1 MYKNLRAHTRYE
13 SVHAHNT
20 KPEVDIMRNG
30 NKTRQLLSLAR
41 IFVLALCFT
50 LVFAVAISVT
60 PDGYFNSAKAL
71 NPDGDTSG
79 LVRVYQKDAYLNTS
93 TLVNPDDYALS
104 AFKTDF
110 ESIMGYGKNANNS
123 KTEWSIGDVTFN
135 KYVFGMKNITYNSE
149 KGKIK
154 SQDSEEED
162 KTVGVYPLA
171 GGGAKM
177 SFYIDAGLFGADSI
191 SAVLNVVLPEYL
203 QSLISTND
211 EYSLQFDAQ
220 IDVSKGDNLVNVSAQ
235 NYQRARAKIATAPE
249 TLSAVDENHIQ
260 YTGANKAGD
269 VKDSQYGYQ
278 SNTTSNGSWSGSTLS
293 FTGIVANSANP
304 YIYFCIGIGESDGTC
319 TVSFRNLKF
328 TNVKLVREVK
338 ADSDSIERVDGA
350 APVNKAQFDNTVQDS
365 FYPYNTNAST
375 AGGWAVWHDNITS
388 QLSKKIDNVTYG
400 NGKLQSYTNSPIA
413 TIGGQNYYKTSTVTY
428 HDTYNYLPGLMGYID
443 SGDISQGFTT
453 ETLKYVCECGYVYTG
468 TSFDSLDNSYT
479 CPNCGKSKSAFT
491 KTINVP
497 SKMAQDIDI
506 NYASGIK
513 QVIVGSKYRE
523 EDADDTTGGT
533 LAAVF
538 NLYDANSYGE
548 NHGKGIYVEGQ
559 LVGWAVVTK
568 TNRAEVVVKTYM
580 YTNARV
586 ATQVMDYGFSSN
598 RWNIEYSGIDTTAPD
613 DNVNSGTNVS
623 LDKFVGAN
631 AQDLAWL
638 RQNKIVAD
646 GSININEDD
655 TAAGYSPYIWF
666 YTVNREDSLAELNNI
681 AITQFADYAAVKAAG
696 INPIALGEISSFT
709 YDFANGV
716 AKAYGGGEQ
725 GNPASITD
733 NVTGHG
739 YYRFTFYIFD
749 LAGNK
754 GGVKSF
760 YTKVDYDR
768 PEYTVDYSFDKN
780 GVQTTILASEN
791 GKWAT
796 GDVTLKFT
804 LTAGGFSGYTFRFED
819 ANGAMH
825 AIVVNGMGDYE
836 GDSYI
841 AGIANYITSA
851 SGTATTAVGN
861 DITINING
869 VDVNVAYAVEGGNG
883 TFTFTIPAPATA
895 FFEWISTF
903 SMFCGQYASINAI
916 DIDEQSVEYINND
929 WKGGIKVLI
938 DGIAPTVPLFEDEE
952 GYLSTF
958 ENYELPSSRNWFT
971 TSYNLPVML
980 AFNDAITAT
989 DYASG
994 LKIHYGIKAVK
1005 NLTELLAYRDINV
1018 ENNYKSAI
1026 DIQKEL
1032 GFDRYIMVTGDAL
1045 DGDATD
1051 FTLQLLQ
1058 NLNAGMRLVYVW
1070 AEDQAGNVSELSRY
1084 FVLVDANNYSVS
1096 ASVKS
1101 NAKLESGFANLT
1113 FTNAEGV
1120 AVTTIKRG
1128 ETLLF
1133 NVGLANSYV
1142 PFKFTQNGNV
1152 LFENYTQ
1159 NQVWS
1164 GISNENAQY
1173 ITASG
1178 YETLRVTLDDFNNLT
1193 DLEKSN
1199 RFELSAR
1206 KVVTYNYIN
1215 SSVGYTAA
1223 PTDVSSVVISGYE
1236 GAKSSFVYR
1245 FVDSDNNLLYE
1256 NNEGG
1261 TTTDPSEA
1269 KLDSD
1274 GNPVFFVPTKVGSYR
1289 VRIYIPKDDESFVTS
1304 DFETNDAG
1312 EQVFAPVRYDV
1323 IKGKAVI
1330 TVKSSTSKFGEPAS
1344 SVLGMLDFD
1353 VTGIDKAQMAS
1364 ENIVVNLVLKD
1375 VTLAS
1380 GETYR
1385 VGNYAIVNQSS
1396 DYSAATNYDVTFN
1409 SAIHTVTRRQV
1420 TIDAWSAS
1428 KAFGDSDPEFRF
1440 GVELAQFA
1448 GLYKSANEIVA
1459 DVFSAYNPV
1468 TDTTADGYA
1477 LFYAGGSI
1485 SRESAEG
1492 VGQYDFASDASL
1504 FDIDSNYSI
1513 VVQTTKYK
1521 FTIEKRIVKLDVSG
1535 QSSVFP
1541 FGTTVE
1547 SEIGKIAPAYKI
1559 AAKDMVVASQ
1569 IEALFANGAQLS
1581 LGAQIADL
1589 TDENYSAAYKYAIL
1603 LGGNLDDGNVVIEL
1617 DASGAEYIVYVT
1629 KQNAIVVKVKDGV
1642 NFEFVYGFVW
1652 SENTLVFDSEKF
1664 ELQGTPSGEYTSVKW
1679 SVDVANGTI
1688 LDAGKRV
1695 LSISGAKL
1703 YNGETALEDAVFVEP
1718 VTVTINPASIVVK
1731 PTAQNLSKVYGEED
1745 GVYGIGF
1752 DVTSVGGQ
1760 AIAKDGNYANVAY
1773 NDILAQINGVFVRAI
1788 FDKNGNRLSFA
1799 SRYDGATDASGTV
1812 YGTDGRYYGFAVGT
1826 PFSTQNS
1833 NFKVE
1838 AAVDSTQKLAIEQKS
1853 IDLST
1858 KYFVG
1863 IGKAY
1868 DGKTDVFYNGANLY
1882 DLSSYLVLA
1891 TDDVTL
1897 VANANYDSPEK
1908 GIRSIVFDA
1917 FSLSGAQALNYRI
1930 ANFVN
1935 DGNSTQVNGS
1945 AAKDTV
1951 AIDDSTFVTIIYID
1965 NIDGKGNIIISAGI
1979 IALLKS
1985 DVTISKQYDNT
1996 KDLGVSSVSFASG
2009 EGTKSLIT
2017 ADKFLITEE
2026 SDSFTGTEVNS
2037 NYVVNVALF
2046 FVIDKPEEFDIK
2058 RDGIY
2063 ENSDIVIDEN
2073 AVYNNRKG
2081 IKIVLKNMPA
2091 SIKQRVLGTS
2101 SFQTLDAVDRDYNK
2115 KTDVD
2120 MTYTFAQGALAEGD
2134 TAQTIG
2140 LKLAGKAANA
2150 NAGTHSVRVSGYS
2163 VLDKNY
2169 YVDVDALNT
2178 AYTDIGVVISKAR
2191 LVPNVKFADKTYD
2204 GTSNVVVDNVNG
2216 TFTSVQYATN
2226 LEEELKKFS
2235 YDASKVSFMLSL
2247 NGAEDENVGAN
2258 GKHNVLVSG
2267 LEVRFD
2273 GTDTDILKNYVLE
2286 GARYSKVDDKYNK
2299 INSLQV
2305 GAIDDFELID
2315 AVNMSKKQIQL
2326 IVNDFDIK
2334 DKIYDGTTS
2343 ASITIN
2349 ITDGRIVAGHS
2360 DLLEVV
2366 ASGNFARKQTGKN
2379 IAIDVSVATLQIKNS
2394 LSQEQ
2399 YDLALEAIDN
2409 YELVQYKGTITGNI
2423 KARPVLVSADLGTRE
2438 YNGDEAVVK
2447 SNISYTFKNMID
2459 ADKKFY
2465 AIQTKNG
2472 SYFIDKNVA
2481 IDKDGNVI
2489 AKDGTA
2495 YGLLLQNIKEKYD
2508 NYTLVYSNNSEIA
2521 GKKALAFVMADGTI
2535 VYEKPAEAE
2544 IAEYWYALE
2553 TTDKYIL
2560 KNDTASV
2567 EEAQNANAIVGFY
2580 KVDGVDAYLI
2590 ASDYAGETSKLVDAI
2605 NYLPAQGKITQRT
2618 ASIRA
2623 SGIER
2628 ATDTDAFEK
2637 TYDGT
2642 DIFFGQVGVDFNFS
2656 TSAVSNVIIGDDVT
2670 IANVSAKFDSAY
2682 ATAKYVVFTAS
2693 GIAGADAYNY
2703 TIAGEKTSV
2712 EVKLSGRIKARS
2724 INAYLADDEA
2734 EYGVSTGKFTGK
2746 VTYKLVGNDGVEYAL
2761 DNQFANDTAF
2771 YISMSDFL
2779 AATGLDASNATLLA
2793 GVSYDLADGKYV
2805 KAAEG
2810 AIGGY
2815 VRMGEGANDKIST
2828 LPQAYASFAATTPEA
2843 GTTSTSYV
2851 LKGGRAKNYDFKP
2864 VYTDKG
2870 SVSEANGT
2878 TSKVSVVK
2886 KNLYVLTVSNAYSA
2900 NYGDVMSADGK
2911 LLFNVGLRYLDKN
2924 GNDGIIGGQ
2933 SVNTLFAK
2941 DRTNFFPTVRLGV
2954 YNENTGVTTPA
2965 TQLAKISDKLE
2976 SYEHYVL
2983 YVVSDY
2989 DYDAVDTIVRNYNVV
3004 LAGIDTISARD
3015 NDGQIRTIFDIAG
3028 TNAKFDTAT
3037 LEIVLP
3043 KLTGVS
3049 VGSDT
3054 QNEFSY
3060 SYAIDKTGNG
3070 INRLHEVVQG
3080 ELETDEVIFVDD
3092 EGNELYPI
3100 NVGTYSGIVKVR
3112 RYINANGQFVAR
3124 KDVDAN
3130 GYYIEW
3136 NSGSVKKS
3144 IVIDKADVGLRAQ
3157 NVSEYYNGAKHEYA
3171 TAGGENRISYNNL
3184 TNGYNLVKNAD
3195 FTLTYQVLKDGKYVT
3210 ISANEVVNAGKYR
3223 VIVALTDKFLASEC
3237 GKNYNAASTV
3247 AELQVLRAI
3256 VNVTLS
3262 SDGYAMSEE
3271 MIDGST
3277 VMKLTG
3283 DFVEGKNYSVGYEV
3297 AMASASNAPA
3307 IAIDK
3312 SQTKLV
3318 GLEGIKSAGK
3328 YSFAVVLSDDTLSQ
3342 DNYVFMSS
3350 TGVLELT
3357 TKSLASSDGSS
3368 INITEGKGV
3377 VANRL
3382 EVKEIK
3388 TNNALASDMSYLKA
3402 VEQYVAAMS
3411 QKAGVK
3417 DASVAA
3423 VLRVNLYLDDQLVL
3437 LSNTSTTVTVAL
3449 PESVKNLNGIAIYY
3463 VNENG
3468 GLTKLTD
3475 YVVNDGKLTYSANYV
3490 NGIVF
3495 VDVNHQSLDAWKIY
3509 VIVAAVVIVTL
3520 IVVATVVTIV
3530 VKKSKLKKLA

>member
-1 MYKNLRAHTRYE
+1 
-13 SVHAHNT
+13 
-20 KPEVDIMRNG
+20 MRNG

-50 LVFAVAISVT
+50 LVFAVALS
-60 PDGYFNSAKAL
+60 N
-71 NPDGDTSG
+71 
-79 LVRVYQKDAYLNTS
+79 DA
-93 TLVNPDDYALS
+93 
-104 AFKTDF
+104 
-110 ESIMGYGKNANNS
+110 
-123 KTEWSIGDVTFN
+123 IG
-135 KYVFGMKNITYNSE
+135 G
-149 KGKIK
+149 
-154 SQDSEEED
+154 
-162 KTVGVYPLA
+162 
-171 GGGAKM
+171 
-177 SFYIDAGLFGADSI
+177 
-191 SAVLNVVLPEYL
+191 
-203 QSLISTND
+203 
-211 EYSLQFDAQ
+211 
-220 IDVSKGDNLVNVSAQ
+220 
-235 NYQRARAKIATAPE
+235 IATAAESEKDGDATFGAGVSILGDHGELTGVDFGYPGIGTQTTWTYTETFNTVVSSTTNIQVYKETGDTKMFIEEGASGTWQFGVSNAAKAAQCHGVINFGASKFIDQMIQNDNVVVTASITFSMGALSSNFNNKFYSAVVGPE
-249 TLSAVDENHIQ
+249 ALTAQKSYNLREKDGDSNYTYNYKNSSKEAAETFTTDAVTLSPGKNNLALATGLGWAQRWAPPYTPRRGLEIKNIQ
-260 YTGANKAGD
+260 IKYTITFNNVTDSSSLNIGD
-269 VKDSQYGYQ
+269 NAAPVASSTYGIQNSYQ
-278 SNTTSNGSWSGSTLS
+278 QGTSGS
-293 FTGIVANSANP
+293 GYAP
-304 YIYFCIGIGESDGTC
+304 YLTDAKNAPVYYDSIK
-319 TVSFRNLKF
+319 N
-328 TNVKLVREVK
+328 NVKL
-338 ADSDSIERVDGA
+338 DSI
-350 APVNKAQFDNTVQDS
+350 VN
-365 FYPYNTNAST
+365 
-375 AGGWAVWHDNITS
+375 GE
-388 QLSKKIDNVTYG
+388 
-400 NGKLQSYTNSPIA
+400 GKMQSYTNASLGQISA
-413 TIGGQNYYKTSTVTY
+413 DGANHSYYKFAQTEYVDMYNYSGESSIQSAILKYGADAAKTIGVGDRLITGISSDGTLQTS
-428 HDTYNYLPGLMGYID
+428 
-443 SGDISQGFTT
+443 
-453 ETLKYVCECGYVYTG
+453 ETN
-468 TSFDSLDNSYT
+468 NST
-479 CPNCGKSKSAFT
+479 HL
-491 KTINVP
+491 
-497 SKMAQDIDI
+497 Q
-506 NYASGIK
+506 YASGIK
-513 QVIVGSKYRE
+513 TVTVNETTFNIW
-523 EDADDTTGGT
+523 DATDRAKTKAITVENDDG
-533 LAAVF
+533 V
-538 NLYDANSYGE
+538 
-548 NHGKGIYVEGQ
+548 
-559 LVGWAVVTK
+559 AVVVGYAK
-568 TNRAEVVVKTYM
+568 VNYINRG
-580 YTNARV
+580 RV
-586 ATQVMDYGFSSN
+586 AVMIYMIANGTVQTSVGDYGGISSKS
-598 RWNIEYSGIDTTAPD
+598 RIEFSGIDTTSPD
-613 DNVNSGTNVS
+613 DSVNGGTNVS
-623 LDKFVGAN
+623 LDNYIKSSSS
-631 AQDLAWL
+631 DLAWF

-666 YTVNREDSLAELNNI
+666 YTVNRADSLAALNNI

-696 INPIALGEISSFT
+696 INPIAYGEISSFT

-836 GDSYI
+836 GDSYV
-841 AGIANYITSA
+841 AGIANYISSV
-851 SGTATTAVGN
+851 SGAATTAVSN

-869 VDVNVAYAVEGGNG
+869 VDVNVAYAVDEGGNG
-883 TFTFTIPAPATA
+883 TFTFTIPTPATA

-1032 GFDRYIMVTGDAL
+1032 GFDRYIMATGDAL

-1152 LFENYTQ
+1152 LLENYTQ
-1159 NQVWS
+1159 NQVWN

-1274 GNPVFFVPTKVGSYR
+1274 GSPVFFVPTKVGSYR

-1364 ENIVVNLVLKD
+1364 ENIFVNLVLKD

-1428 KAFGDSDPEFRF
+1428 KDFGDSDPEFRF

-1547 SEIGKIAPAYKI
+1547 SEISKIAPAYKI
-1559 AAKDMVVASQ
+1559 AATDMVVASQ
-1569 IEALFANGAQLS
+1569 IEALFANGAKLS
-1581 LGAQIADL
+1581 LGAKIAEL
-1589 TDENYSAAYKYAIL
+1589 TEEDYSAVYKYAIV
-1603 LGGNLDDGNVVIEL
+1603 LGGTLDDGNVVIEL

-1745 GVYGIGF
+1745 SVYGIGF
-1752 DVTSVGGQ
+1752 DVASVGGQ
-1760 AIAKDGNYANVAY
+1760 AIAKDGSYANVAY

-1908 GIRSIVFDA
+1908 GIRSIVFDT

-1945 AAKDTV
+1945 AANDTV

-2073 AVYNNRKG
+2073 AMYNNRKG

-2423 KARPVLVSADLGTRE
+2423 EARPVLVSADLGTRE

-2590 ASDYAGETSKLVDAI
+2590 ASDYAGDTSKLVDAI

-2828 LPQAYASFAATTPEA
+2828 LPQAYVSFAATTPEA

-3004 LAGIDTISARD
+3004 LAGIDTISTRD
-3015 NDGQIRTIFDIAG
+3015 NDGQVRTIFDIAG

-3037 LEIVLP
+3037 LDIVLP

-3112 RYINANGQFVAR
+3112 RYINANGKFVAR

-3377 VANRL
+3377 VANKL

-3437 LSNTSTTVTVAL
+3437 LSNTPTAVTVAL

>member
-1 MYKNLRAHTRYE
+1 MYKNLRAHTRYD

-50 LVFAVAISVT
+50 LVFAVALS
-60 PDGYFNSAKAL
+60 N
-71 NPDGDTSG
+71 
-79 LVRVYQKDAYLNTS
+79 DA
-93 TLVNPDDYALS
+93 
-104 AFKTDF
+104 
-110 ESIMGYGKNANNS
+110 
-123 KTEWSIGDVTFN
+123 IG
-135 KYVFGMKNITYNSE
+135 G
-149 KGKIK
+149 
-154 SQDSEEED
+154 
-162 KTVGVYPLA
+162 
-171 GGGAKM
+171 
-177 SFYIDAGLFGADSI
+177 
-191 SAVLNVVLPEYL
+191 
-203 QSLISTND
+203 
-211 EYSLQFDAQ
+211 
-220 IDVSKGDNLVNVSAQ
+220 
-235 NYQRARAKIATAPE
+235 IATAAESEKDGDATFGAGVSILGDHGELTGVDFGYPGIGTQTTWTYTETFNTVVSSTTNIQVYKETGDTKMFIEEGASGTWQFGVSNAAKAAQCHGVINFGASKFIDQMIQNDNVVVTASITFSMGALSSNFNNKFYSAVVGPE
-249 TLSAVDENHIQ
+249 ALTAQKSYNLREKDGDSNYTYNYKNSSKEAAETFTTDAVTLSPGKNNLALATGLGWAQRWAPPYTPRRGLEIKNIQ
-260 YTGANKAGD
+260 IKYTITFNNVTDSSSLNIGD
-269 VKDSQYGYQ
+269 NAAPVASSTYGIQNSYQ
-278 SNTTSNGSWSGSTLS
+278 QGTSGS
-293 FTGIVANSANP
+293 GYAP
-304 YIYFCIGIGESDGTC
+304 YLTDAKNAPVYYDSIK
-319 TVSFRNLKF
+319 N
-328 TNVKLVREVK
+328 NVKL
-338 ADSDSIERVDGA
+338 DSI
-350 APVNKAQFDNTVQDS
+350 VN
-365 FYPYNTNAST
+365 
-375 AGGWAVWHDNITS
+375 GE
-388 QLSKKIDNVTYG
+388 
-400 NGKLQSYTNSPIA
+400 GKMQSYTNASLGQISA
-413 TIGGQNYYKTSTVTY
+413 DGANHSYYKFAQTEYVDMYNYSGESSIQSAILKYGADAAKTIGVGDRLITGISSDGTLQTSET
-428 HDTYNYLPGLMGYID
+428 ND
-443 SGDISQGFTT
+443 STHLQ
-453 ETLKYVCECGYVYTG
+453 
-468 TSFDSLDNSYT
+468 
-479 CPNCGKSKSAFT
+479 
-491 KTINVP
+491 
-497 SKMAQDIDI
+497 
-506 NYASGIK
+506 YASGIK
-513 QVIVGSKYRE
+513 TVTVNETTFNIW
-523 EDADDTTGGT
+523 DATDRAKTKAITVENDDG
-533 LAAVF
+533 
-538 NLYDANSYGE
+538 
-548 NHGKGIYVEGQ
+548 
-559 LVGWAVVTK
+559 VT
-568 TNRAEVVVKTYM
+568 VVVGYAKVNYI
-580 YTNARV
+580 NRGRV
-586 ATQVMDYGFSSN
+586 AVMIYMIANGTVQTSVGDYGGISSKS
-598 RWNIEYSGIDTTAPD
+598 RIEFSGIDTTSPD
-613 DNVNSGTNVS
+613 DSVNGGTNVS
-623 LDKFVGAN
+623 LDNYIKSSSS
-631 AQDLAWL
+631 DLAWF

-646 GSININEDD
+646 GSINVNEDD

-666 YTVNREDSLAELNNI
+666 YTVNRADSLAALNNI

-696 INPIALGEISSFT
+696 INPIAYGEISSFT

-836 GDSYI
+836 GDSYV
-841 AGIANYITSA
+841 AGIANYISSV
-851 SGTATTAVGN
+851 SGTATTAVSN

-883 TFTFTIPAPATA
+883 TFTFTIPTPATA

-1032 GFDRYIMVTGDAL
+1032 GFDRYIMATGDAL

-1133 NVGLANSYV
+1133 NVGLANTYV

-1152 LFENYTQ
+1152 LLENYTQ
-1159 NQVWS
+1159 NQVWN

-1199 RFELSAR
+1199 KFELSAR

-1364 ENIVVNLVLKD
+1364 ENIFVNLVLKD

-1459 DVFSAYNPV
+1459 DVFSAYKPV

-1485 SRESAEG
+1485 TRESAEG

-1513 VVQTTKYK
+1513 IVQTTKYK

-1547 SEIGKIAPAYKI
+1547 SEISKIAPAYKI
-1559 AAKDMVVASQ
+1559 AAEDMVVASQ

-1581 LGAQIADL
+1581 LGAQIAEL

-1718 VTVTINPASIVVK
+1718 VTVTINPATIVVK

-1908 GIRSIVFDA
+1908 GIRSIVFDT

-1945 AAKDTV
+1945 AANDTV

-2073 AVYNNRKG
+2073 AMYNNRKG

-2115 KTDVD
+2115 QTDVD

-2423 KARPVLVSADLGTRE
+2423 EARPVLVSADLGTRE

-2553 TTDKYIL
+2553 TTDKYVL

-2703 TIAGEKTSV
+2703 TIAGEKASV

-2828 LPQAYASFAATTPEA
+2828 LPQAYVSFAATTPEA

-2870 SVSEANGT
+2870 SGSEANGT

-3004 LAGIDTISARD
+3004 LAGIDTISTRD
-3015 NDGQIRTIFDIAG
+3015 NDGQVRTIFDIAG

-3037 LEIVLP
+3037 LDIVLP

-3080 ELETDEVIFVDD
+3080 ELETDEVFVDD

-3437 LSNTSTTVTVAL
+3437 LSNTPTTVTVAL

-3475 YVVNDGKLTYSANYV
+3475 YVANDGKLTYSANYV

>member
-50 LVFAVAISVT
+50 LVFAVALS
-60 PDGYFNSAKAL
+60 N
-71 NPDGDTSG
+71 
-79 LVRVYQKDAYLNTS
+79 DA
-93 TLVNPDDYALS
+93 
-104 AFKTDF
+104 
-110 ESIMGYGKNANNS
+110 
-123 KTEWSIGDVTFN
+123 IG
-135 KYVFGMKNITYNSE
+135 G
-149 KGKIK
+149 
-154 SQDSEEED
+154 
-162 KTVGVYPLA
+162 
-171 GGGAKM
+171 
-177 SFYIDAGLFGADSI
+177 
-191 SAVLNVVLPEYL
+191 
-203 QSLISTND
+203 
-211 EYSLQFDAQ
+211 
-220 IDVSKGDNLVNVSAQ
+220 
-235 NYQRARAKIATAPE
+235 IATAAESEKDGDATFGAGVSILGDHGELTGVDFGYPGIGTQTTWTYTETFNTVVSSTTNIQVYKETGDTKMFIEEGASGTWQFGVSNAAKAAQCHGVINFGASKFIDQMIQNDNVVVTASITFSMGALSSNFNNKFYSAVVGPE
-249 TLSAVDENHIQ
+249 ALTAQKSYNLREKDGDSNYIYNYKNSSKEAAETFTTDAVTLSPGKNNLALATGLGWAQRWAPPYTPRRGLEIKNIQ
-260 YTGANKAGD
+260 IKYTITFNNVTDSSSLNIGD
-269 VKDSQYGYQ
+269 NAAPVASSTYGIQNSYQ
-278 SNTTSNGSWSGSTLS
+278 QGTSGS
-293 FTGIVANSANP
+293 GYAP
-304 YIYFCIGIGESDGTC
+304 YLTDAKNAPVYYDSIK
-319 TVSFRNLKF
+319 N
-328 TNVKLVREVK
+328 NVKL
-338 ADSDSIERVDGA
+338 DSI
-350 APVNKAQFDNTVQDS
+350 VN
-365 FYPYNTNAST
+365 
-375 AGGWAVWHDNITS
+375 GE
-388 QLSKKIDNVTYG
+388 
-400 NGKLQSYTNSPIA
+400 GKMQSYTNASLGQISA
-413 TIGGQNYYKTSTVTY
+413 DGANHSYYKFAQTEYVDMYNYSGESSIQSAILKYGADAAKTIGVGDRLITGISSDGTLQTS
-428 HDTYNYLPGLMGYID
+428 
-443 SGDISQGFTT
+443 
-453 ETLKYVCECGYVYTG
+453 ETN
-468 TSFDSLDNSYT
+468 NST
-479 CPNCGKSKSAFT
+479 HL
-491 KTINVP
+491 
-497 SKMAQDIDI
+497 Q
-506 NYASGIK
+506 YASGIK
-513 QVIVGSKYRE
+513 TVTVNETTFNIW
-523 EDADDTTGGT
+523 DASDRAKTKAITVENDDG
-533 LAAVF
+533 
-538 NLYDANSYGE
+538 
-548 NHGKGIYVEGQ
+548 
-559 LVGWAVVTK
+559 VT
-568 TNRAEVVVKTYM
+568 VVVGYAKVNYI
-580 YTNARV
+580 NRGRV
-586 ATQVMDYGFSSN
+586 AVMIYMIANGTVQTSVGDYGGIASKS
-598 RWNIEYSGIDTTAPD
+598 RIEFSGIDTTSPD
-613 DNVNSGTNVS
+613 DSVNGGTNVS
-623 LDKFVGAN
+623 LDNYIKSSSS
-631 AQDLAWL
+631 DLAWF

-666 YTVNREDSLAELNNI
+666 YTVNRADSLAALNNI

-696 INPIALGEISSFT
+696 INPIAYGEISSFT

-836 GDSYI
+836 GDSYV
-841 AGIANYITSA
+841 AGIANYISSV
-851 SGTATTAVGN
+851 SGAATTAVSN

-869 VDVNVAYAVEGGNG
+869 VDVNVAYAVDEGGNG
-883 TFTFTIPAPATA
+883 TFTFTIPTPATA

-1026 DIQKEL
+1026 DVQKEL

-1133 NVGLANSYV
+1133 NVGLANTYV

-1152 LFENYTQ
+1152 LLENYTQ

-1199 RFELSAR
+1199 KFELSAR

-1261 TTTDPSEA
+1261 MTTDPSEA

-1364 ENIVVNLVLKD
+1364 ENIFVNLVLKD

-1448 GLYKSANEIVA
+1448 GLFKSANEIVA
-1459 DVFSAYNPV
+1459 DVFSAYKPV

-1581 LGAQIADL
+1581 IGAQIAEL

-1752 DVTSVGGQ
+1752 DVASVGGQ
-1760 AIAKDGNYANVAY
+1760 AIAKDGSYANVAY

-1908 GIRSIVFDA
+1908 GIRSIVFDT

-2073 AVYNNRKG
+2073 AMYNNRKG

-2423 KARPVLVSADLGTRE
+2423 EARPVLVSADLGTRE

-2472 SYFIDKNVA
+2472 AYFIDKNVA

-2535 VYEKPAEAE
+2535 VYEKPASAPE

-2553 TTDKYIL
+2553 TTDKYVL

-2828 LPQAYASFAATTPEA
+2828 LPQAYVSFAATTPEA

-3004 LAGIDTISARD
+3004 LAGIDTISTRD
-3015 NDGQIRTIFDIAG
+3015 NDGQVRTIFDITG

-3037 LEIVLP
+3037 LDIVLP

-3112 RYINANGQFVAR
+3112 RYINANGKFVAR

-3437 LSNTSTTVTVAL
+3437 LSNTPTTVTVAL

-3530 VKKSKLKKLA
+3530 VKKSKLKKLV

>member
-1 MYKNLRAHTRYE
+1 
-13 SVHAHNT
+13 
-20 KPEVDIMRNG
+20 MRNG

-50 LVFAVAISVT
+50 LVFAVALS
-60 PDGYFNSAKAL
+60 N
-71 NPDGDTSG
+71 
-79 LVRVYQKDAYLNTS
+79 DA
-93 TLVNPDDYALS
+93 
-104 AFKTDF
+104 
-110 ESIMGYGKNANNS
+110 
-123 KTEWSIGDVTFN
+123 IG
-135 KYVFGMKNITYNSE
+135 G
-149 KGKIK
+149 
-154 SQDSEEED
+154 
-162 KTVGVYPLA
+162 
-171 GGGAKM
+171 
-177 SFYIDAGLFGADSI
+177 
-191 SAVLNVVLPEYL
+191 
-203 QSLISTND
+203 
-211 EYSLQFDAQ
+211 
-220 IDVSKGDNLVNVSAQ
+220 
-235 NYQRARAKIATAPE
+235 IATAAESEKNGDATFGAGVSILGDHGELTGVDFGYPGIGTQTTWTYTETFNTVVSSTTNIQVYKETGDTKMFIEEGASGTWQFGVSNAAKAAQCHGVINFGTSKFIDQMIQNDNVVVTASVTFSLGALSSNFNNKFYSAVVGPE
-249 TLSAVDENHIQ
+249 ALTAQKSYNLREKDGDSNYTYNYKNSSKEAAETFTTDAVTLSPGKNNLALATGLGWTQRWAPPYTPRRGLEIKNIQ
-260 YTGANKAGD
+260 IKYTITFNNVTDSSSLNIGD
-269 VKDSQYGYQ
+269 NAAPVASSTYGIQNSYQ
-278 SNTTSNGSWSGSTLS
+278 QGTSGS
-293 FTGIVANSANP
+293 GYAP
-304 YIYFCIGIGESDGTC
+304 YLTDAKNAPVYYDSIK
-319 TVSFRNLKF
+319 N
-328 TNVKLVREVK
+328 NVKL
-338 ADSDSIERVDGA
+338 DSI
-350 APVNKAQFDNTVQDS
+350 VN
-365 FYPYNTNAST
+365 
-375 AGGWAVWHDNITS
+375 GE
-388 QLSKKIDNVTYG
+388 
-400 NGKLQSYTNSPIA
+400 GKMQSYTNASLGQISA
-413 TIGGQNYYKTSTVTY
+413 DGANHSYYKFAQTEYVDMYNYSGESSIQSAILKYGADAAKTIGVGDRLITGISSDGTLQTS
-428 HDTYNYLPGLMGYID
+428 
-443 SGDISQGFTT
+443 
-453 ETLKYVCECGYVYTG
+453 ETN
-468 TSFDSLDNSYT
+468 NST
-479 CPNCGKSKSAFT
+479 HL
-491 KTINVP
+491 
-497 SKMAQDIDI
+497 Q
-506 NYASGIK
+506 YASGIK
-513 QVIVGSKYRE
+513 TVTVNETTFNIW
-523 EDADDTTGGT
+523 DATDRAKTKAITVENDDG
-533 LAAVF
+533 
-538 NLYDANSYGE
+538 
-548 NHGKGIYVEGQ
+548 
-559 LVGWAVVTK
+559 VT
-568 TNRAEVVVKTYM
+568 VVVGYAKVNYI
-580 YTNARV
+580 NRGRV
-586 ATQVMDYGFSSN
+586 AVMIYMIANGTVQTSVGDYGGISSKS
-598 RWNIEYSGIDTTAPD
+598 RIEFSGIDTTSPD
-613 DNVNSGTNVS
+613 DSVNSGTNVS
-623 LDKFVGAN
+623 LDNYIKSSSS
-631 AQDLAWL
+631 DLAWF

-646 GSININEDD
+646 GSINVNEDD
-655 TAAGYSPYIWF
+655 TAAGYSPYLWF
-666 YTVNREDSLAELNNI
+666 YTVNRADSLADLNGI

-696 INPIALGEISSFT
+696 INPIAYGEISSFT

-836 GDSYI
+836 GDSYV

-851 SGTATTAVGN
+851 SGTATTAVSN

-883 TFTFTIPAPATA
+883 TFTFTIPTPATA

-1152 LFENYTQ
+1152 LLENYTQ

-1274 GNPVFFVPTKVGSYR
+1274 GSPVFFVPTKVGSYR

-1304 DFETNDAG
+1304 DFETNNAG

-1364 ENIVVNLVLKD
+1364 ENIFVNLVLKD

-1440 GVELAQFA
+1440 GVELSQFA
-1448 GLYKSANEIVA
+1448 GLYKSANEIVV
-1459 DVFSAYNPV
+1459 DVFSAYKPV

-1513 VVQTTKYK
+1513 IVQTTKYK

-1547 SEIGKIAPAYKI
+1547 SEIGKIAPTYKI

-1718 VTVTINPASIVVK
+1718 VTVTINPATIVVK

-1752 DVTSVGGQ
+1752 DVASVGGQ
-1760 AIAKDGNYANVAY
+1760 AIAKDGSYANVAY

-1908 GIRSIVFDA
+1908 GIRSIVFDT

-1945 AAKDTV
+1945 AANDTV

-1996 KDLGVSSVSFASG
+1996 KDLGVSNVSFASG

-2115 KTDVD
+2115 QTDVD

-2247 NGAEDENVGAN
+2247 KGAEDENVGAN

-2423 KARPVLVSADLGTRE
+2423 EARPVLVSADLGTRE

-2828 LPQAYASFAATTPEA
+2828 LPQAYVSFAATTPEA

-3004 LAGIDTISARD
+3004 LAGIDTISTRD
-3015 NDGQIRTIFDIAG
+3015 NDGQVRTIFDIAG

-3037 LEIVLP
+3037 LDIVLP

-3195 FTLTYQVLKDGKYVT
+3195 FTLTHQVLKDGKYVT

-3437 LSNTSTTVTVAL
+3437 LSNTPTTVTVAL

-3475 YVVNDGKLTYSANYV
+3475 YVANDGKLTYSANYV

>member
-1 MYKNLRAHTRYE
+1 
-13 SVHAHNT
+13 
-20 KPEVDIMRNG
+20 MRNG

-50 LVFAVAISVT
+50 LVFAVALS
-60 PDGYFNSAKAL
+60 N
-71 NPDGDTSG
+71 
-79 LVRVYQKDAYLNTS
+79 DA
-93 TLVNPDDYALS
+93 
-104 AFKTDF
+104 
-110 ESIMGYGKNANNS
+110 
-123 KTEWSIGDVTFN
+123 IG
-135 KYVFGMKNITYNSE
+135 G
-149 KGKIK
+149 
-154 SQDSEEED
+154 
-162 KTVGVYPLA
+162 
-171 GGGAKM
+171 
-177 SFYIDAGLFGADSI
+177 
-191 SAVLNVVLPEYL
+191 
-203 QSLISTND
+203 
-211 EYSLQFDAQ
+211 
-220 IDVSKGDNLVNVSAQ
+220 
-235 NYQRARAKIATAPE
+235 IATAAESEKDGDATFGAGVSILGDHGELTGVDFGYPGIGTQTTWTYTETFNTIVSSTTNIQVYKETGDTKMFIEEGASGTWQFGVSNAAKAAQCHGVINFGASKFIDQMIQNENVVVTASITFSMGALSSNFNNKFYSAVAGPE
-249 TLSAVDENHIQ
+249 ALTAQKSYNLREKDGDSNYTYNYKNSSKEAAETFTTDAVTLSPGKNNLALATGLGWAQRWAPPYTPRRGLEIKNIQ
-260 YTGANKAGD
+260 IKYTITFNNVTDSSSLNIGD
-269 VKDSQYGYQ
+269 NAAPVASSTYGIQNSYQ
-278 SNTTSNGSWSGSTLS
+278 QGTSGS
-293 FTGIVANSANP
+293 GYAP
-304 YIYFCIGIGESDGTC
+304 YLTDAKNAPVYYDSIK
-319 TVSFRNLKF
+319 N
-328 TNVKLVREVK
+328 NVKL
-338 ADSDSIERVDGA
+338 DSIVDGA
-350 APVNKAQFDNTVQDS
+350 
-365 FYPYNTNAST
+365 
-375 AGGWAVWHDNITS
+375 
-388 QLSKKIDNVTYG
+388 
-400 NGKLQSYTNSPIA
+400 GKMQSYTNASLGQISA
-413 TIGGQNYYKTSTVTY
+413 DGANHSYYKFAQTEYVDMYNYSGESSIQSAILKYGADAAKTIGVGDRLITGISSDGTLQTS
-428 HDTYNYLPGLMGYID
+428 
-443 SGDISQGFTT
+443 
-453 ETLKYVCECGYVYTG
+453 ETN
-468 TSFDSLDNSYT
+468 NST
-479 CPNCGKSKSAFT
+479 HL
-491 KTINVP
+491 
-497 SKMAQDIDI
+497 Q
-506 NYASGIK
+506 YASGIK
-513 QVIVGSKYRE
+513 TVTVNETTFNIW
-523 EDADDTTGGT
+523 DATDRAKTKAITVENDDG
-533 LAAVF
+533 V
-538 NLYDANSYGE
+538 
-548 NHGKGIYVEGQ
+548 
-559 LVGWAVVTK
+559 AVVVGYAK
-568 TNRAEVVVKTYM
+568 VNYINRG
-580 YTNARV
+580 RV
-586 ATQVMDYGFSSN
+586 AVMIYMIANGTVQTSVGDYGGISSKS
-598 RWNIEYSGIDTTAPD
+598 RIEFSGIDTTSPD
-613 DNVNSGTNVS
+613 DSVNGGTNIS
-623 LDKFVGAN
+623 LDNYIKSSSS
-631 AQDLAWL
+631 DLAWF

-646 GSININEDD
+646 GSINVNEDD
-655 TAAGYSPYIWF
+655 TAAGYSPYLWF
-666 YTVNREDSLAELNNI
+666 YTVNRADSLADLNGI
-681 AITQFADYAAVKAAG
+681 AVTQFADYNAVKAAG

-725 GNPASITD
+725 GNPTSITD

-768 PEYTVDYSFDKN
+768 PDYTVDYSFDKN

-836 GDSYI
+836 GDSYV
-841 AGIANYITSA
+841 AGIVDYITSA
-851 SGTATTAVGN
+851 SGAATTAVSN

-952 GYLSTF
+952 DYLSTF

-1364 ENIVVNLVLKD
+1364 EKIFVNLVLKD

-1513 VVQTTKYK
+1513 IVQTTKYK

-1547 SEIGKIAPAYKI
+1547 SEISKIAPAYKI

-1569 IEALFANGAQLS
+1569 IEALFTNGAKLS
-1581 LGAQIADL
+1581 LGAKIAEL
-1589 TDENYSAAYKYAIL
+1589 TDENYSAAYKYAIV
-1603 LGGNLDDGNVVIEL
+1603 LGGTLDDGNVVIEL

-1718 VTVTINPASIVVK
+1718 VTVTINPATIVVK

-1908 GIRSIVFDA
+1908 GTRSIVFDT

-1945 AAKDTV
+1945 AANDTV
-1951 AIDDSTFVTIIYID
+1951 AIDDNTFVTIIYID

-2115 KTDVD
+2115 QTDVD

-2150 NAGTHSVRVSGYS
+2150 NAGTHTVTVSGYS

-2423 KARPVLVSADLGTRE
+2423 EARPVLVSADLGTRE

-2703 TIAGEKTSV
+2703 TIAGEKASV

-2828 LPQAYASFAATTPEA
+2828 LPQAYVSFAATTPEA

-2965 TQLAKISDKLE
+2965 TQLAKISNKLE

-3004 LAGIDTISARD
+3004 LAGIDTISTRD
-3015 NDGQIRTIFDIAG
+3015 NDGQVRTIFDIAG

-3037 LEIVLP
+3037 LDIVLP

-3112 RYINANGQFVAR
+3112 RYINANGKFVAR

-3195 FTLTYQVLKDGKYVT
+3195 FTLTHQVLKDGKYVT

-3437 LSNTSTTVTVAL
+3437 LSNTPTTVTVAL

>member
-1 MYKNLRAHTRYE
+1 
-13 SVHAHNT
+13 
-20 KPEVDIMRNG
+20 MRNG

-50 LVFAVAISVT
+50 LVFAVALS
-60 PDGYFNSAKAL
+60 N
-71 NPDGDTSG
+71 
-79 LVRVYQKDAYLNTS
+79 DAIGGIANAYE
-93 TLVNPDDYALS
+93 VKEQDKPDDATLGVAS
-104 AFKTDF
+104 AITGDHGELTGVNF
-110 ESIMGYGKNANNS
+110 GYPGTGTQTTWTF
-123 KTEWSIGDVTFN
+123 TETYDTVVPSTSNHQIYKKKGNTVMYTHIGDANHWYWGVSDGQAGAEVHGVINFDLSGFVAQMIQNDNVTVKAKVTANIGAREGGSYVNKLFYSAVAVPAGKELTGGLSYDLRNNKSESGQDKTGFIAGYQNSDKKGAQDRTSNEVTLTKETPGLGFALGCGWRQQGTSHDHHVYMSNIRVTYTITFN
-135 KYVFGMKNITYNSE
+135 GNFTDN
-149 KGKIK
+149 
-154 SQDSEEED
+154 
-162 KTVGVYPLA
+162 A
-171 GGGAKM
+171 
-177 SFYIDAGLFGADSI
+177 
-191 SAVLNVVLPEYL
+191 
-203 QSLISTND
+203 SLT
-211 EYSLQFDAQ
+211 L
-220 IDVSKGDNLVNVSAQ
+220 GDN
-235 NYQRARAKIATAPE
+235 
-249 TLSAVDENHIQ
+249 
-260 YTGANKAGD
+260 
-269 VKDSQYGYQ
+269 
-278 SNTTSNGSWSGSTLS
+278 
-293 FTGIVANSANP
+293 
-304 YIYFCIGIGESDGTC
+304 
-319 TVSFRNLKF
+319 
-328 TNVKLVREVK
+328 
-338 ADSDSIERVDGA
+338 A
-350 APVNKAQFDNTVQDS
+350 APVASSAYGIQNGYVQGTS
-365 FYPYNTNAST
+365 GSGYAPYLTDAKNASVYYDSIAKNIKLDSVT
-375 AGGWAVWHDNITS
+375 DGAG
-388 QLSKKIDNVTYG
+388 KM
-400 NGKLQSYTNSPIA
+400 QSYTNTGLGQISADGANHSYYKFAQTEYVDMYNYSGESSIQSA
-413 TIGGQNYYKTSTVTY
+413 ILKYGADAAKTIGVGDRLITGISSDGTLQTSET
-428 HDTYNYLPGLMGYID
+428 ND
-443 SGDISQGFTT
+443 STHLQ
-453 ETLKYVCECGYVYTG
+453 
-468 TSFDSLDNSYT
+468 
-479 CPNCGKSKSAFT
+479 
-491 KTINVP
+491 
-497 SKMAQDIDI
+497 
-506 NYASGIK
+506 YASGIK
-513 QVIVGSKYRE
+513 TVTVNETTFNIW
-523 EDADDTTGGT
+523 DATDRAKTKAITVENDDG
-533 LAAVF
+533 
-538 NLYDANSYGE
+538 
-548 NHGKGIYVEGQ
+548 
-559 LVGWAVVTK
+559 VT
-568 TNRAEVVVKTYM
+568 VVVGYAKVNYI
-580 YTNARV
+580 NRGRV
-586 ATQVMDYGFSSN
+586 AVMIYMIANGTVQTSVGDYGGISSKS
-598 RWNIEYSGIDTTAPD
+598 RIEFSGIDTTSPD
-613 DNVNSGTNVS
+613 DSVNGGTNVS
-623 LDKFVGAN
+623 LDNYIKSSSS
-631 AQDLAWL
+631 DLAWF

-646 GSININEDD
+646 GSINVNEDD
-655 TAAGYSPYIWF
+655 TAAGYSPYLWF
-666 YTVNREDSLAELNNI
+666 YTVNRADSLADLNNI

-696 INPIALGEISSFT
+696 INPIAYGEISSFT

-716 AKAYGGGEQ
+716 AKAYGGADQ

-851 SGTATTAVGN
+851 SGTATTAVSN

-869 VDVNVAYAVEGGNG
+869 VDVNVAYAVDEGGNG

-1152 LFENYTQ
+1152 LLENYTQ

-1164 GISNENAQY
+1164 GISNGNAQY

-1199 RFELSAR
+1199 KFELSAR

-1215 SSVGYTAA
+1215 SNVGYTAA

-1330 TVKSSTSKFGEPAS
+1330 TVKSSTSKFGEPES

-1364 ENIVVNLVLKD
+1364 ENIFVNLVLKD

-1459 DVFSAYNPV
+1459 DVFSAYKPV

-1547 SEIGKIAPAYKI
+1547 SEISKIAPAYKI

-1569 IEALFANGAQLS
+1569 IEALFANGAKLS
-1581 LGAQIADL
+1581 LGAKIAEL
-1589 TDENYSAAYKYAIL
+1589 KDENYSAAYKYAIV
-1603 LGGNLDDGNVVIEL
+1603 LGGTLDDGNVVIEL

-1760 AIAKDGNYANVAY
+1760 AIAKDGSYANVAY

-1908 GIRSIVFDA
+1908 GIRSIVFDT

-1945 AAKDTV
+1945 AANDTV

-2423 KARPVLVSADLGTRE
+2423 EARPVLVSADLGTRE

-2459 ADKKFY
+2459 ADKRFY

-2828 LPQAYASFAATTPEA
+2828 LPQAYVSFAATTPEA

-3004 LAGIDTISARD
+3004 LAGIDTISSRD

-3112 RYINANGQFVAR
+3112 RYINANGKFVAR

-3437 LSNTSTTVTVAL
+3437 LSNTPTTVTVAL

>member
-1 MYKNLRAHTRYE
+1 
-13 SVHAHNT
+13 
-20 KPEVDIMRNG
+20 MRNG
-30 NKTRQLLSLAR
+30 NQSRQLLSLAR

-50 LVFAVAISVT
+50 LVFA
-60 PDGYFNSAKAL
+60 F
-71 NPDGDTSG
+71 
-79 LVRVYQKDAYLNTS
+79 
-93 TLVNPDDYALS
+93 ALS
-104 AFKTDF
+104 ASVSQVASAYDVVEQEKDDDATLGSPSAFFGDNGELTGMHFGYPGLSANTQTWTFTETYNTVVPSTGNHQIFKLKGNTKMYTHVGDANHWLWGVSNGMAAAEVHGAMNFNLSGFVAQMIQNDNVTVKAKVTANIGAKEGNSTPLISYVNNLFYSAVAVPAGKELTGGLSYDLRNNKSESGQDKTGFIAGYQNSDKKGAQDRTSNEVTLTKETPGLGFALGCGWGQQAGSYDHHVYMSNIRVTFTITFNNVTDG
-110 ESIMGYGKNANNS
+110 SGLNIGDNAAPVASSTYGIQNSYQQGTSGSGYAPYLTDAKNAP
-123 KTEWSIGDVTFN
+123 
-135 KYVFGMKNITYNSE
+135 
-149 KGKIK
+149 
-154 SQDSEEED
+154 
-162 KTVGVYPLA
+162 VY
-171 GGGAKM
+171 
-177 SFYIDAGLFGADSI
+177 YDSI
-191 SAVLNVVLPEYL
+191 KN
-203 QSLISTND
+203 
-211 EYSLQFDAQ
+211 
-220 IDVSKGDNLVNVSAQ
+220 
-235 NYQRARAKIATAPE
+235 
-249 TLSAVDENHIQ
+249 
-260 YTGANKAGD
+260 
-269 VKDSQYGYQ
+269 
-278 SNTTSNGSWSGSTLS
+278 
-293 FTGIVANSANP
+293 
-304 YIYFCIGIGESDGTC
+304 
-319 TVSFRNLKF
+319 
-328 TNVKLVREVK
+328 NVKL
-338 ADSDSIERVDGA
+338 DSIVDGA
-350 APVNKAQFDNTVQDS
+350 
-365 FYPYNTNAST
+365 
-375 AGGWAVWHDNITS
+375 
-388 QLSKKIDNVTYG
+388 
-400 NGKLQSYTNSPIA
+400 GKMQSYTNASLGQISA
-413 TIGGQNYYKTSTVTY
+413 DGANHSYYKFAQTEYVDMYNYSGESSIQSAILKYGADAAKTIGVGDRLITGISSDGTLQTSET
-428 HDTYNYLPGLMGYID
+428 ND
-443 SGDISQGFTT
+443 STHLQ
-453 ETLKYVCECGYVYTG
+453 
-468 TSFDSLDNSYT
+468 
-479 CPNCGKSKSAFT
+479 
-491 KTINVP
+491 
-497 SKMAQDIDI
+497 
-506 NYASGIK
+506 YASGIK
-513 QVIVGSKYRE
+513 TVTVNETTFNIW
-523 EDADDTTGGT
+523 DATDRAKTKAITVENDDG
-533 LAAVF
+533 V
-538 NLYDANSYGE
+538 
-548 NHGKGIYVEGQ
+548 
-559 LVGWAVVTK
+559 AVVVGYAK
-568 TNRAEVVVKTYM
+568 VNYINRG
-580 YTNARV
+580 RV
-586 ATQVMDYGFSSN
+586 AVMIYMIANGTVQTSAEDYGGNSSKS
-598 RWNIEYSGIDTTAPD
+598 RIEFSGIDTTSPD
-613 DNVNSGTNVS
+613 DSVNGGTNVS
-623 LDKFVGAN
+623 LDNYIKSSSS
-631 AQDLAWL
+631 DLAWF

-655 TAAGYSPYIWF
+655 TAAGYSPYLWF

-696 INPIALGEISSFT
+696 INPIAYGEISSFT

-836 GDSYI
+836 GDSYV

-851 SGTATTAVGN
+851 SGAATMAVSN

-869 VDVNVAYAVEGGNG
+869 VDVNVAYAVDEGGNG
-883 TFTFTIPAPATA
+883 TFTFTIPTPATA

-958 ENYELPSSRNWFT
+958 ENYELPSLRNWFT

-1032 GFDRYIMVTGDAL
+1032 GFDRYIMATGDAL

-1152 LFENYTQ
+1152 LLENYTQ

-1199 RFELSAR
+1199 KFELSAR

-1364 ENIVVNLVLKD
+1364 EKIFVNLVLKD

-1428 KAFGDSDPEFRF
+1428 KFFGDSDPEFKF
-1440 GVELAQFA
+1440 GVALAQFA
-1448 GLYKSANEIVA
+1448 NLYKSEDQIVA
-1459 DVFSAYNPV
+1459 DIFKGYRKDDETIES
-1468 TDTTADGYA
+1468 GYA
-1477 LFYAGGSI
+1477 LYFADGRI
-1485 SRESAEG
+1485 TREPVEG
-1492 VGQYDFASDASL
+1492 VGQYDFDANAAL
-1504 FDIDSNYSI
+1504 FDVDENYSI
-1513 VVQTTKYK
+1513 LVQTAKYK
-1521 FTIEKRIVKLDVSG
+1521 FTIKKRTVKLDVSG

-1547 SEIGKIAPAYKI
+1547 SEISKIAPTYKI

-1569 IEALFANGAQLS
+1569 IEALFANGAKLS
-1581 LGAQIADL
+1581 LGAKIAEL
-1589 TDENYSAAYKYAIL
+1589 TEEDYSAVYKYAIV
-1603 LGGNLDDGNVVIEL
+1603 LGGTLDDGNVVIEL

-1652 SENTLVFDSEKF
+1652 GENTLVFDSEKF

-1688 LDAGKRV
+1688 LDAGKRI

-1718 VTVTINPASIVVK
+1718 VTVTINPATIVVK

-1745 GVYGIGF
+1745 RVYGIGF
-1752 DVTSVGGQ
+1752 DVASVGGQ
-1760 AIAKDGNYANVAY
+1760 AIAKDGSYANVAY
-1773 NDILAQINGVFVRAI
+1773 DDIHDQINGVFVRAI

-1826 PFSTQNS
+1826 PFSTKNS

-1838 AAVDSTQKLAIEQKS
+1838 AAVDSTQKLAIEQMS

-1868 DGKTDVFYNGANLY
+1868 DGKTDVFYNGTNLY

-1908 GIRSIVFDA
+1908 GIRSIVFDT

-1996 KDLGVSSVSFASG
+1996 KDLGVSSISFASG

-2017 ADKFLITEE
+2017 ADKFLIAEE

-2073 AVYNNRKG
+2073 AMYNNRKG

-2134 TAQTIG
+2134 TAQTVG

-2191 LVPNVKFADKTYD
+2191 LVPNVQFADKTYD

-2267 LEVRFD
+2267 LKVRFD

-2305 GAIDDFELID
+2305 GASDDFELIDAIDDFELID
-2315 AVNMSKKQIQL
+2315 AVNMRKKQIQL

-2423 KARPVLVSADLGTRE
+2423 EARPVLVSAKLGTRE

-2472 SYFIDKNVA
+2472 AYFIDKNVA

-2779 AATGLDASNATLLA
+2779 AATGLDASNVTLLA

-2828 LPQAYASFAATTPEA
+2828 LPQAYVSFAATTPEA

-2900 NYGDVMSADGK
+2900 NYGDVMGADGK

-3004 LAGIDTISARD
+3004 LAGIDTISSRD

-3037 LEIVLP
+3037 LDIVLP

-3357 TKSLASSDGSS
+3357 AKSLASSDGSS

-3437 LSNTSTTVTVAL
+3437 LSNTPTTVTVAL

>member
-1 MYKNLRAHTRYE
+1 
-13 SVHAHNT
+13 
-20 KPEVDIMRNG
+20 MRNG

-50 LVFAVAISVT
+50 LVFAVALS
-60 PDGYFNSAKAL
+60 N
-71 NPDGDTSG
+71 
-79 LVRVYQKDAYLNTS
+79 DA
-93 TLVNPDDYALS
+93 
-104 AFKTDF
+104 
-110 ESIMGYGKNANNS
+110 
-123 KTEWSIGDVTFN
+123 IG
-135 KYVFGMKNITYNSE
+135 G
-149 KGKIK
+149 
-154 SQDSEEED
+154 
-162 KTVGVYPLA
+162 
-171 GGGAKM
+171 
-177 SFYIDAGLFGADSI
+177 
-191 SAVLNVVLPEYL
+191 
-203 QSLISTND
+203 
-211 EYSLQFDAQ
+211 
-220 IDVSKGDNLVNVSAQ
+220 
-235 NYQRARAKIATAPE
+235 IATAAEFEKDGDATFGAGVSILGDHGELTGVDFGYPGIGTQTTWTYTETFNTVVSSTTNIQVYKETGDTKMFIEEGASGTWQFGVSNAAKAAQCHGVINFGTSKFIDQMIQNDNVVVTASVTFSLGALSSNFNNKFYSAVVGPE
-249 TLSAVDENHIQ
+249 ALTAQKSYNLREKDGDSNYTYNYKNSSKEAAETFTTDAVTLSPGKNNLALATGLGWAQRWAHPYTPRRGLEIKNIQ
-260 YTGANKAGD
+260 IKYTITFNNVTDGSGLNIGD
-269 VKDSQYGYQ
+269 NAAPVASSTYGIQNSYQ
-278 SNTTSNGSWSGSTLS
+278 QGTSGS
-293 FTGIVANSANP
+293 GYAP
-304 YIYFCIGIGESDGTC
+304 YLTDAKNAPVYYDSIK
-319 TVSFRNLKF
+319 N
-328 TNVKLVREVK
+328 NVKL
-338 ADSDSIERVDGA
+338 DSI
-350 APVNKAQFDNTVQDS
+350 VN
-365 FYPYNTNAST
+365 
-375 AGGWAVWHDNITS
+375 GE
-388 QLSKKIDNVTYG
+388 
-400 NGKLQSYTNSPIA
+400 GKMQSYTNASLGQISA
-413 TIGGQNYYKTSTVTY
+413 DGANHSYYKFAQTEYVDMYNYSGESSIQSAILKYGADAAKTIGVGDRLITGISSDGTLQTS
-428 HDTYNYLPGLMGYID
+428 
-443 SGDISQGFTT
+443 
-453 ETLKYVCECGYVYTG
+453 ETN
-468 TSFDSLDNSYT
+468 NST
-479 CPNCGKSKSAFT
+479 HL
-491 KTINVP
+491 
-497 SKMAQDIDI
+497 Q
-506 NYASGIK
+506 YASGIK
-513 QVIVGSKYRE
+513 TVTVNETTFNIW
-523 EDADDTTGGT
+523 DTTDRAKT
-533 LAAVF
+533 KAITV
-538 NLYDANSYGE
+538 E
-548 NHGKGIYVEGQ
+548 NDDGV
-559 LVGWAVVTK
+559 AVVVGYAK
-568 TNRAEVVVKTYM
+568 VNYINRG
-580 YTNARV
+580 RV
-586 ATQVMDYGFSSN
+586 AVMIYMIANGTVQTSVGDYGGISSKS
-598 RWNIEYSGIDTTAPD
+598 RIEFSGIDTTSPD
-613 DNVNSGTNVS
+613 DSVNSGTNVS
-623 LDKFVGAN
+623 LDNYIKSSSS
-631 AQDLAWL
+631 DLAWF
-638 RQNKIVAD
+638 RKNKIVAD
-646 GSININEDD
+646 GSINVNEDD

-666 YTVNREDSLAELNNI
+666 YTVNREDSLAALNNI

-696 INPIALGEISSFT
+696 INPIAYGEISSFT

-836 GDSYI
+836 GDSYV

-851 SGTATTAVGN
+851 SGAATMAVSN

-869 VDVNVAYAVEGGNG
+869 VDVNVAYAVDEGGNG
-883 TFTFTIPAPATA
+883 TFTFTIPTPATA

-1032 GFDRYIMVTGDAL
+1032 GFDRYIMATGDAL
-1045 DGDATD
+1045 YGDATD

-1152 LFENYTQ
+1152 LLENYTQ

-1178 YETLRVTLDDFNNLT
+1178 YETLQVTLDDFNNLT

-1274 GNPVFFVPTKVGSYR
+1274 GSPVFFVPTKVGSYR

-1364 ENIVVNLVLKD
+1364 ENIFVNLVLKD

-1459 DVFSAYNPV
+1459 DVFSAYKPV

-1547 SEIGKIAPAYKI
+1547 SEISKIAPAYKI

-1569 IEALFANGAQLS
+1569 IEALFANGAKLS
-1581 LGAQIADL
+1581 LGAKIAEL
-1589 TDENYSAAYKYAIL
+1589 TEEDYSAVYKYAIV
-1603 LGGNLDDGNVVIEL
+1603 LGGTLDDGNVVIEL

-1652 SENTLVFDSEKF
+1652 GENTLVFDSEKF

-1688 LDAGKRV
+1688 LDAGKRI

-1718 VTVTINPASIVVK
+1718 VTVTINPATIVVK

-1752 DVTSVGGQ
+1752 DVASVGGQ
-1760 AIAKDGNYANVAY
+1760 AIAKDGSYANVAY

-2046 FVIDKPEEFDIK
+2046 FVIDKPEEFGIK

-2073 AVYNNRKG
+2073 AMYNNRKG

-2423 KARPVLVSADLGTRE
+2423 EARPVLVSADLGTRE

-2472 SYFIDKNVA
+2472 AYFIDKNVA

-2828 LPQAYASFAATTPEA
+2828 LPQAYVSFAATTPEA

-3004 LAGIDTISARD
+3004 LAGIDTISSRD
-3015 NDGQIRTIFDIAG
+3015 NDGQVRTIFDIAG

-3070 INRLHEVVQG
+3070 INRLHEFVQG

-3171 TAGGENRISYNNL
+3171 TAGGANRISYNNL

-3297 AMASASNAPA
+3297 AMASASNAPV

-3357 TKSLASSDGSS
+3357 AKSLASSDGSS

-3411 QKAGVK
+3411 QNAGVK

-3437 LSNTSTTVTVAL
+3437 LSNTPTTVTVAL

>member
-1 MYKNLRAHTRYE
+1 
-13 SVHAHNT
+13 
-20 KPEVDIMRNG
+20 MRNG

-50 LVFAVAISVT
+50 LVFAFALSKNNSQVASAYTVVEQEKDDDATLGSPSSFFGDNGELTGTHFGYPGLSADTQTWTFTETYNTVVPSTGNHQIFKLKGNTTMYTHVGDANHWLWGVKNGMAAAEVHGVMNFNLSGFVAQMIQNDNVT
-60 PDGYFNSAKAL
+60 VKAKVTANIGAKEGDSTLLVSYVNNLFYSAVAVPAGKELTGGLSYDLRNNKSESGQDKTGFIAGYQNSDKKGAQDRTSNEVTLTKETPGLGFALGCGWRQQGGSYDHHVYMSNIRVTFTITFNNVTDGSGLNIGDNAAPVASSTYGIQNSYQQ
-71 NPDGDTSG
+71 GTSG
-79 LVRVYQKDAYLNTS
+79 SGYAPYLTDA
-93 TLVNPDDYALS
+93 
-104 AFKTDF
+104 
-110 ESIMGYGKNANNS
+110 KNAP
-123 KTEWSIGDVTFN
+123 
-135 KYVFGMKNITYNSE
+135 
-149 KGKIK
+149 
-154 SQDSEEED
+154 
-162 KTVGVYPLA
+162 VY
-171 GGGAKM
+171 
-177 SFYIDAGLFGADSI
+177 YDSI
-191 SAVLNVVLPEYL
+191 KN
-203 QSLISTND
+203 
-211 EYSLQFDAQ
+211 
-220 IDVSKGDNLVNVSAQ
+220 
-235 NYQRARAKIATAPE
+235 
-249 TLSAVDENHIQ
+249 
-260 YTGANKAGD
+260 
-269 VKDSQYGYQ
+269 
-278 SNTTSNGSWSGSTLS
+278 
-293 FTGIVANSANP
+293 
-304 YIYFCIGIGESDGTC
+304 
-319 TVSFRNLKF
+319 
-328 TNVKLVREVK
+328 NVKL
-338 ADSDSIERVDGA
+338 DSIVDGA
-350 APVNKAQFDNTVQDS
+350 
-365 FYPYNTNAST
+365 
-375 AGGWAVWHDNITS
+375 
-388 QLSKKIDNVTYG
+388 
-400 NGKLQSYTNSPIA
+400 GKMQSYTNASLGQISA
-413 TIGGQNYYKTSTVTY
+413 DGANHSYYKFAQTEYVDMYNYSGESSIQSAILKYGADAAKTIGVGDRLITGISSDGTLQTSET
-428 HDTYNYLPGLMGYID
+428 ND
-443 SGDISQGFTT
+443 STHLQ
-453 ETLKYVCECGYVYTG
+453 
-468 TSFDSLDNSYT
+468 
-479 CPNCGKSKSAFT
+479 
-491 KTINVP
+491 
-497 SKMAQDIDI
+497 
-506 NYASGIK
+506 YASGIK
-513 QVIVGSKYRE
+513 TVTVNETTFNIW
-523 EDADDTTGGT
+523 DATDRAKTKAITVENDDG
-533 LAAVF
+533 
-538 NLYDANSYGE
+538 
-548 NHGKGIYVEGQ
+548 
-559 LVGWAVVTK
+559 VT
-568 TNRAEVVVKTYM
+568 VVVGYAKVNYI
-580 YTNARV
+580 NRGRV
-586 ATQVMDYGFSSN
+586 AVMIYMIANGTVQTSVGDYGGISSKS
-598 RWNIEYSGIDTTAPD
+598 RIEFSGIDTTSPD
-613 DNVNSGTNVS
+613 DSVNGGTNVS
-623 LDKFVGAN
+623 LDNYIKSSSS
-631 AQDLAWL
+631 DLAWF

-655 TAAGYSPYIWF
+655 TAAGYSPYLWF

-696 INPIALGEISSFT
+696 INPIAYGEISSFT

-716 AKAYGGGEQ
+716 AKAYGGADQ

-851 SGTATTAVGN
+851 SGTATTAVSN

-869 VDVNVAYAVEGGNG
+869 VDVNVAYAVDEGGNG
-883 TFTFTIPAPATA
+883 TFTFTIPTPATA

-1032 GFDRYIMVTGDAL
+1032 GFDRYIMATGDAL

-1152 LFENYTQ
+1152 LLENYTQ

-1178 YETLRVTLDDFNNLT
+1178 YETLQVTLDDFNNLT

-1364 ENIVVNLVLKD
+1364 ENIFVNLVLKD

-1459 DVFSAYNPV
+1459 DVFSAYKPV

-1547 SEIGKIAPAYKI
+1547 SEISKIAPAYKI

-1569 IEALFANGAQLS
+1569 IEALFANGAKLS
-1581 LGAQIADL
+1581 LGAQIAEL
-1589 TDENYSAAYKYAIL
+1589 TEEEDYSAVYKYAIV
-1603 LGGNLDDGNVVIEL
+1603 LGGTLDDGNVVIEL

-1652 SENTLVFDSEKF
+1652 GENTLVFDSEKF

-1718 VTVTINPASIVVK
+1718 VTVTINPATIVVK

-1752 DVTSVGGQ
+1752 DVASVGGQ
-1760 AIAKDGNYANVAY
+1760 AIAKDGSYANVAY
-1773 NDILAQINGVFVRAI
+1773 DDILAQINGVFVRAI

-1908 GIRSIVFDA
+1908 GIRSIVFDT

-1945 AAKDTV
+1945 SAKDTV

-2073 AVYNNRKG
+2073 AMYNNRKG

-2204 GTSNVVVDNVNG
+2204 GTSNVVADNVNG

-2423 KARPVLVSADLGTRE
+2423 EARPVLVSADLGTRE

-2472 SYFIDKNVA
+2472 AYFIDKNVA

-2828 LPQAYASFAATTPEA
+2828 LPQAYVSFAATTPEA

-3015 NDGQIRTIFDIAG
+3015 NDGQVRTIFDIAG
-3028 TNAKFDTAT
+3028 ANAKFDTAT

-3092 EGNELYPI
+3092 EGNELYPR

-3184 TNGYNLVKNAD
+3184 TNGYNLVKDAD

-3256 VNVTLS
+3256 VNVTFS

-3357 TKSLASSDGSS
+3357 AKSLASSDGSS

-3437 LSNTSTTVTVAL
+3437 LSNTPTTVTVAL

>member
-1 MYKNLRAHTRYE
+1 
-13 SVHAHNT
+13 
-20 KPEVDIMRNG
+20 MRNG

-50 LVFAVAISVT
+50 LVFA
-60 PDGYFNSAKAL
+60 F
-71 NPDGDTSG
+71 
-79 LVRVYQKDAYLNTS
+79 
-93 TLVNPDDYALS
+93 ALS
-104 AFKTDF
+104 ASVSQVASAYDVVKQKKADDATLGSPSAFFGDNGELTGMHFGYPGLSANTQTWTFTETYNTVVPSTGNHQIFKLKGDTTMYTHVGDANHWLWGVSNGMAAAEVHGAMNFNLSGFVEQMIQNDNVTVKAKVTANIGAKEGESTPWIDYVNNLFYSAVAVPAGKELTGGLSYDLRNNKSESGQDKTGFIAGYQKSDKKGAQDRTSNEVTLTKETPGLGFALGCGWGQQAGSYDHHVYMSNIRVTYTITFNNVTDG
-110 ESIMGYGKNANNS
+110 SGLNIGDNAAPVASSTYGIQNSYQQGTSGSGYAPYLTDAKNAP
-123 KTEWSIGDVTFN
+123 
-135 KYVFGMKNITYNSE
+135 
-149 KGKIK
+149 
-154 SQDSEEED
+154 
-162 KTVGVYPLA
+162 VY
-171 GGGAKM
+171 
-177 SFYIDAGLFGADSI
+177 YDSI
-191 SAVLNVVLPEYL
+191 KN
-203 QSLISTND
+203 
-211 EYSLQFDAQ
+211 
-220 IDVSKGDNLVNVSAQ
+220 
-235 NYQRARAKIATAPE
+235 
-249 TLSAVDENHIQ
+249 
-260 YTGANKAGD
+260 
-269 VKDSQYGYQ
+269 
-278 SNTTSNGSWSGSTLS
+278 
-293 FTGIVANSANP
+293 
-304 YIYFCIGIGESDGTC
+304 
-319 TVSFRNLKF
+319 
-328 TNVKLVREVK
+328 NVKL
-338 ADSDSIERVDGA
+338 DSIVDGA
-350 APVNKAQFDNTVQDS
+350 
-365 FYPYNTNAST
+365 
-375 AGGWAVWHDNITS
+375 
-388 QLSKKIDNVTYG
+388 
-400 NGKLQSYTNSPIA
+400 GKMQSYTNASLGQISA
-413 TIGGQNYYKTSTVTY
+413 DGANHSYYKFAQTEYVDMYNYSGESSIQSAILKYGADAAKTIGVGDRLITGISSDGTLQTS
-428 HDTYNYLPGLMGYID
+428 
-443 SGDISQGFTT
+443 
-453 ETLKYVCECGYVYTG
+453 ETN
-468 TSFDSLDNSYT
+468 NST
-479 CPNCGKSKSAFT
+479 HL
-491 KTINVP
+491 
-497 SKMAQDIDI
+497 Q
-506 NYASGIK
+506 YASGIK
-513 QVIVGSKYRE
+513 TVTVNETTFNIW
-523 EDADDTTGGT
+523 DATDRAKTKAITVENDDG
-533 LAAVF
+533 V
-538 NLYDANSYGE
+538 
-548 NHGKGIYVEGQ
+548 
-559 LVGWAVVTK
+559 AVVVGYAK
-568 TNRAEVVVKTYM
+568 VNYINRG
-580 YTNARV
+580 RV
-586 ATQVMDYGFSSN
+586 AVMIYMIANGTVQTSVGDYGGISSKS
-598 RWNIEYSGIDTTAPD
+598 RIEFSGIDTTSPD
-613 DNVNSGTNVS
+613 DSVNGGTNVS
-623 LDKFVGAN
+623 LDNYIKSSSS
-631 AQDLAWL
+631 DLAWF

-646 GSININEDD
+646 GSINVNEDD
-655 TAAGYSPYIWF
+655 TAAGYSPYLWF
-666 YTVNREDSLAELNNI
+666 YTVNRADSLAKLNGI
-681 AITQFADYAAVKAAG
+681 AVTQFADYNAVKAAG

-725 GNPASITD
+725 GNPTSITD

-768 PEYTVDYSFDKN
+768 PEYTVDYSFNKN

-836 GDSYI
+836 GDSYV
-841 AGIANYITSA
+841 AGIVDYITSA
-851 SGTATTAVGN
+851 SGTATTAVSN

-1026 DIQKEL
+1026 DVQKEL

-1364 ENIVVNLVLKD
+1364 ENIFVNLVLKD

-1448 GLYKSANEIVA
+1448 GLFKSANEIVA
-1459 DVFSAYNPV
+1459 DVFSAYKPV

-1547 SEIGKIAPAYKI
+1547 SEISKIAPTYKI

-1569 IEALFANGAQLS
+1569 IEALFANGAKLS
-1581 LGAQIADL
+1581 LGAQIAEL
-1589 TDENYSAAYKYAIL
+1589 KDENYSAAYKYAIL

-1652 SENTLVFDSEKF
+1652 GENTLVFDSEKF

-1718 VTVTINPASIVVK
+1718 VTVTINPATIVVK

-1752 DVTSVGGQ
+1752 DVASVGGQ
-1760 AIAKDGNYANVAY
+1760 AIAKDGSYANVAY

-1908 GIRSIVFDA
+1908 GIRSIVFDT

-1945 AAKDTV
+1945 AANDTV
-1951 AIDDSTFVTIIYID
+1951 AIDDNTFVTIIYID

-2073 AVYNNRKG
+2073 AMYNNRKG

-2115 KTDVD
+2115 QTDVD

-2423 KARPVLVSADLGTRE
+2423 EARPVLVSADLGTRE

-2828 LPQAYASFAATTPEA
+2828 LPQAYVSFAATTPEA

-3004 LAGIDTISARD
+3004 LAGIDTISTRD
-3015 NDGQIRTIFDIAG
+3015 NDGQVRTIFDIAG

-3037 LEIVLP
+3037 LDIVLP

-3195 FTLTYQVLKDGKYVT
+3195 FTLTHQVLKDGKYVT

-3437 LSNTSTTVTVAL
+3437 LSNTPTTVTVAL

>member
-50 LVFAVAISVT
+50 LVFAVA
-60 PDGYFNSAKAL
+60 L
-71 NPDGDTSG
+71 
-79 LVRVYQKDAYLNTS
+79 
-93 TLVNPDDYALS
+93 
-104 AFKTDF
+104 
-110 ESIMGYGKNANNS
+110 
-123 KTEWSIGDVTFN
+123 
-135 KYVFGMKNITYNSE
+135 
-149 KGKIK
+149 
-154 SQDSEEED
+154 
-162 KTVGVYPLA
+162 
-171 GGGAKM
+171 
-177 SFYIDAGLFGADSI
+177 
-191 SAVLNVVLPEYL
+191 
-203 QSLISTND
+203 TND
-211 EYSLQFDAQ
+211 A
-220 IDVSKGDNLVNVSAQ
+220 IGG
-235 NYQRARAKIATAPE
+235 IATAAESEKEGDATFGAGVSILGDHGELTGVDFGYPGIGTQTTWTYTETFNTIVSSTTNIQVYKETGDTKMFIEEGASGTWQFGVSNAAKAAQCHGVINFGASKFIDQMIQNDNVVVTASITFSLGALSSNFNNKFYSAVVGPE
-249 TLSAVDENHIQ
+249 SLTAQKSYYLRKDGDSNYTYNYKNSSKEAAETFTTDAVTLSPGKNNLALATGLGWAQRIAPPYTPKRGLEIKNIQ
-260 YTGANKAGD
+260 IKYTITFNNVTDGSGLNIGD
-269 VKDSQYGYQ
+269 NAAPVASSTYGIQNSYQ
-278 SNTTSNGSWSGSTLS
+278 QGTSGS
-293 FTGIVANSANP
+293 GYAP
-304 YIYFCIGIGESDGTC
+304 YLTDAKNAPVYYDSIK
-319 TVSFRNLKF
+319 N
-328 TNVKLVREVK
+328 NVKL
-338 ADSDSIERVDGA
+338 DSIVDGA
-350 APVNKAQFDNTVQDS
+350 
-365 FYPYNTNAST
+365 
-375 AGGWAVWHDNITS
+375 
-388 QLSKKIDNVTYG
+388 
-400 NGKLQSYTNSPIA
+400 GKMQSYTNASLGQISA
-413 TIGGQNYYKTSTVTY
+413 DGANHSYYKFAQTEYVDMYNYSGESSIQSAILKYGADAAKTIGVGDRLITGISSDGTLQTS
-428 HDTYNYLPGLMGYID
+428 
-443 SGDISQGFTT
+443 
-453 ETLKYVCECGYVYTG
+453 ETN
-468 TSFDSLDNSYT
+468 NST
-479 CPNCGKSKSAFT
+479 HL
-491 KTINVP
+491 
-497 SKMAQDIDI
+497 Q
-506 NYASGIK
+506 YASGIK
-513 QVIVGSKYRE
+513 TVTVNETTFNIW
-523 EDADDTTGGT
+523 DATDRAKTKAITVENDDG
-533 LAAVF
+533 
-538 NLYDANSYGE
+538 
-548 NHGKGIYVEGQ
+548 
-559 LVGWAVVTK
+559 VT
-568 TNRAEVVVKTYM
+568 VVVGYAKVNYI
-580 YTNARV
+580 NRGRV
-586 ATQVMDYGFSSN
+586 AVMIYMIANGTVQTSVGDYGGISSKS
-598 RWNIEYSGIDTTAPD
+598 RIEFSGIDTTSPD
-613 DNVNSGTNVS
+613 DSVNGGTNVS
-623 LDKFVGAN
+623 LDNYIKSSSS
-631 AQDLAWL
+631 DLAWF

-655 TAAGYSPYIWF
+655 TAAGYSPYLWF
-666 YTVNREDSLAELNNI
+666 YTVNRADRLADLNGI
-681 AITQFADYAAVKAAG
+681 AVTQFADYNAVKAAG

-725 GNPASITD
+725 GNPTSITD

-836 GDSYI
+836 GDSYV
-841 AGIANYITSA
+841 AGIVDYITSA
-851 SGTATTAVGN
+851 SGTATTAVSN

-869 VDVNVAYAVEGGNG
+869 VDVNVAYAVDEGGNG
-883 TFTFTIPAPATA
+883 TFTFTIPTPATA

-1274 GNPVFFVPTKVGSYR
+1274 GSPVFFVPTKVGSYR

-1364 ENIVVNLVLKD
+1364 ENIFVNLVLKD

-1459 DVFSAYNPV
+1459 DVFSVYKPV

-1513 VVQTTKYK
+1513 IVQTTKYK

-1547 SEIGKIAPAYKI
+1547 SEIGKIAPTYKI

-1581 LGAQIADL
+1581 LGAQIAEL

-1760 AIAKDGNYANVAY
+1760 AIAKDGSYANVAY

-1853 IDLST
+1853 INLST

-1908 GIRSIVFDA
+1908 GIRSIVFDT

-1945 AAKDTV
+1945 AANDTV

-2037 NYVVNVALF
+2037 NYVVNIALF

-2115 KTDVD
+2115 QTDVD

-2150 NAGTHSVRVSGYS
+2150 NAGTHTVTVSGYS

-2423 KARPVLVSADLGTRE
+2423 EARPVLVSADLGTRE

-2472 SYFIDKNVA
+2472 AYFIDKNVA

-2779 AATGLDASNATLLA
+2779 AATGLDTSNATLLA

-2828 LPQAYASFAATTPEA
+2828 LPQAYVSFAATTPEA

-3004 LAGIDTISARD
+3004 LAGIDTISSRD

-3037 LEIVLP
+3037 LDIVLP

-3112 RYINANGQFVAR
+3112 RYINANGKFVAR

-3195 FTLTYQVLKDGKYVT
+3195 FTLTHQVLKDGKYVT

-3437 LSNTSTTVTVAL
+3437 LSNTPTTVTVAL

>member
-1 MYKNLRAHTRYE
+1 
-13 SVHAHNT
+13 
-20 KPEVDIMRNG
+20 MRNG

-50 LVFAVAISVT
+50 LVFAVALS
-60 PDGYFNSAKAL
+60 N
-71 NPDGDTSG
+71 
-79 LVRVYQKDAYLNTS
+79 DA
-93 TLVNPDDYALS
+93 
-104 AFKTDF
+104 
-110 ESIMGYGKNANNS
+110 
-123 KTEWSIGDVTFN
+123 IG
-135 KYVFGMKNITYNSE
+135 G
-149 KGKIK
+149 
-154 SQDSEEED
+154 
-162 KTVGVYPLA
+162 
-171 GGGAKM
+171 
-177 SFYIDAGLFGADSI
+177 
-191 SAVLNVVLPEYL
+191 
-203 QSLISTND
+203 
-211 EYSLQFDAQ
+211 
-220 IDVSKGDNLVNVSAQ
+220 
-235 NYQRARAKIATAPE
+235 IATAAESEKDGDATFGAGVSILGDHGELTGVDFGYPGIGTQTTWTYTETFNTVVSSTTNIQVYKETGDTKMFIEEGASGTWQFGVSNAYKAAQCHGVINFGTSKFVDQMIQNDNVVVTASITFSLGALSSNFNNKFYSAVVGPE
-249 TLSAVDENHIQ
+249 ALTAQKSYNLREKDGDSNYTYNYKSSSKEAAETFTTDAVTLSPGKSNLALATGLGWSIRAVPPYTPKRGLEIKNIQ
-260 YTGANKAGD
+260 IKYTITFNNVTDGSGLNIGD
-269 VKDSQYGYQ
+269 NAAPVASSTYGIQNSYQ
-278 SNTTSNGSWSGSTLS
+278 QGTSGS
-293 FTGIVANSANP
+293 GYAP
-304 YIYFCIGIGESDGTC
+304 YLTDAKNAPVYYDSIK
-319 TVSFRNLKF
+319 N
-328 TNVKLVREVK
+328 NVKL
-338 ADSDSIERVDGA
+338 DSI
-350 APVNKAQFDNTVQDS
+350 VN
-365 FYPYNTNAST
+365 
-375 AGGWAVWHDNITS
+375 GE
-388 QLSKKIDNVTYG
+388 
-400 NGKLQSYTNSPIA
+400 GKMQSYTNASLGQISA
-413 TIGGQNYYKTSTVTY
+413 DGANHSYYKFAQTEYVDMYNYSGESSIQSAILKYGADAAKTIGVGDRLITGISSDGTLQTSET
-428 HDTYNYLPGLMGYID
+428 ND
-443 SGDISQGFTT
+443 STHLQ
-453 ETLKYVCECGYVYTG
+453 
-468 TSFDSLDNSYT
+468 
-479 CPNCGKSKSAFT
+479 
-491 KTINVP
+491 
-497 SKMAQDIDI
+497 
-506 NYASGIK
+506 YASGIK
-513 QVIVGSKYRE
+513 TVTVNETTFNIW
-523 EDADDTTGGT
+523 DATDRAKTKAITVENDDG
-533 LAAVF
+533 
-538 NLYDANSYGE
+538 
-548 NHGKGIYVEGQ
+548 
-559 LVGWAVVTK
+559 VT
-568 TNRAEVVVKTYM
+568 VVVGYAKVNYI
-580 YTNARV
+580 NRGRV
-586 ATQVMDYGFSSN
+586 AVMIYMIANGTVQTSVGDYGGISSKS
-598 RWNIEYSGIDTTAPD
+598 RIEFSGIDTTSPD
-613 DNVNSGTNVS
+613 DSVNGGTNVS
-623 LDKFVGAN
+623 LDNYIKSSSS
-631 AQDLAWL
+631 DLAWF

-655 TAAGYSPYIWF
+655 TAAGYSPYLWF
-666 YTVNREDSLAELNNI
+666 YTVNRADSLAELNNI

-696 INPIALGEISSFT
+696 INPIAYGEISSFT

-716 AKAYGGGEQ
+716 AKAYGGADQ

-754 GGVKSF
+754 GGGKSF

-836 GDSYI
+836 GDSYV

-851 SGTATTAVGN
+851 SGAATMAVSN

-869 VDVNVAYAVEGGNG
+869 VDVNVAYAVDEGGNG
-883 TFTFTIPAPATA
+883 TFTFTIPTPATA

-958 ENYELPSSRNWFT
+958 ENYELPSLRNWFT

-1032 GFDRYIMVTGDAL
+1032 GFDRYIMATGDAL

-1152 LFENYTQ
+1152 LLENYTQ

-1178 YETLRVTLDDFNNLT
+1178 YETLQVTLDDFNNLT

-1199 RFELSAR
+1199 KFELSAR

-1364 ENIVVNLVLKD
+1364 ENIFVNLVLKD

-1448 GLYKSANEIVA
+1448 GLFKSANEIVA
-1459 DVFSAYNPV
+1459 DVFSAYKPV

-1521 FTIEKRIVKLDVSG
+1521 FTIEKRKVKLDVSG

-1547 SEIGKIAPAYKI
+1547 SEISKIAPAYKI

-1569 IEALFANGAQLS
+1569 IEALFANGAKLS
-1581 LGAQIADL
+1581 LGAKIAEL
-1589 TDENYSAAYKYAIL
+1589 TEEDYSAVYKYAIV
-1603 LGGNLDDGNVVIEL
+1603 LGGTLDDGNVVIEL

-1652 SENTLVFDSEKF
+1652 GENTLVFDSEKF
-1664 ELQGTPSGEYTSVKW
+1664 ELQGTPSGEYTSIKW

-1688 LDAGKRV
+1688 LDAGKRI

-1718 VTVTINPASIVVK
+1718 VTVTINPATIVVK

-1752 DVTSVGGQ
+1752 DVASVGGQ
-1760 AIAKDGNYANVAY
+1760 AIAKDGSYANVAY

-1868 DGKTDVFYNGANLY
+1868 DGKTDVFYNGTNLY

-1908 GIRSIVFDA
+1908 GIRSIVFDT

-1945 AAKDTV
+1945 AAKDIV

-2073 AVYNNRKG
+2073 AMYNNRKG

-2423 KARPVLVSADLGTRE
+2423 EARPVLVSADLGTRE

-2472 SYFIDKNVA
+2472 AYFIDKNVA

-2521 GKKALAFVMADGTI
+2521 GKKALAFVMVDGTI

-2567 EEAQNANAIVGFY
+2567 EEAQNANKIVGFY
-2580 KVDGVDAYLI
+2580 KIDGVDAYLI

-2828 LPQAYASFAATTPEA
+2828 LPQAYVSFAATTPEA

-2900 NYGDVMSADGK
+2900 NYGEVMSADGK

-3004 LAGIDTISARD
+3004 LAGIDTISSRD

-3171 TAGGENRISYNNL
+3171 TAGGANRISYNNL

-3357 TKSLASSDGSS
+3357 AKSLASSDGSS

-3437 LSNTSTTVTVAL
+3437 LSNTPTTVTVAL

>member
-1 MYKNLRAHTRYE
+1 
-13 SVHAHNT
+13 
-20 KPEVDIMRNG
+20 MRNG

-50 LVFAVAISVT
+50 LVFAVA
-60 PDGYFNSAKAL
+60 L
-71 NPDGDTSG
+71 
-79 LVRVYQKDAYLNTS
+79 
-93 TLVNPDDYALS
+93 
-104 AFKTDF
+104 
-110 ESIMGYGKNANNS
+110 
-123 KTEWSIGDVTFN
+123 
-135 KYVFGMKNITYNSE
+135 
-149 KGKIK
+149 
-154 SQDSEEED
+154 
-162 KTVGVYPLA
+162 
-171 GGGAKM
+171 
-177 SFYIDAGLFGADSI
+177 
-191 SAVLNVVLPEYL
+191 
-203 QSLISTND
+203 TND
-211 EYSLQFDAQ
+211 A
-220 IDVSKGDNLVNVSAQ
+220 IGG
-235 NYQRARAKIATAPE
+235 IATAAESEKEGDATFGAGVSILGDHGELTGVDFGYPGIGTQTTWTYTETFNTIVSSTTNIQVYKETGDTKMFIEEGASGTWQFGVSNAAKAAQCHGVINFGTSKFIDQMIQNDNVVVTASVTFSLGALSSHFNNKFYSAVVGPE
-249 TLSAVDENHIQ
+249 SLTAQKSYYLRKDGDSNYTYNYKNSSKEAAETFTTDAVTLSPGKNNLALATGLGWAQRIAPPYTPKRGLEIKNIQ
-260 YTGANKAGD
+260 IKYTITFNNVTDGSSLNIGD
-269 VKDSQYGYQ
+269 NAAPVASSTYGIQNSYQ
-278 SNTTSNGSWSGSTLS
+278 QGTSGS
-293 FTGIVANSANP
+293 GYAP
-304 YIYFCIGIGESDGTC
+304 YLTDAKNAPVYYDSIK
-319 TVSFRNLKF
+319 N
-328 TNVKLVREVK
+328 NVKL
-338 ADSDSIERVDGA
+338 DSIVDGA
-350 APVNKAQFDNTVQDS
+350 
-365 FYPYNTNAST
+365 
-375 AGGWAVWHDNITS
+375 
-388 QLSKKIDNVTYG
+388 
-400 NGKLQSYTNSPIA
+400 GKMQSYTNASLGQISA
-413 TIGGQNYYKTSTVTY
+413 DGANHSYYKFAQTEYVDMYNYSGESSIQSAILKYGADAAKTIGVGDRLITGISSDGTLQTSET
-428 HDTYNYLPGLMGYID
+428 ND
-443 SGDISQGFTT
+443 STHLQ
-453 ETLKYVCECGYVYTG
+453 
-468 TSFDSLDNSYT
+468 
-479 CPNCGKSKSAFT
+479 
-491 KTINVP
+491 
-497 SKMAQDIDI
+497 
-506 NYASGIK
+506 YASGIK
-513 QVIVGSKYRE
+513 TVTVNETTFNIW
-523 EDADDTTGGT
+523 DATDRAKTKAITVENDDG
-533 LAAVF
+533 V
-538 NLYDANSYGE
+538 
-548 NHGKGIYVEGQ
+548 
-559 LVGWAVVTK
+559 AVVVGYAK
-568 TNRAEVVVKTYM
+568 VNYINRG
-580 YTNARV
+580 RV
-586 ATQVMDYGFSSN
+586 AVMIYMIANGTVQTSVGDYGGISSKS
-598 RWNIEYSGIDTTAPD
+598 RIEFSGIDTTSPD
-613 DNVNSGTNVS
+613 DSVNGGTNVS
-623 LDKFVGAN
+623 LDNYIKSSSS
-631 AQDLAWL
+631 DLAWF

-696 INPIALGEISSFT
+696 INPIAYGEISSFT

-836 GDSYI
+836 GDSYV

-851 SGTATTAVGN
+851 SGTATTAVSN

-883 TFTFTIPAPATA
+883 TFTFTIPTPATA

-958 ENYELPSSRNWFT
+958 ENYELPSLRNWFT

-1032 GFDRYIMVTGDAL
+1032 GFDRYIMATGDAL

-1152 LFENYTQ
+1152 LLENYTQ

-1353 VTGIDKAQMAS
+1353 VTGIDKAQMES
-1364 ENIVVNLVLKD
+1364 ENIFVNLVLKD

-1459 DVFSAYNPV
+1459 DVFSAYKPV

-1541 FGTTVE
+1541 SGTTVE
-1547 SEIGKIAPAYKI
+1547 SEISKIAPAYKI

-1569 IEALFANGAQLS
+1569 IEALFANGAKLS
-1581 LGAQIADL
+1581 LGAQIAEL

-1652 SENTLVFDSEKF
+1652 GENTLVFDSEKF

-1752 DVTSVGGQ
+1752 DVASVGGQ

-1908 GIRSIVFDA
+1908 GIRSIVFDT

-1945 AAKDTV
+1945 AANDTV
-1951 AIDDSTFVTIIYID
+1951 AIDDSTFVMIIYID

-2115 KTDVD
+2115 QTDVD

-2423 KARPVLVSADLGTRE
+2423 EARPVLVSADLGTRE

-2459 ADKKFY
+2459 ADKRFY

-2771 YISMSDFL
+2771 YISMSDFI

-2793 GVSYDLADGKYV
+2793 GVSYDLADGKYI

-2828 LPQAYASFAATTPEA
+2828 LPQAYVSFAATTPEA

-3004 LAGIDTISARD
+3004 LAGIDTISSRD

-3037 LEIVLP
+3037 LDIVLP

-3437 LSNTSTTVTVAL
+3437 LSNTPTTVTVAL

-3495 VDVNHQSLDAWKIY
+3495 VDVNHQSLNAWKIY

>member
-1 MYKNLRAHTRYE
+1 
-13 SVHAHNT
+13 
-20 KPEVDIMRNG
+20 MRNG

-50 LVFAVAISVT
+50 LVFAFALSKNNSQVASAYTVVEQEKDDDATLGSPSSFFGDNSELTGTHFGYPGLSADTQTWTFTETYNTVVPSTGNHQIFKLKGNTTMYTHVGDANHWLWGVKNGMAAAEVHGVMNFNLSGFVAQMIQNDNVT
-60 PDGYFNSAKAL
+60 VKAKVTANIGAKEGDSTWLVSYVNNLFYSAVAVPAGKELTGGLSYDLRNNKSESGQDKTGFIADYQKSDKKGAQDRTSNEVTLTKETPGLGFALGCGWGQQAGSYDHHVYMSNIRVTYTITFNNVTDGSGLNIGDNAAPIASSTYGIQNSYQQ
-71 NPDGDTSG
+71 GTSG
-79 LVRVYQKDAYLNTS
+79 SGYAPYLTDA
-93 TLVNPDDYALS
+93 
-104 AFKTDF
+104 
-110 ESIMGYGKNANNS
+110 KNAP
-123 KTEWSIGDVTFN
+123 
-135 KYVFGMKNITYNSE
+135 
-149 KGKIK
+149 
-154 SQDSEEED
+154 
-162 KTVGVYPLA
+162 VY
-171 GGGAKM
+171 
-177 SFYIDAGLFGADSI
+177 YDSI
-191 SAVLNVVLPEYL
+191 KN
-203 QSLISTND
+203 
-211 EYSLQFDAQ
+211 
-220 IDVSKGDNLVNVSAQ
+220 
-235 NYQRARAKIATAPE
+235 
-249 TLSAVDENHIQ
+249 
-260 YTGANKAGD
+260 
-269 VKDSQYGYQ
+269 
-278 SNTTSNGSWSGSTLS
+278 
-293 FTGIVANSANP
+293 
-304 YIYFCIGIGESDGTC
+304 
-319 TVSFRNLKF
+319 
-328 TNVKLVREVK
+328 NVKL
-338 ADSDSIERVDGA
+338 DSIVDGA
-350 APVNKAQFDNTVQDS
+350 
-365 FYPYNTNAST
+365 
-375 AGGWAVWHDNITS
+375 
-388 QLSKKIDNVTYG
+388 
-400 NGKLQSYTNSPIA
+400 GKMQSYTNASLGQISA
-413 TIGGQNYYKTSTVTY
+413 DGANHSYYKFAQTEYVDMYNYSGESSIQSAILKYGADAAKTIGVGDRLITGISSDGTLQTS
-428 HDTYNYLPGLMGYID
+428 
-443 SGDISQGFTT
+443 
-453 ETLKYVCECGYVYTG
+453 ETN
-468 TSFDSLDNSYT
+468 NST
-479 CPNCGKSKSAFT
+479 HL
-491 KTINVP
+491 
-497 SKMAQDIDI
+497 Q
-506 NYASGIK
+506 YASGIK
-513 QVIVGSKYRE
+513 TVTVNETTFNIW
-523 EDADDTTGGT
+523 DATDRAKTKAITVENDDG
-533 LAAVF
+533 
-538 NLYDANSYGE
+538 
-548 NHGKGIYVEGQ
+548 
-559 LVGWAVVTK
+559 VT
-568 TNRAEVVVKTYM
+568 VVVGYAKVNYI
-580 YTNARV
+580 NRGRV
-586 ATQVMDYGFSSN
+586 AVMIYMIANGTVQTSVGDYGGISSKS
-598 RWNIEYSGIDTTAPD
+598 RIEFSGIDTTSPD
-613 DNVNSGTNVS
+613 DSVNSGTNVS
-623 LDKFVGAN
+623 LDNYIKSSSS
-631 AQDLAWL
+631 DLAWF

-646 GSININEDD
+646 GSINVNEDD
-655 TAAGYSPYIWF
+655 TAAGYSPYLWF
-666 YTVNREDSLAELNNI
+666 YTVNRADSLAALNNI
-681 AITQFADYAAVKAAG
+681 AITQFANYAAVKAAG
-696 INPIALGEISSFT
+696 INPIAYGEISSFT

-836 GDSYI
+836 GDSYV
-841 AGIANYITSA
+841 AGIANYISSV
-851 SGTATTAVGN
+851 SGTATTAVSN

-883 TFTFTIPAPATA
+883 TFTFTIPTPATA

-958 ENYELPSSRNWFT
+958 ENYELPSLRNWFT

-1032 GFDRYIMVTGDAL
+1032 GFDRYIMATGDAL

-1070 AEDQAGNVSELSRY
+1070 AEDQAGNVSEISRY

-1152 LFENYTQ
+1152 LLENYTQ

-1199 RFELSAR
+1199 KFELSAR

-1364 ENIVVNLVLKD
+1364 ENIFVNLVLKD

-1459 DVFSAYNPV
+1459 DVFSAYKPV

-1513 VVQTTKYK
+1513 IVQTTKYK

-1569 IEALFANGAQLS
+1569 IEALFANGAKLS
-1581 LGAQIADL
+1581 LGAQIAEL

-1752 DVTSVGGQ
+1752 DVASVGGH
-1760 AIAKDGNYANVAY
+1760 AIAKDGSYANVAY

-1908 GIRSIVFDA
+1908 GIRSIVFDT

-2073 AVYNNRKG
+2073 AMYNNRKG

-2273 GTDTDILKNYVLE
+2273 GTDTDILKNYVFE

-2423 KARPVLVSADLGTRE
+2423 EARPVLVSADLGTRE

-2828 LPQAYASFAATTPEA
+2828 LPQAYVSFAATTPEA

-2989 DYDAVDTIVRNYNVV
+2989 DYDAVDTIVRNYNVI
-3004 LAGIDTISARD
+3004 LAGIDTISTRD
-3015 NDGQIRTIFDIAG
+3015 NDGQVRTIFDIAG

-3037 LEIVLP
+3037 LDIVLP

-3112 RYINANGQFVAR
+3112 RYINANGKFVAR

-3437 LSNTSTTVTVAL
+3437 LSNTPTTVTVAL

>member
-1 MYKNLRAHTRYE
+1 
-13 SVHAHNT
+13 
-20 KPEVDIMRNG
+20 MRNG

-50 LVFAVAISVT
+50 LVFAVALS
-60 PDGYFNSAKAL
+60 N
-71 NPDGDTSG
+71 
-79 LVRVYQKDAYLNTS
+79 DA
-93 TLVNPDDYALS
+93 
-104 AFKTDF
+104 
-110 ESIMGYGKNANNS
+110 
-123 KTEWSIGDVTFN
+123 IG
-135 KYVFGMKNITYNSE
+135 G
-149 KGKIK
+149 
-154 SQDSEEED
+154 
-162 KTVGVYPLA
+162 
-171 GGGAKM
+171 
-177 SFYIDAGLFGADSI
+177 
-191 SAVLNVVLPEYL
+191 
-203 QSLISTND
+203 
-211 EYSLQFDAQ
+211 
-220 IDVSKGDNLVNVSAQ
+220 
-235 NYQRARAKIATAPE
+235 IATAAESEKDGDATFGAGVSILGDHGELTGVDFGYPGIGTQTTWTYTETFNTVVSSTTNIQVYKETGDTKMFIEEGASGTWQFGVSNAAKAAQCHGVINFGASKFIDQMIQNDNVVVTASITFSMGALSSNFNNKFYSAVVGPE
-249 TLSAVDENHIQ
+249 ALTAQKSYNLREKDGDSNYIYNYKNSSKEAAETFTTDAVTLSPGKNNLALATGLGWAQRWAPPYTPRRGLEIKNIQ
-260 YTGANKAGD
+260 IKYTITFNNVTDSSSLNIGD
-269 VKDSQYGYQ
+269 NAAPVASSTYGIQNSYQ
-278 SNTTSNGSWSGSTLS
+278 QGTSGS
-293 FTGIVANSANP
+293 GYAP
-304 YIYFCIGIGESDGTC
+304 YLTDAKNAPVYYDSIK
-319 TVSFRNLKF
+319 N
-328 TNVKLVREVK
+328 NVKL
-338 ADSDSIERVDGA
+338 DSIVDGA
-350 APVNKAQFDNTVQDS
+350 
-365 FYPYNTNAST
+365 
-375 AGGWAVWHDNITS
+375 
-388 QLSKKIDNVTYG
+388 
-400 NGKLQSYTNSPIA
+400 GKMQSYTNASLGQISA
-413 TIGGQNYYKTSTVTY
+413 DGANHSYYKFAQTEYVDMYNYSGESSIQSAILKYGADAAKTIGVGDRLITGISSDGTLQTS
-428 HDTYNYLPGLMGYID
+428 
-443 SGDISQGFTT
+443 
-453 ETLKYVCECGYVYTG
+453 ETN
-468 TSFDSLDNSYT
+468 NST
-479 CPNCGKSKSAFT
+479 HL
-491 KTINVP
+491 
-497 SKMAQDIDI
+497 Q
-506 NYASGIK
+506 YASGIK
-513 QVIVGSKYRE
+513 TVTVNETTFNIW
-523 EDADDTTGGT
+523 DATDRAKTKAITVENDDG
-533 LAAVF
+533 V
-538 NLYDANSYGE
+538 
-548 NHGKGIYVEGQ
+548 
-559 LVGWAVVTK
+559 AVVVGYAK
-568 TNRAEVVVKTYM
+568 VNYINRG
-580 YTNARV
+580 RV
-586 ATQVMDYGFSSN
+586 AVMIYMIANGTVQTSVGDYGGISN
-598 RWNIEYSGIDTTAPD
+598 KSRIEFSGIDTTSPD
-613 DNVNSGTNVS
+613 DSVNGGTNVS
-623 LDKFVGAN
+623 LDNYIKSSSS
-631 AQDLAWL
+631 DLAWF

-646 GSININEDD
+646 GSINVNEDD
-655 TAAGYSPYIWF
+655 TAAGYSPYLWF
-666 YTVNREDSLAELNNI
+666 YTVNRADSLAALNNI
-681 AITQFADYAAVKAAG
+681 AITQFANYAAVKAAG
-696 INPIALGEISSFT
+696 INPIAYGEISSFT

-836 GDSYI
+836 GDSYV
-841 AGIANYITSA
+841 AGIVDYITSA
-851 SGTATTAVGN
+851 SGTATTAVSN

-883 TFTFTIPAPATA
+883 TFTFTIPTPATA

-958 ENYELPSSRNWFT
+958 ENYELPSLRNWFT

-1026 DIQKEL
+1026 DVQKEL

-1199 RFELSAR
+1199 KFELSAR

-1364 ENIVVNLVLKD
+1364 ENIFVNLVLKD

-1547 SEIGKIAPAYKI
+1547 SEISKIAPAYKI
-1559 AAKDMVVASQ
+1559 SAKDMVVASQ
-1569 IEALFANGAQLS
+1569 IEALFANGAKLS
-1581 LGAQIADL
+1581 LGAQIAEL
-1589 TDENYSAAYKYAIL
+1589 TEEDYSAVYKYAIV

-1752 DVTSVGGQ
+1752 DVASVGGQ
-1760 AIAKDGNYANVAY
+1760 AIAKDGSYANVAY

-1908 GIRSIVFDA
+1908 GIRSIVFDT

-1945 AAKDTV
+1945 SAKDTV
-1951 AIDDSTFVTIIYID
+1951 AIDDSTSVTIIYID

-2073 AVYNNRKG
+2073 AMYNNRKG

-2115 KTDVD
+2115 QTDVD

-2226 LEEELKKFS
+2226 LEGELKKFS

-2247 NGAEDENVGAN
+2247 KGAEDENVGAN

-2423 KARPVLVSADLGTRE
+2423 EARPVLVSADLGTRE

-2553 TTDKYIL
+2553 TTDKYVL

-2567 EEAQNANAIVGFY
+2567 EEAQNVNAIVGFY

-2828 LPQAYASFAATTPEA
+2828 LPQAYVSFAATTPEA

-2851 LKGGRAKNYDFKP
+2851 LKGGSAKNYDFKP

-3004 LAGIDTISARD
+3004 LAGIDTISSRD
-3015 NDGQIRTIFDIAG
+3015 NDGQVRTIFDIAG

-3037 LEIVLP
+3037 LDIVLP

-3357 TKSLASSDGSS
+3357 TKSLAPSDGSS

-3411 QKAGVK
+3411 QKVGVK

-3437 LSNTSTTVTVAL
+3437 LSNTPTTVTVAL

>member
-50 LVFAVAISVT
+50 LVFAVALS
-60 PDGYFNSAKAL
+60 N
-71 NPDGDTSG
+71 
-79 LVRVYQKDAYLNTS
+79 DA
-93 TLVNPDDYALS
+93 
-104 AFKTDF
+104 
-110 ESIMGYGKNANNS
+110 
-123 KTEWSIGDVTFN
+123 IG
-135 KYVFGMKNITYNSE
+135 G
-149 KGKIK
+149 
-154 SQDSEEED
+154 
-162 KTVGVYPLA
+162 
-171 GGGAKM
+171 
-177 SFYIDAGLFGADSI
+177 
-191 SAVLNVVLPEYL
+191 
-203 QSLISTND
+203 
-211 EYSLQFDAQ
+211 
-220 IDVSKGDNLVNVSAQ
+220 
-235 NYQRARAKIATAPE
+235 IATAAESEKDGDATFGAGVSILGDHGELTGVDFGYPGIGTQTTWTYTETFNTVVSSTTNIQVYKETGDTKMFIEEGASGTWQFGVSNAAKAAQCHGVINFGTSKFIDQMIQNDNVVVTASVTFSLGALSSNFNNKFYSAVVGPE
-249 TLSAVDENHIQ
+249 ALTAQKSYNLREKDGDSNYTYNYKNSSKEAAETFTTDAVTLSPGKNNLALATGLGWAQRWAPPYTPRRGLEIKNIQ
-260 YTGANKAGD
+260 IKYTITFNNVTDSSSLNIGD
-269 VKDSQYGYQ
+269 NAAPVASSTYGIQNSYQ
-278 SNTTSNGSWSGSTLS
+278 QGTSGS
-293 FTGIVANSANP
+293 GYAP
-304 YIYFCIGIGESDGTC
+304 YLTDAKNAPVYYDSIK
-319 TVSFRNLKF
+319 N
-328 TNVKLVREVK
+328 NVKL
-338 ADSDSIERVDGA
+338 DSIVDGA
-350 APVNKAQFDNTVQDS
+350 
-365 FYPYNTNAST
+365 
-375 AGGWAVWHDNITS
+375 
-388 QLSKKIDNVTYG
+388 
-400 NGKLQSYTNSPIA
+400 GKMQSYTNASLGQISA
-413 TIGGQNYYKTSTVTY
+413 DGANHSYYKFAQTEYVDMYNYSGESSIQSAILKYGADAAKTIGVGDRLITGISSDGTLQTSET
-428 HDTYNYLPGLMGYID
+428 ND
-443 SGDISQGFTT
+443 STHLQ
-453 ETLKYVCECGYVYTG
+453 
-468 TSFDSLDNSYT
+468 
-479 CPNCGKSKSAFT
+479 
-491 KTINVP
+491 
-497 SKMAQDIDI
+497 
-506 NYASGIK
+506 YASGIK
-513 QVIVGSKYRE
+513 TVTVNETTFNIW
-523 EDADDTTGGT
+523 DATDRAKTKAITVENDDG
-533 LAAVF
+533 
-538 NLYDANSYGE
+538 
-548 NHGKGIYVEGQ
+548 
-559 LVGWAVVTK
+559 VT
-568 TNRAEVVVKTYM
+568 VVVGYAKVNYI
-580 YTNARV
+580 NRGRV
-586 ATQVMDYGFSSN
+586 AVMIYMIANGTVQTSVGDYGGISSKS
-598 RWNIEYSGIDTTAPD
+598 RIEFSGIDTTSPD
-613 DNVNSGTNVS
+613 DSVNSGTNVS
-623 LDKFVGAN
+623 LDNYIKSSSS
-631 AQDLAWL
+631 DLAWF

-646 GSININEDD
+646 GSINVNEDD

-666 YTVNREDSLAELNNI
+666 YTVNRADSLAALNNI

-696 INPIALGEISSFT
+696 INPIAYGEISSFT

-836 GDSYI
+836 GDSYV

-851 SGTATTAVGN
+851 SGTATTAVSN

-1364 ENIVVNLVLKD
+1364 ENIFVNLVLKD

-1448 GLYKSANEIVA
+1448 GLFKSANEIVA
-1459 DVFSAYNPV
+1459 DVFSAYKPV

-1547 SEIGKIAPAYKI
+1547 SEISKIAPTYKI

-1581 LGAQIADL
+1581 LGAQIAEL
-1589 TDENYSAAYKYAIL
+1589 PDENYSAAYKYAIL

-1752 DVTSVGGQ
+1752 DVASVGGQ
-1760 AIAKDGNYANVAY
+1760 AIAKDGSYANVAY

-1908 GIRSIVFDA
+1908 GIRSIVFDT

-1945 AAKDTV
+1945 AANDTV

-2423 KARPVLVSADLGTRE
+2423 EARPLLVSADLGTRE

-2567 EEAQNANAIVGFY
+2567 EKAQNANAIVGFY

-2590 ASDYAGETSKLVDAI
+2590 ASDYAGETSKLIDAI

-2828 LPQAYASFAATTPEA
+2828 LPQAYVSFAATTPEA

-3004 LAGIDTISARD
+3004 LAGIDTISSRD

-3112 RYINANGQFVAR
+3112 RYINANGKFVAR

-3223 VIVALTDKFLASEC
+3223 VVVALTDKFLASEC
-3237 GKNYNAASTV
+3237 GKNYNASSTV

-3377 VANRL
+3377 VANKL

-3437 LSNTSTTVTVAL
+3437 LSNTPTTVTVAL

>member
-1 MYKNLRAHTRYE
+1 
-13 SVHAHNT
+13 
-20 KPEVDIMRNG
+20 MRNG

-50 LVFAVAISVT
+50 LVFAFALSKNNSQVASAYTVVEQEKDDDATLGSPSSFFGDNGELTGTHFGYPGLSADTQTWTFTETYNTVVPSTGNHQIFKLKGNTTMYTHVGDANHWLWGVKNGMAAAEVHGVMNFNLSGFVAQMIQNDNVT
-60 PDGYFNSAKAL
+60 VKAKVTANIGAKEGDSTWLVSYVNNLFYSAVAVPAGKELTGGLSYDLRNNKSESGQDKTGFIAGYQNSDKKGAQDRTSNEVTLTKETPGLGFALGCGWRQQVGSYDHHVYMSNIRVTFTITFNNVTDGSGLNIGDNAAPVASSTYGIQNSYQQ
-71 NPDGDTSG
+71 GTSG
-79 LVRVYQKDAYLNTS
+79 SGYAPYLTDA
-93 TLVNPDDYALS
+93 
-104 AFKTDF
+104 
-110 ESIMGYGKNANNS
+110 KNAP
-123 KTEWSIGDVTFN
+123 
-135 KYVFGMKNITYNSE
+135 
-149 KGKIK
+149 
-154 SQDSEEED
+154 
-162 KTVGVYPLA
+162 VY
-171 GGGAKM
+171 
-177 SFYIDAGLFGADSI
+177 YDSI
-191 SAVLNVVLPEYL
+191 KN
-203 QSLISTND
+203 
-211 EYSLQFDAQ
+211 
-220 IDVSKGDNLVNVSAQ
+220 
-235 NYQRARAKIATAPE
+235 
-249 TLSAVDENHIQ
+249 
-260 YTGANKAGD
+260 
-269 VKDSQYGYQ
+269 
-278 SNTTSNGSWSGSTLS
+278 
-293 FTGIVANSANP
+293 
-304 YIYFCIGIGESDGTC
+304 
-319 TVSFRNLKF
+319 
-328 TNVKLVREVK
+328 NVKL
-338 ADSDSIERVDGA
+338 DSIVDGA
-350 APVNKAQFDNTVQDS
+350 
-365 FYPYNTNAST
+365 
-375 AGGWAVWHDNITS
+375 
-388 QLSKKIDNVTYG
+388 
-400 NGKLQSYTNSPIA
+400 GKMQSYTNASLGQISA
-413 TIGGQNYYKTSTVTY
+413 DGANHSYYKFAQTEYVDMYNYSGESSIQSAILKYGADAAKTIGVGDRLITGISSDGTLQTSET
-428 HDTYNYLPGLMGYID
+428 ND
-443 SGDISQGFTT
+443 STHLQ
-453 ETLKYVCECGYVYTG
+453 
-468 TSFDSLDNSYT
+468 
-479 CPNCGKSKSAFT
+479 
-491 KTINVP
+491 
-497 SKMAQDIDI
+497 
-506 NYASGIK
+506 YASGIK
-513 QVIVGSKYRE
+513 TVTVNETTFNIW
-523 EDADDTTGGT
+523 DATDRAKTKAITVENDDG
-533 LAAVF
+533 
-538 NLYDANSYGE
+538 
-548 NHGKGIYVEGQ
+548 
-559 LVGWAVVTK
+559 VT
-568 TNRAEVVVKTYM
+568 VVVGYAKVNYI
-580 YTNARV
+580 NRGRV
-586 ATQVMDYGFSSN
+586 AVMIYMIANGTVQTSVGDYGGISSKS
-598 RWNIEYSGIDTTAPD
+598 RIEFSGIDTTSPD
-613 DNVNSGTNVS
+613 DSVNGGTNVS
-623 LDKFVGAN
+623 LDNYIKSSSS
-631 AQDLAWL
+631 DLAWF

-655 TAAGYSPYIWF
+655 TAAGYSPYLWF

-696 INPIALGEISSFT
+696 INPIAYGEISSFT

-716 AKAYGGGEQ
+716 AKAYGGADQ

-851 SGTATTAVGN
+851 SGTATTAVSN

-869 VDVNVAYAVEGGNG
+869 VDVNVAYAVDEGGNG
-883 TFTFTIPAPATA
+883 TFTFTIPTPATA

-958 ENYELPSSRNWFT
+958 ENYELPSLRNWFT

-1032 GFDRYIMVTGDAL
+1032 GFDRYIMATGDAL
-1045 DGDATD
+1045 EGDATD

-1152 LFENYTQ
+1152 LLENYTQ

-1178 YETLRVTLDDFNNLT
+1178 YETLQVTLDDFNNLT

-1199 RFELSAR
+1199 KFELSAR

-1274 GNPVFFVPTKVGSYR
+1274 GSPVFFVPTKVGSYR

-1304 DFETNDAG
+1304 DFETNVAG

-1364 ENIVVNLVLKD
+1364 ENIFVNLVLKD
-1375 VTLAS
+1375 VTIAS

-1459 DVFSAYNPV
+1459 DVFSAYKPV
-1468 TDTTADGYA
+1468 TDTMADGYA

-1547 SEIGKIAPAYKI
+1547 SEIGKIAPTYKI

-1569 IEALFANGAQLS
+1569 IEALFANGAKLS
-1581 LGAQIADL
+1581 LGAKIAEL
-1589 TDENYSAAYKYAIL
+1589 TEEDYSAVYKYAIV
-1603 LGGNLDDGNVVIEL
+1603 LGGTLDDGNVVIEL

-1652 SENTLVFDSEKF
+1652 GENTLVFDSEKF

-1718 VTVTINPASIVVK
+1718 VTVTINPATIVVK

-1745 GVYGIGF
+1745 GDYGIGF
-1752 DVTSVGGQ
+1752 DVASVGGQ
-1760 AIAKDGNYANVAY
+1760 AIAKDGSYANVAY
-1773 NDILAQINGVFVRAI
+1773 DDILTQINGVFVRAI

-1868 DGKTDVFYNGANLY
+1868 DGKTDVFYNGTNLY

-1908 GIRSIVFDA
+1908 GIRSIVFDT

-1945 AAKDTV
+1945 SAKDTV

-2017 ADKFLITEE
+2017 ADKFLIAEE

-2073 AVYNNRKG
+2073 AMYNNRKG

-2115 KTDVD
+2115 QTDVD

-2423 KARPVLVSADLGTRE
+2423 EARPVLVSADLGTRE

-2472 SYFIDKNVA
+2472 AYFIDKNVA

-2828 LPQAYASFAATTPEA
+2828 LPQAYVSFAATTPEA

-3015 NDGQIRTIFDIAG
+3015 NDGQVRTIFDIAG
-3028 TNAKFDTAT
+3028 ANAKFDTAT

-3184 TNGYNLVKNAD
+3184 TNGYNLVKDAD

-3256 VNVTLS
+3256 VNVTFS

-3357 TKSLASSDGSS
+3357 AKSLASSDGSS

-3437 LSNTSTTVTVAL
+3437 LSNTPTTVTVAL
-3449 PESVKNLNGIAIYY
+3449 PESVNNLNGIAIYY

>member
-50 LVFAVAISVT
+50 LVFAVALS
-60 PDGYFNSAKAL
+60 N
-71 NPDGDTSG
+71 
-79 LVRVYQKDAYLNTS
+79 DA
-93 TLVNPDDYALS
+93 
-104 AFKTDF
+104 
-110 ESIMGYGKNANNS
+110 
-123 KTEWSIGDVTFN
+123 IG
-135 KYVFGMKNITYNSE
+135 G
-149 KGKIK
+149 
-154 SQDSEEED
+154 
-162 KTVGVYPLA
+162 
-171 GGGAKM
+171 
-177 SFYIDAGLFGADSI
+177 
-191 SAVLNVVLPEYL
+191 
-203 QSLISTND
+203 
-211 EYSLQFDAQ
+211 
-220 IDVSKGDNLVNVSAQ
+220 
-235 NYQRARAKIATAPE
+235 IATAAESEKDGDATFGAGVSILGDHGELTGVDFGYPGIGTQTTWTYTETFNTVVSSTTNIQVYKETGDTKMFIEEGASGTWQFGVSNAAKAAQCHGVINFGASKFIDQMIQNDNVVVTASITFSMGALSSNFNNKFYSAVVGPE
-249 TLSAVDENHIQ
+249 ALTAQKSYNLREKDGDSNYTYNYKNSSKEAAETFTTDAVTLSPGKNNLALATGLGWAQRWAPPYTPRRGLEIKNIQ
-260 YTGANKAGD
+260 IKYTITFNNVTDSSSLNIGD
-269 VKDSQYGYQ
+269 NAAPVASSTYGIQNSYQ
-278 SNTTSNGSWSGSTLS
+278 QGTSGS
-293 FTGIVANSANP
+293 GYAP
-304 YIYFCIGIGESDGTC
+304 YLTDAKNAPVYYDSIK
-319 TVSFRNLKF
+319 N
-328 TNVKLVREVK
+328 NVKL
-338 ADSDSIERVDGA
+338 DSI
-350 APVNKAQFDNTVQDS
+350 VN
-365 FYPYNTNAST
+365 
-375 AGGWAVWHDNITS
+375 GE
-388 QLSKKIDNVTYG
+388 
-400 NGKLQSYTNSPIA
+400 GKMQSYTNASLGQISA
-413 TIGGQNYYKTSTVTY
+413 DGANHSYYKFAQTEYVDMYNYSGESSIQSAILKYGADAAKTIGVGDRLITGISSDGTLQTS
-428 HDTYNYLPGLMGYID
+428 
-443 SGDISQGFTT
+443 
-453 ETLKYVCECGYVYTG
+453 ETN
-468 TSFDSLDNSYT
+468 NST
-479 CPNCGKSKSAFT
+479 HL
-491 KTINVP
+491 
-497 SKMAQDIDI
+497 Q
-506 NYASGIK
+506 YASGIK
-513 QVIVGSKYRE
+513 TVTVNETTFNIW
-523 EDADDTTGGT
+523 DATDRAKTKAITVENDDG
-533 LAAVF
+533 V
-538 NLYDANSYGE
+538 
-548 NHGKGIYVEGQ
+548 
-559 LVGWAVVTK
+559 AVVVGYAK
-568 TNRAEVVVKTYM
+568 VNYINRG
-580 YTNARV
+580 RV
-586 ATQVMDYGFSSN
+586 AVMIYMIANGTVQTSVGDYGGISSKS
-598 RWNIEYSGIDTTAPD
+598 RIEFSGIDTTSPD
-613 DNVNSGTNVS
+613 DSVNSGTNVS
-623 LDKFVGAN
+623 LDNYIKSSSS
-631 AQDLAWL
+631 DLAWF

-646 GSININEDD
+646 GSINVNEDD

-666 YTVNREDSLAELNNI
+666 YTVNRADSLAALNNI

-696 INPIALGEISSFT
+696 INPIAYGEISSFT

-716 AKAYGGGEQ
+716 AKMYGGGEQ

-836 GDSYI
+836 GDSYV
-841 AGIANYITSA
+841 AGIANYISSV
-851 SGTATTAVGN
+851 SGAATTAVSN

-883 TFTFTIPAPATA
+883 TFTFTIPTPATA

-958 ENYELPSSRNWFT
+958 ENYELPSLRNWFT

-1026 DIQKEL
+1026 DVQKEL

-1133 NVGLANSYV
+1133 NVGLANTYV

-1199 RFELSAR
+1199 KFELSAR

-1364 ENIVVNLVLKD
+1364 ENIFVNLVLKD

-1428 KAFGDSDPEFRF
+1428 KKFGDSDPEFRF

-1547 SEIGKIAPAYKI
+1547 SEISKIAPAYKI

-1581 LGAQIADL
+1581 LGAQIAEL

-1718 VTVTINPASIVVK
+1718 VTVTINPATIVVK

-1760 AIAKDGNYANVAY
+1760 AIAKDGSYANVAY
-1773 NDILAQINGVFVRAI
+1773 DDILAQINGVFVRAI

-1945 AAKDTV
+1945 SAKDTV
-1951 AIDDSTFVTIIYID
+1951 AIDDNTFVTIIYID

-2073 AVYNNRKG
+2073 AMYNNRKG

-2115 KTDVD
+2115 QTDVD

-2399 YDLALEAIDN
+2399 YDLAREAIDN

-2423 KARPVLVSADLGTRE
+2423 EARPVLVSADLGTRE

-2553 TTDKYIL
+2553 TTDKYVL

-2567 EEAQNANAIVGFY
+2567 GEAQNANAIVGFY

-2828 LPQAYASFAATTPEA
+2828 LPQAYVSFAATTPEA

-3004 LAGIDTISARD
+3004 LAGIDTISSRD
-3015 NDGQIRTIFDIAG
+3015 NGGQIRTIFDIAG

-3312 SQTKLV
+3312 SKTKLV

-3437 LSNTSTTVTVAL
+3437 LSNTPTTVTVAL

>member
-1 MYKNLRAHTRYE
+1 MYKNLRAHTRYD

-50 LVFAVAISVT
+50 LVFAVALS
-60 PDGYFNSAKAL
+60 N
-71 NPDGDTSG
+71 
-79 LVRVYQKDAYLNTS
+79 DA
-93 TLVNPDDYALS
+93 
-104 AFKTDF
+104 
-110 ESIMGYGKNANNS
+110 
-123 KTEWSIGDVTFN
+123 IG
-135 KYVFGMKNITYNSE
+135 G
-149 KGKIK
+149 
-154 SQDSEEED
+154 
-162 KTVGVYPLA
+162 
-171 GGGAKM
+171 
-177 SFYIDAGLFGADSI
+177 
-191 SAVLNVVLPEYL
+191 
-203 QSLISTND
+203 
-211 EYSLQFDAQ
+211 
-220 IDVSKGDNLVNVSAQ
+220 
-235 NYQRARAKIATAPE
+235 IATAAESEKDGDATFGAGVSILGDHGELTGVDFGYPGIGTQTTWTYTETFNTVVSSTTNIQVYKETGDTKMFIEEGASGTWQFGVSNAAKAAQCHGVINFGASKFIDQMIQNENVVVTASITFSMGALSSNFNNKFYSAVAGPE
-249 TLSAVDENHIQ
+249 ALTAQKSYNLREKDGDSNYTYNYKNSSKEAAETFTTDAVTLSPGKNNLALATGLGWAQRLAPPYTPRRGLEIKNIQ
-260 YTGANKAGD
+260 IKYTITFNNVTDGSGLNIGD
-269 VKDSQYGYQ
+269 NAAPVASSTYGIQNSYQ
-278 SNTTSNGSWSGSTLS
+278 QGTSGS
-293 FTGIVANSANP
+293 GYAP
-304 YIYFCIGIGESDGTC
+304 YLTDAKNAPVYYDSIK
-319 TVSFRNLKF
+319 N
-328 TNVKLVREVK
+328 NVKL
-338 ADSDSIERVDGA
+338 DSI
-350 APVNKAQFDNTVQDS
+350 VN
-365 FYPYNTNAST
+365 
-375 AGGWAVWHDNITS
+375 GE
-388 QLSKKIDNVTYG
+388 
-400 NGKLQSYTNSPIA
+400 GKMQSYTNASLGQISA
-413 TIGGQNYYKTSTVTY
+413 DGANHSYYKFAQTEYVDMYNYSGESSIQSAILKYGADAAKTIGVGDRLITGISSDGTLQTS
-428 HDTYNYLPGLMGYID
+428 
-443 SGDISQGFTT
+443 
-453 ETLKYVCECGYVYTG
+453 ETN
-468 TSFDSLDNSYT
+468 NST
-479 CPNCGKSKSAFT
+479 HL
-491 KTINVP
+491 
-497 SKMAQDIDI
+497 Q
-506 NYASGIK
+506 YASGIK
-513 QVIVGSKYRE
+513 TVTVNETTFNIW
-523 EDADDTTGGT
+523 DATDRAKTKAITVENDDG
-533 LAAVF
+533 V
-538 NLYDANSYGE
+538 
-548 NHGKGIYVEGQ
+548 
-559 LVGWAVVTK
+559 AVVVGYAK
-568 TNRAEVVVKTYM
+568 VNYINRG
-580 YTNARV
+580 RV
-586 ATQVMDYGFSSN
+586 AVMIYMIANGTVQTSVGDYGGISSKS
-598 RWNIEYSGIDTTAPD
+598 RIEFSGIDTTSPD
-613 DNVNSGTNVS
+613 DSVNSGTNVS
-623 LDKFVGAN
+623 LDNYIKSSSS
-631 AQDLAWL
+631 DLAWF

-646 GSININEDD
+646 GSINVNEDD
-655 TAAGYSPYIWF
+655 TSAGYSPYLWF
-666 YTVNREDSLAELNNI
+666 YTVNRADSLAALNGI
-681 AITQFADYAAVKAAG
+681 AVTQFANYAAVKAAG
-696 INPIALGEISSFT
+696 INPIAYGEISSFT

-836 GDSYI
+836 GDSYV
-841 AGIANYITSA
+841 AGIANYISSV
-851 SGTATTAVGN
+851 SGAATTAVSN

-883 TFTFTIPAPATA
+883 TFTFTIPTPATA

-958 ENYELPSSRNWFT
+958 ENYELPSLRNWFT

-1032 GFDRYIMVTGDAL
+1032 GFDRYIMATGDAL

-1152 LFENYTQ
+1152 LLENYTQ

-1178 YETLRVTLDDFNNLT
+1178 YETLRVTFDDFNNLT

-1364 ENIVVNLVLKD
+1364 ENIFVNLVLKD

-1541 FGTTVE
+1541 FGTTAE
-1547 SEIGKIAPAYKI
+1547 SEISKIAPAYKI

-1569 IEALFANGAQLS
+1569 IEALFANGAKLS
-1581 LGAQIADL
+1581 LGAQIAEL
-1589 TDENYSAAYKYAIL
+1589 TEEDYSAVYKYAIV
-1603 LGGNLDDGNVVIEL
+1603 LGGTLDDGNVVIEL

-1652 SENTLVFDSEKF
+1652 GENTLVFDSEKF

-1752 DVTSVGGQ
+1752 DVASVGGQ
-1760 AIAKDGNYANVAY
+1760 AIAKDGSYANVAY

-1908 GIRSIVFDA
+1908 GIRSIVFDT

-2073 AVYNNRKG
+2073 AMYNNRKG

-2115 KTDVD
+2115 QTDVD

-2423 KARPVLVSADLGTRE
+2423 EARPVLVSADLGTRE

-2472 SYFIDKNVA
+2472 AYFIDKNVA

-2535 VYEKPAEAE
+2535 VYEKPASAPE

-2553 TTDKYIL
+2553 TTDKYVL

-2828 LPQAYASFAATTPEA
+2828 LPQAYVSFAATTPEA

-2878 TSKVSVVK
+2878 TSRVSVVK

-3004 LAGIDTISARD
+3004 LAGIDTISTRD
-3015 NDGQIRTIFDIAG
+3015 NDGQVRTIFDIAG

-3037 LEIVLP
+3037 LDIVLP

-3112 RYINANGQFVAR
+3112 RYINANGKFVAR

-3184 TNGYNLVKNAD
+3184 TNGYKLVKNAD

-3437 LSNTSTTVTVAL
+3437 LSNTPTTVTVAL

>member
-1 MYKNLRAHTRYE
+1 
-13 SVHAHNT
+13 
-20 KPEVDIMRNG
+20 MRNG

-50 LVFAVAISVT
+50 LVFAVALS
-60 PDGYFNSAKAL
+60 N
-71 NPDGDTSG
+71 
-79 LVRVYQKDAYLNTS
+79 DA
-93 TLVNPDDYALS
+93 
-104 AFKTDF
+104 
-110 ESIMGYGKNANNS
+110 
-123 KTEWSIGDVTFN
+123 IG
-135 KYVFGMKNITYNSE
+135 G
-149 KGKIK
+149 
-154 SQDSEEED
+154 
-162 KTVGVYPLA
+162 
-171 GGGAKM
+171 
-177 SFYIDAGLFGADSI
+177 
-191 SAVLNVVLPEYL
+191 
-203 QSLISTND
+203 
-211 EYSLQFDAQ
+211 
-220 IDVSKGDNLVNVSAQ
+220 
-235 NYQRARAKIATAPE
+235 IATAAESEKDGDATFGAGVSILGDHGELTGVDFGYPGIGTQTTWTYTETFNTVVSSTTNIQVYKETGDTKMFIEEGASGTWQFGVSNAAKAAQCHGVINFGASKFIDQMIQNDNVVVTASITFSMGALSSNFNNKFYSAVVGPE
-249 TLSAVDENHIQ
+249 ALTAQKSYNLREKDGDSNYIYNYKNSSKEAAETFTTDAVTLSPGKNNLALATGLGWAQRWAPPYTPRRGLEIKNIQ
-260 YTGANKAGD
+260 IKYTITFNNVTDSSSLNIGD
-269 VKDSQYGYQ
+269 NAAPVASSTYGIQNSYQ
-278 SNTTSNGSWSGSTLS
+278 QGTSGS
-293 FTGIVANSANP
+293 GYAP
-304 YIYFCIGIGESDGTC
+304 YLTDAKNAPVYYDSIK
-319 TVSFRNLKF
+319 N
-328 TNVKLVREVK
+328 NVKL
-338 ADSDSIERVDGA
+338 DSIVDGE
-350 APVNKAQFDNTVQDS
+350 
-365 FYPYNTNAST
+365 
-375 AGGWAVWHDNITS
+375 
-388 QLSKKIDNVTYG
+388 
-400 NGKLQSYTNSPIA
+400 GKMQSYTNASLGQISA
-413 TIGGQNYYKTSTVTY
+413 DGANHSYYKFAQTEYVDMYNYSGESSIQSAILKYGADAAKTIGVGDRLITGISSDGTLQTSET
-428 HDTYNYLPGLMGYID
+428 ND
-443 SGDISQGFTT
+443 STHLQ
-453 ETLKYVCECGYVYTG
+453 
-468 TSFDSLDNSYT
+468 
-479 CPNCGKSKSAFT
+479 
-491 KTINVP
+491 
-497 SKMAQDIDI
+497 
-506 NYASGIK
+506 YASGIK
-513 QVIVGSKYRE
+513 TVTVNETTFNIW
-523 EDADDTTGGT
+523 DATDRAKTKAITVENDDG
-533 LAAVF
+533 
-538 NLYDANSYGE
+538 
-548 NHGKGIYVEGQ
+548 
-559 LVGWAVVTK
+559 VT
-568 TNRAEVVVKTYM
+568 VVVGYAKVNYI
-580 YTNARV
+580 NRGRV
-586 ATQVMDYGFSSN
+586 AVMIYMIANGTVQTSVGDYGGISSKS
-598 RWNIEYSGIDTTAPD
+598 RIEFSGIDTTSPD
-613 DNVNSGTNVS
+613 DSVNGGTNVS
-623 LDKFVGAN
+623 LDNYIKSSSS
-631 AQDLAWL
+631 DLAWF

-646 GSININEDD
+646 GSINVNEDD
-655 TAAGYSPYIWF
+655 TAAGYSPYLWF
-666 YTVNREDSLAELNNI
+666 YTVNRADSLAALNNI

-696 INPIALGEISSFT
+696 INPIAYGEISSFT

-716 AKAYGGGEQ
+716 AKAYGGADQ

-768 PEYTVDYSFDKN
+768 PEYTVDYSFNKN

-836 GDSYI
+836 GDSYV
-841 AGIANYITSA
+841 AGIVDYITSA
-851 SGTATTAVGN
+851 SGTATTAVSN

-869 VDVNVAYAVEGGNG
+869 VDINVAYAVEGGNG
-883 TFTFTIPAPATA
+883 TFTFTIPTPATA

-1026 DIQKEL
+1026 DVQKEL

-1152 LFENYTQ
+1152 LLENYTQ

-1274 GNPVFFVPTKVGSYR
+1274 GSPVFFVPTKVGSYR

-1353 VTGIDKAQMAS
+1353 VTGIDKAQMAR
-1364 ENIVVNLVLKD
+1364 ENIFVNLVLKD

-1459 DVFSAYNPV
+1459 DVFSAYKPV

-1547 SEIGKIAPAYKI
+1547 SEISKIAPAYKI

-1581 LGAQIADL
+1581 LGAQIAEL
-1589 TDENYSAAYKYAIL
+1589 KDENYSAAYKYAIL

-1718 VTVTINPASIVVK
+1718 VTVTINPATIVVK

-1752 DVTSVGGQ
+1752 DVASVGGQ
-1760 AIAKDGNYANVAY
+1760 AIAKDGSYANVAY

-1908 GIRSIVFDA
+1908 GIRSIVFDT

-1945 AAKDTV
+1945 AANDTV
-1951 AIDDSTFVTIIYID
+1951 AIDDNTFVTIIYID

-2115 KTDVD
+2115 QTDVD

-2423 KARPVLVSADLGTRE
+2423 EARPVLVSADLGTRE

-2828 LPQAYASFAATTPEA
+2828 LPQAYVSFAATTPEA

-3015 NDGQIRTIFDIAG
+3015 NDGQVRTIFDIAG

-3037 LEIVLP
+3037 LDIVLP

-3195 FTLTYQVLKDGKYVT
+3195 FTLTHQVLKDGKYVT

-3437 LSNTSTTVTVAL
+3437 LSNTPTTVTVAL

-3475 YVVNDGKLTYSANYV
+3475 YVANDGKLTYSANYV

>member
-1 MYKNLRAHTRYE
+1 
-13 SVHAHNT
+13 
-20 KPEVDIMRNG
+20 MRNG

-50 LVFAVAISVT
+50 LVFAVALS
-60 PDGYFNSAKAL
+60 N
-71 NPDGDTSG
+71 
-79 LVRVYQKDAYLNTS
+79 DA
-93 TLVNPDDYALS
+93 
-104 AFKTDF
+104 
-110 ESIMGYGKNANNS
+110 
-123 KTEWSIGDVTFN
+123 IG
-135 KYVFGMKNITYNSE
+135 G
-149 KGKIK
+149 
-154 SQDSEEED
+154 
-162 KTVGVYPLA
+162 
-171 GGGAKM
+171 
-177 SFYIDAGLFGADSI
+177 
-191 SAVLNVVLPEYL
+191 
-203 QSLISTND
+203 
-211 EYSLQFDAQ
+211 
-220 IDVSKGDNLVNVSAQ
+220 
-235 NYQRARAKIATAPE
+235 IATAAESEKDGDATFGAGVSILGDHGELTGVDFGYPGIGTQTTWTYTETFNTVVSSTTNIQVYKETGDTKMFIEEGASGTWQFGVSNAYIAAQCHGVINFGTSKFVDQMIQNDNVVVTASITFSLGALSSNFNNKFYSAVVGPE
-249 TLSAVDENHIQ
+249 ALTAQKSYNLREKDGDSNYTYNYKSSSKEAAETFTTDAVTLSPGKSNLALATGLGWSIRAVPPYTPKRGLEIKNIQ
-260 YTGANKAGD
+260 IKYTITFNNVTDGSGLNIGD
-269 VKDSQYGYQ
+269 NAAPVASSTYGIQNSYQ
-278 SNTTSNGSWSGSTLS
+278 QGTSGS
-293 FTGIVANSANP
+293 GYAP
-304 YIYFCIGIGESDGTC
+304 YLTDAKNAPVYYDSIK
-319 TVSFRNLKF
+319 N
-328 TNVKLVREVK
+328 NVKL
-338 ADSDSIERVDGA
+338 DSI
-350 APVNKAQFDNTVQDS
+350 VN
-365 FYPYNTNAST
+365 
-375 AGGWAVWHDNITS
+375 GE
-388 QLSKKIDNVTYG
+388 
-400 NGKLQSYTNSPIA
+400 GKMQSYTNASLGQISA
-413 TIGGQNYYKTSTVTY
+413 DGANHSYYKFAQTEYVDMYNYSGESSIQSAILKYGADAAKTIGVGDRLITGISSDGTLQTSET
-428 HDTYNYLPGLMGYID
+428 ND
-443 SGDISQGFTT
+443 STHLQ
-453 ETLKYVCECGYVYTG
+453 
-468 TSFDSLDNSYT
+468 
-479 CPNCGKSKSAFT
+479 
-491 KTINVP
+491 
-497 SKMAQDIDI
+497 
-506 NYASGIK
+506 YASGIK
-513 QVIVGSKYRE
+513 TVTVNETTFNIW
-523 EDADDTTGGT
+523 DATDRAKTKAITVENDDG
-533 LAAVF
+533 
-538 NLYDANSYGE
+538 
-548 NHGKGIYVEGQ
+548 
-559 LVGWAVVTK
+559 VT
-568 TNRAEVVVKTYM
+568 VVVGYAKVNYI
-580 YTNARV
+580 NRGRV
-586 ATQVMDYGFSSN
+586 AVMIYMIANGTVQTSVGDYGGISSKS
-598 RWNIEYSGIDTTAPD
+598 RIEFSGIDTTSPD
-613 DNVNSGTNVS
+613 DSVNGGTNVS
-623 LDKFVGAN
+623 LDNYIKSSSS
-631 AQDLAWL
+631 DLAWF

-655 TAAGYSPYIWF
+655 TAAGYSPYLWF
-666 YTVNREDSLAELNNI
+666 YTVNRADSLAELNNI

-696 INPIALGEISSFT
+696 INPIAYGEISSFT

-716 AKAYGGGEQ
+716 AKAYGGADQ

-836 GDSYI
+836 GDSYV

-851 SGTATTAVGN
+851 SGAATMAVSN

-869 VDVNVAYAVEGGNG
+869 VDVNVAYAVDEGGNG
-883 TFTFTIPAPATA
+883 TFTFTIPTPATA

-958 ENYELPSSRNWFT
+958 ENYELPSLRNWFT

-1032 GFDRYIMVTGDAL
+1032 GFDRYIMATGDAL

-1152 LFENYTQ
+1152 LLENYTQ

-1178 YETLRVTLDDFNNLT
+1178 YETLQVTLDDFNNLT

-1274 GNPVFFVPTKVGSYR
+1274 GNHVFFVPTKVGSYR

-1364 ENIVVNLVLKD
+1364 ENIFVNLVLKD

-1547 SEIGKIAPAYKI
+1547 SEISKIAPAYKI

-1569 IEALFANGAQLS
+1569 IEALFANGAKLS
-1581 LGAQIADL
+1581 LGAKIAEL
-1589 TDENYSAAYKYAIL
+1589 TEEDYSAVYKYAIV
-1603 LGGNLDDGNVVIEL
+1603 LGGTLDDGNVVIEL

-1652 SENTLVFDSEKF
+1652 GENTLVFDSEKF

-1688 LDAGKRV
+1688 LDAGKRI

-1718 VTVTINPASIVVK
+1718 VTVTINPATIVVK

-1752 DVTSVGGQ
+1752 DVASVGGQ
-1760 AIAKDGNYANVAY
+1760 AIAKDGSYANVAY

-1868 DGKTDVFYNGANLY
+1868 DGKTDVFYNGTNLY

-1908 GIRSIVFDA
+1908 GIRSIVFDT

-1930 ANFVN
+1930 SNFVN

-2073 AVYNNRKG
+2073 AMYNNRKG

-2134 TAQTIG
+2134 TAQTVG

-2366 ASGNFARKQTGKN
+2366 AIGNFARKQTGKN

-2423 KARPVLVSADLGTRE
+2423 EARPVLVSADLGTRE

-2472 SYFIDKNVA
+2472 AYFIDKNVA

-2703 TIAGEKTSV
+2703 TIAGEQTSV

-2793 GVSYDLADGKYV
+2793 GISYDLADGKYV

-2828 LPQAYASFAATTPEA
+2828 LPQAYVSFAATTPEA

-3015 NDGQIRTIFDIAG
+3015 NDGQVRTIFDIAG
-3028 TNAKFDTAT
+3028 ANAKFDTAT

-3256 VNVTLS
+3256 VNVTFS

-3357 TKSLASSDGSS
+3357 AKSLASSDGSS

-3437 LSNTSTTVTVAL
+3437 LSNTPTTVTVAL

>member
-1 MYKNLRAHTRYE
+1 
-13 SVHAHNT
+13 
-20 KPEVDIMRNG
+20 MRNG

-50 LVFAVAISVT
+50 LVFA
-60 PDGYFNSAKAL
+60 F
-71 NPDGDTSG
+71 
-79 LVRVYQKDAYLNTS
+79 
-93 TLVNPDDYALS
+93 ALS
-104 AFKTDF
+104 ASVSQVASAYTVVEQEKADDATLGSPSAFFGDNSELTGMHFGYPGLSANTQTWTFTETYNTVVPSTGNHQIFKLKGNTTMYTHVGDANHWLWGVKNGMAAAEVHGVMNFNLSGFVAQMIQNDNVTVKAKVTANIGAKEGNSTPLVSYVNNLFYSAVAVPAGKELTGGLSYDLRNNKSESGQDKTGFIAGYQNSDKKGAQDRTSNEVTLTKETPGLGFALGCGWGQQVGSYDHHVYMSNIRVTYTITFNNVTDG
-110 ESIMGYGKNANNS
+110 SGLNIGDNAAPVASSTYGIQNSYQQGTSGSGYAPYLTDAKNAP
-123 KTEWSIGDVTFN
+123 
-135 KYVFGMKNITYNSE
+135 
-149 KGKIK
+149 
-154 SQDSEEED
+154 
-162 KTVGVYPLA
+162 VY
-171 GGGAKM
+171 
-177 SFYIDAGLFGADSI
+177 YDSI
-191 SAVLNVVLPEYL
+191 KN
-203 QSLISTND
+203 
-211 EYSLQFDAQ
+211 
-220 IDVSKGDNLVNVSAQ
+220 
-235 NYQRARAKIATAPE
+235 
-249 TLSAVDENHIQ
+249 
-260 YTGANKAGD
+260 
-269 VKDSQYGYQ
+269 
-278 SNTTSNGSWSGSTLS
+278 
-293 FTGIVANSANP
+293 
-304 YIYFCIGIGESDGTC
+304 
-319 TVSFRNLKF
+319 
-328 TNVKLVREVK
+328 NVKL
-338 ADSDSIERVDGA
+338 DSIVDGA
-350 APVNKAQFDNTVQDS
+350 
-365 FYPYNTNAST
+365 
-375 AGGWAVWHDNITS
+375 
-388 QLSKKIDNVTYG
+388 
-400 NGKLQSYTNSPIA
+400 GKMQSYTNASLGQISA
-413 TIGGQNYYKTSTVTY
+413 DGANHSYYKFAQTEYVDMYNYSGESSIQSAILKYGADAAKTIGVGDRLITGISSDGTLQTS
-428 HDTYNYLPGLMGYID
+428 
-443 SGDISQGFTT
+443 
-453 ETLKYVCECGYVYTG
+453 ETN
-468 TSFDSLDNSYT
+468 NST
-479 CPNCGKSKSAFT
+479 HL
-491 KTINVP
+491 
-497 SKMAQDIDI
+497 Q
-506 NYASGIK
+506 YASGIK
-513 QVIVGSKYRE
+513 TVTVNETTFNIW
-523 EDADDTTGGT
+523 DATDRAKTKAITVENDDG
-533 LAAVF
+533 
-538 NLYDANSYGE
+538 
-548 NHGKGIYVEGQ
+548 
-559 LVGWAVVTK
+559 VT
-568 TNRAEVVVKTYM
+568 VVVGYAKVNYI
-580 YTNARV
+580 NRGRV
-586 ATQVMDYGFSSN
+586 AVMIYMIANGTVQTSVGDYGGISSKS
-598 RWNIEYSGIDTTAPD
+598 RIEFSGIDTTSPD
-613 DNVNSGTNVS
+613 DSVNGGTNVS
-623 LDKFVGAN
+623 LDNYIKSSSS
-631 AQDLAWL
+631 DLAWF
-638 RQNKIVAD
+638 RQNKITAD
-646 GSININEDD
+646 GSIEISEDD
-655 TAAGYSPYIWF
+655 TAAGYSPYLWF
-666 YTVNREDSLAELNNI
+666 YTVNRADRLADLNGI
-681 AITQFADYAAVKAAG
+681 AVTQFADYNAVKAAG

-836 GDSYI
+836 GDSYV

-851 SGTATTAVGN
+851 SGAATMAVSN

-869 VDVNVAYAVEGGNG
+869 VDVNVAYAVDEGGNG
-883 TFTFTIPAPATA
+883 TFTFTIPTPATA

-958 ENYELPSSRNWFT
+958 ENYELPSLRNWFT

-1032 GFDRYIMVTGDAL
+1032 GFDRYIMATGDAL

-1199 RFELSAR
+1199 KFELSAR

-1274 GNPVFFVPTKVGSYR
+1274 GSPVFFVPTKVGSYR

-1312 EQVFAPVRYDV
+1312 EQVFAPVRYDI

-1364 ENIVVNLVLKD
+1364 ENIFVNLVLKD

-1547 SEIGKIAPAYKI
+1547 SEISKIAPTYKI

-1569 IEALFANGAQLS
+1569 IDALFANGAKLS
-1581 LGAQIADL
+1581 LGAKIAEL
-1589 TDENYSAAYKYAIL
+1589 TEEDYSAVYKYAIV
-1603 LGGNLDDGNVVIEL
+1603 LGGTLDDGNVVIEL

-1652 SENTLVFDSEKF
+1652 GENTLVFDSEKF

-1688 LDAGKRV
+1688 LDAGKRI

-1745 GVYGIGF
+1745 GVYVIGF
-1752 DVTSVGGQ
+1752 DVASVGGQ
-1760 AIAKDGNYANVAY
+1760 AIAKDGSYANVAY
-1773 NDILAQINGVFVRAI
+1773 NDILRQINGVFVRAI

-1868 DGKTDVFYNGANLY
+1868 DGKTDVFYNGTNLY

-1965 NIDGKGNIIISAGI
+1965 NIDGKGNIIISAGV

-1996 KDLGVSSVSFASG
+1996 KDLGVSDVSFASG

-2073 AVYNNRKG
+2073 AMYNNRKG

-2091 SIKQRVLGTS
+2091 SIKQRLLGTS

-2115 KTDVD
+2115 QTDVD

-2134 TAQTIG
+2134 TAQTVG
-2140 LKLAGKAANA
+2140 LKLTGKAANA
-2150 NAGTHSVRVSGYS
+2150 NAGTHTVTVSGYS

-2235 YDASKVSFMLSL
+2235 YDADASKVSFMLSL

-2267 LEVRFD
+2267 LEVKFD

-2423 KARPVLVSADLGTRE
+2423 EARPVLVSADLGTRE

-2472 SYFIDKNVA
+2472 AYFIDKNVA

-2828 LPQAYASFAATTPEA
+2828 LPQAYVSFAATTPEA

-2900 NYGDVMSADGK
+2900 NYGEVMSADGK

-2933 SVNTLFAK
+2933 SVNTLFAN

-3004 LAGIDTISARD
+3004 LAGIDTISSRD

-3171 TAGGENRISYNNL
+3171 TAGGANRISYNNL

-3357 TKSLASSDGSS
+3357 AKSLASSDGSS

-3437 LSNTSTTVTVAL
+3437 LSNTPTTVTVAL

>member
-1 MYKNLRAHTRYE
+1 
-13 SVHAHNT
+13 
-20 KPEVDIMRNG
+20 MRNG

-50 LVFAVAISVT
+50 LVFA
-60 PDGYFNSAKAL
+60 F
-71 NPDGDTSG
+71 
-79 LVRVYQKDAYLNTS
+79 
-93 TLVNPDDYALS
+93 ALS
-104 AFKTDF
+104 ASVSQVASAYDVVEQEKDDDATLGSPSAFFGDNGELTGMHFGYPGLSANTQTWTFTETYNTVVPSTGNHQIFKLKGDTTMYTHVGDANHWLWGVSNGMAAAEVHGVMNFNLSGFVAQMIQNDNVTVKATITANIGAREGTQSGGVNPYVNKLFYSAIAVPDGKQMTGGLSYDLRNNATDSGQDKTGF
-110 ESIMGYGKNANNS
+110 ISGYQDSDKKGAQDRTSNEVTLTKETPGLGFALGCGWKQQTNVFTGGQDHYVYMSNIRVTFTITFNGNFTDNASLTLGDNAAPVASSAYGIQNGYVQGTSGSGYAPYLTDAKNAP
-123 KTEWSIGDVTFN
+123 
-135 KYVFGMKNITYNSE
+135 
-149 KGKIK
+149 
-154 SQDSEEED
+154 
-162 KTVGVYPLA
+162 VY
-171 GGGAKM
+171 
-177 SFYIDAGLFGADSI
+177 YDSI
-191 SAVLNVVLPEYL
+191 KN
-203 QSLISTND
+203 
-211 EYSLQFDAQ
+211 
-220 IDVSKGDNLVNVSAQ
+220 
-235 NYQRARAKIATAPE
+235 
-249 TLSAVDENHIQ
+249 
-260 YTGANKAGD
+260 
-269 VKDSQYGYQ
+269 
-278 SNTTSNGSWSGSTLS
+278 
-293 FTGIVANSANP
+293 
-304 YIYFCIGIGESDGTC
+304 
-319 TVSFRNLKF
+319 
-328 TNVKLVREVK
+328 NVKL
-338 ADSDSIERVDGA
+338 DSIVDGA
-350 APVNKAQFDNTVQDS
+350 
-365 FYPYNTNAST
+365 
-375 AGGWAVWHDNITS
+375 
-388 QLSKKIDNVTYG
+388 
-400 NGKLQSYTNSPIA
+400 GKMQSYTNASLGQISA
-413 TIGGQNYYKTSTVTY
+413 DGANHSYYKFAQTEYVDMYNYSGESSIQSAILKYGADAAKTIGVGDRLITGISSDGTLQTSET
-428 HDTYNYLPGLMGYID
+428 ND
-443 SGDISQGFTT
+443 STHLQ
-453 ETLKYVCECGYVYTG
+453 
-468 TSFDSLDNSYT
+468 
-479 CPNCGKSKSAFT
+479 
-491 KTINVP
+491 
-497 SKMAQDIDI
+497 
-506 NYASGIK
+506 YASGIK
-513 QVIVGSKYRE
+513 TVTVNETTFNIW
-523 EDADDTTGGT
+523 DATDRAKTKAITVENDDG
-533 LAAVF
+533 V
-538 NLYDANSYGE
+538 
-548 NHGKGIYVEGQ
+548 
-559 LVGWAVVTK
+559 AVVVGYAK
-568 TNRAEVVVKTYM
+568 VNYINRG
-580 YTNARV
+580 RV
-586 ATQVMDYGFSSN
+586 AVMIYMIANGTVQTSAGDYGGNSSKS
-598 RWNIEYSGIDTTAPD
+598 RIEFSGIDTTSPD
-613 DNVNSGTNVS
+613 DSVNSGTNVS
-623 LDKFVGAN
+623 LDNYIKSSSS
-631 AQDLAWL
+631 DLAWF

-696 INPIALGEISSFT
+696 INPIAYGEISSFT

-780 GVQTTILASEN
+780 GVQATILASEN

-836 GDSYI
+836 GDSYV

-851 SGTATTAVGN
+851 SGAATMAVSN

-1032 GFDRYIMVTGDAL
+1032 GFDRYIMATGDAL
-1045 DGDATD
+1045 DGDATG

-1364 ENIVVNLVLKD
+1364 ENIFVNLVLKD

-1459 DVFSAYNPV
+1459 DVFRAYKPV

-1581 LGAQIADL
+1581 LGAKIAEL
-1589 TDENYSAAYKYAIL
+1589 TDEDYSAAYKYAIL

-1652 SENTLVFDSEKF
+1652 GENTLVFDSEKF

-1679 SVDVANGTI
+1679 SVDIANGTI

-1718 VTVTINPASIVVK
+1718 VTVTINPATIVVK

-1908 GIRSIVFDA
+1908 GIRSIVFDT

-2073 AVYNNRKG
+2073 AMYNNRKG

-2134 TAQTIG
+2134 TAQTVG

-2226 LEEELKKFS
+2226 LEKELKKFS

-2267 LEVRFD
+2267 LEVKFD

-2423 KARPVLVSADLGTRE
+2423 EARPVLVSADLGTRE

-2670 IANVSAKFDSAY
+2670 IANFSAKFDSAY

-3004 LAGIDTISARD
+3004 LAGIDTISTRD
-3015 NDGQIRTIFDIAG
+3015 KDGQIRTIFDIAG

-3037 LEIVLP
+3037 LDIVLP

-3437 LSNTSTTVTVAL
+3437 LSNTPTTVTVAL

>member
-1 MYKNLRAHTRYE
+1 
-13 SVHAHNT
+13 
-20 KPEVDIMRNG
+20 MRNG
-30 NKTRQLLSLAR
+30 NQSRQLLSLAR

-50 LVFAVAISVT
+50 LVFA
-60 PDGYFNSAKAL
+60 F
-71 NPDGDTSG
+71 
-79 LVRVYQKDAYLNTS
+79 
-93 TLVNPDDYALS
+93 ALS
-104 AFKTDF
+104 ASVSQVASAYDVVEQEKDDDATLGSPSAFFGDNGELTGMHF
-110 ESIMGYGKNANNS
+110 GYPGLSANTQTWTF
-123 KTEWSIGDVTFN
+123 TE
-135 KYVFGMKNITYNSE
+135 TYNTVVPSTGNHQIFKL
-149 KGKIK
+149 KGNTKMYTHVGDANHWLWGVSNGMAAAEVHGAMNFNLSGFVAQMI
-154 SQDSEEED
+154 QNDNV
-162 KTVGVYPLA
+162 TVKAKVTA
-171 GGGAKM
+171 NIGAKEGN
-177 SFYIDAGLFGADSI
+177 ST
-191 SAVLNVVLPEYL
+191 
-203 QSLISTND
+203 SLISYVNNLF
-211 EYSLQFDAQ
+211 YSAVAVPAGKELTGGLSYDLRNNKSESGQDKTGFIAGYQNSDKKGAQ
-220 IDVSKGDNLVNVSAQ
+220 DRTSNEVTLTKETPGLGFALGCGWRQQVGSYDHHVYMSNIRVTFTITFNNVTDGSGLNIGDNAAPVASSTYGIQ
-235 NYQRARAKIATAPE
+235 NSYQQGT
-249 TLSAVDENHIQ
+249 
-260 YTGANKAGD
+260 
-269 VKDSQYGYQ
+269 
-278 SNTTSNGSWSGSTLS
+278 SGS
-293 FTGIVANSANP
+293 GYAP
-304 YIYFCIGIGESDGTC
+304 YLTDAKNAPVYYDSIK
-319 TVSFRNLKF
+319 N
-328 TNVKLVREVK
+328 NVKL
-338 ADSDSIERVDGA
+338 DSIVDGA
-350 APVNKAQFDNTVQDS
+350 
-365 FYPYNTNAST
+365 
-375 AGGWAVWHDNITS
+375 
-388 QLSKKIDNVTYG
+388 
-400 NGKLQSYTNSPIA
+400 GKMQSYTNASLGQISA
-413 TIGGQNYYKTSTVTY
+413 DGANHSYYKFAQTEYVDMYNYSGESSIQSAILKYGADAAKTIGVGDRLITGISSDGTLQTSET
-428 HDTYNYLPGLMGYID
+428 ND
-443 SGDISQGFTT
+443 STHLQ
-453 ETLKYVCECGYVYTG
+453 
-468 TSFDSLDNSYT
+468 
-479 CPNCGKSKSAFT
+479 
-491 KTINVP
+491 
-497 SKMAQDIDI
+497 
-506 NYASGIK
+506 YASGIK
-513 QVIVGSKYRE
+513 TVTVNETTFNIW
-523 EDADDTTGGT
+523 DATDRAKTKAITVENDDG
-533 LAAVF
+533 
-538 NLYDANSYGE
+538 
-548 NHGKGIYVEGQ
+548 
-559 LVGWAVVTK
+559 VT
-568 TNRAEVVVKTYM
+568 VVVGYAKVNYI
-580 YTNARV
+580 NRGRV
-586 ATQVMDYGFSSN
+586 AVMIYMIANGTVQTSVGDYGGISSKS
-598 RWNIEYSGIDTTAPD
+598 RIEFSGIDTTSPD
-613 DNVNSGTNVS
+613 DSVNGGTNVS
-623 LDKFVGAN
+623 LDNYIKSSSS
-631 AQDLAWL
+631 DLAWF

-646 GSININEDD
+646 GRININEDD
-655 TAAGYSPYIWF
+655 TAAGYSPYLWF

-696 INPIALGEISSFT
+696 INPIAYGEISSFT

-716 AKAYGGGEQ
+716 AKAYGGADQ

-851 SGTATTAVGN
+851 SGTATTAVSN

-869 VDVNVAYAVEGGNG
+869 VDVNVAYAVDEGGNG
-883 TFTFTIPAPATA
+883 TFTFTIPTPATA

-1032 GFDRYIMVTGDAL
+1032 GFDRYIMATGDAL

-1152 LFENYTQ
+1152 LLENYTQ

-1178 YETLRVTLDDFNNLT
+1178 YETLQVTLDDFNNLT

-1364 ENIVVNLVLKD
+1364 ENIFVNLVLKD

-1459 DVFSAYNPV
+1459 DVFSAYKPV

-1547 SEIGKIAPAYKI
+1547 SEISKIAPAYKI

-1569 IEALFANGAQLS
+1569 IEALFANGAKLS
-1581 LGAQIADL
+1581 LGAKIAEL
-1589 TDENYSAAYKYAIL
+1589 TEEDYSAVYKYAIV
-1603 LGGNLDDGNVVIEL
+1603 LGGTLDDGNVVIEL

-1652 SENTLVFDSEKF
+1652 GENTLVFDSEKF

-1688 LDAGKRV
+1688 LDAGKRI

-1718 VTVTINPASIVVK
+1718 VTVTINPATIVVK

-1752 DVTSVGGQ
+1752 DVASVGGQ
-1760 AIAKDGNYANVAY
+1760 AIAKDGSYANVAY
-1773 NDILAQINGVFVRAI
+1773 DDILAQINGVFVRAI

-1868 DGKTDVFYNGANLY
+1868 DGKTDVFYNGTNLY

-1908 GIRSIVFDA
+1908 GIRSIVFDT

-1945 AAKDTV
+1945 AAKDIV

-2073 AVYNNRKG
+2073 AMYNNRKG

-2204 GTSNVVVDNVNG
+2204 GTSNVVADNVNG

-2423 KARPVLVSADLGTRE
+2423 EARPVLVSADLGTRE

-2472 SYFIDKNVA
+2472 AYFIDKNVA

-2724 INAYLADDEA
+2724 INAYLADDKA

-2828 LPQAYASFAATTPEA
+2828 LPQAYVSFAATTPEA

-3015 NDGQIRTIFDIAG
+3015 NDGQVRTIFDIAG
-3028 TNAKFDTAT
+3028 ANAKFDTAT

-3184 TNGYNLVKNAD
+3184 TNGYNLVKDAD

-3256 VNVTLS
+3256 VNVTFS

-3357 TKSLASSDGSS
+3357 AKSLASSDGSS

-3437 LSNTSTTVTVAL
+3437 LSNTPTTVTVAL

>member
-1 MYKNLRAHTRYE
+1 
-13 SVHAHNT
+13 
-20 KPEVDIMRNG
+20 MRNG

-50 LVFAVAISVT
+50 LVFAFALSKNNSQVASAYTVVEQEKDDDATLGSPSSFFGDNGELTGTHFGYPGLSANTQTWTFTETYNTVVPSTGNHQIFKLKGNTKMYTHVGDANHWLWGVSNGMAAAEVHGAMNFNLSGFVAQMIQNDNVT
-60 PDGYFNSAKAL
+60 VKAKVTANIGAKEGNSTPLVSYVNNLFYSAVAVPAGKELTGGLSYDLRNNKSESGQDKTGFIAGYQNSDKKGAQDRTSNEVTLTKETPGLGFALGCGWGQQVGSYDHHVYMSNIRVTYTITFNNVTDGSGLNIGDNAAPVASSTYGIQNSYQQ
-71 NPDGDTSG
+71 GTSG
-79 LVRVYQKDAYLNTS
+79 SGYAPYLTDA
-93 TLVNPDDYALS
+93 
-104 AFKTDF
+104 
-110 ESIMGYGKNANNS
+110 KNAP
-123 KTEWSIGDVTFN
+123 
-135 KYVFGMKNITYNSE
+135 
-149 KGKIK
+149 
-154 SQDSEEED
+154 
-162 KTVGVYPLA
+162 VY
-171 GGGAKM
+171 
-177 SFYIDAGLFGADSI
+177 YDSI
-191 SAVLNVVLPEYL
+191 KN
-203 QSLISTND
+203 
-211 EYSLQFDAQ
+211 
-220 IDVSKGDNLVNVSAQ
+220 
-235 NYQRARAKIATAPE
+235 
-249 TLSAVDENHIQ
+249 
-260 YTGANKAGD
+260 
-269 VKDSQYGYQ
+269 
-278 SNTTSNGSWSGSTLS
+278 
-293 FTGIVANSANP
+293 
-304 YIYFCIGIGESDGTC
+304 
-319 TVSFRNLKF
+319 
-328 TNVKLVREVK
+328 NVKL
-338 ADSDSIERVDGA
+338 DSI
-350 APVNKAQFDNTVQDS
+350 VN
-365 FYPYNTNAST
+365 
-375 AGGWAVWHDNITS
+375 GE
-388 QLSKKIDNVTYG
+388 
-400 NGKLQSYTNSPIA
+400 GKMQSYTNASLGQISA
-413 TIGGQNYYKTSTVTY
+413 DGANHSYYKFAQTEYVDMYNYSGESSIQSAILKYGADAAKTIGVGDRLITGISSDGTLQTS
-428 HDTYNYLPGLMGYID
+428 
-443 SGDISQGFTT
+443 
-453 ETLKYVCECGYVYTG
+453 ETN
-468 TSFDSLDNSYT
+468 NST
-479 CPNCGKSKSAFT
+479 HL
-491 KTINVP
+491 
-497 SKMAQDIDI
+497 Q
-506 NYASGIK
+506 YASGIK
-513 QVIVGSKYRE
+513 TVTVNETTFNIW
-523 EDADDTTGGT
+523 DATDRAKTKAITVENDDG
-533 LAAVF
+533 
-538 NLYDANSYGE
+538 
-548 NHGKGIYVEGQ
+548 
-559 LVGWAVVTK
+559 VT
-568 TNRAEVVVKTYM
+568 VVVGYAKVNYI
-580 YTNARV
+580 NRGRV
-586 ATQVMDYGFSSN
+586 AVMIYMIANGTVQTSVGDYGGISSKS
-598 RWNIEYSGIDTTAPD
+598 RIEFSGIDTTSPD
-613 DNVNSGTNVS
+613 DSVNSGTNVS
-623 LDKFVGAN
+623 LDNYIKSSSS
-631 AQDLAWL
+631 DLAWF
-638 RQNKIVAD
+638 RKNKIVAD
-646 GSININEDD
+646 GSINVNEDD

-696 INPIALGEISSFT
+696 INPIAYGEISSFT

-836 GDSYI
+836 GDSYV

-851 SGTATTAVGN
+851 SGAATTAVSN

-869 VDVNVAYAVEGGNG
+869 VDVNVAYAVDEGGNG
-883 TFTFTIPAPATA
+883 TFTFTIPTPATA

-916 DIDEQSVEYINND
+916 DIDEQSVEYINTD

-958 ENYELPSSRNWFT
+958 ENYELPSLRNWFT

-1032 GFDRYIMVTGDAL
+1032 GFDRYIMATGDAL

-1152 LFENYTQ
+1152 LLENYTQ
-1159 NQVWS
+1159 NQVWN
-1164 GISNENAQY
+1164 GISNDNAQY

-1178 YETLRVTLDDFNNLT
+1178 YETLQVTLDDFNNLT

-1364 ENIVVNLVLKD
+1364 ENIFVNLVLKD

-1428 KAFGDSDPEFRF
+1428 KFFGDSDPEFKF
-1440 GVELAQFA
+1440 GVALAQFA
-1448 GLYKSANEIVA
+1448 NLYKSEDQIVA

-1559 AAKDMVVASQ
+1559 AATDMVVASQ
-1569 IEALFANGAQLS
+1569 IEALFANGAKLS
-1581 LGAQIADL
+1581 LGAQIAEL
-1589 TDENYSAAYKYAIL
+1589 TEEEDYSAVYKYAIV
-1603 LGGNLDDGNVVIEL
+1603 LGGTLDDGNVVIEL

-1629 KQNAIVVKVKDGV
+1629 KQNSIVVKVKDGV

-1652 SENTLVFDSEKF
+1652 GENTLVFDSEKF

-1688 LDAGKRV
+1688 LDAGKRI

-1718 VTVTINPASIVVK
+1718 VTVTINPATIVVK
-1731 PTAQNLSKVYGEED
+1731 PTAQNLSKVYGEKD
-1745 GVYGIGF
+1745 DDYGIGF
-1752 DVTSVGGQ
+1752 DVASVGGQ
-1760 AIAKDGNYANVAY
+1760 AIAKDGSYANVAY
-1773 NDILAQINGVFVRAI
+1773 NDILRQINGVFVRAI

-1826 PFSTQNS
+1826 PFSTPKNS

-1853 IDLST
+1853 INLST

-1945 AAKDTV
+1945 AAKDIV

-1996 KDLGVSSVSFASG
+1996 KDLGVSDVSFASG

-2073 AVYNNRKG
+2073 AMYNNRKG

-2140 LKLAGKAANA
+2140 LELTGKAANA
-2150 NAGTHSVRVSGYS
+2150 NAGTHSVRVSGYN

-2235 YDASKVSFMLSL
+2235 YVARKVSFMLSL

-2423 KARPVLVSADLGTRE
+2423 EARPVLVSADLGTRE

-2472 SYFIDKNVA
+2472 AYFIDKNVA

-2521 GKKALAFVMADGTI
+2521 GKKALAFVMADDTI

-2567 EEAQNANAIVGFY
+2567 EEAQNANKIVGFY

-2605 NYLPAQGKITQRT
+2605 NYLPAQGTITQRT

-2828 LPQAYASFAATTPEA
+2828 LPQAYVSFAATTPEA

-3015 NDGQIRTIFDIAG
+3015 NDGQVRTIFDIAG
-3028 TNAKFDTAT
+3028 ANAKFDTAT
-3037 LEIVLP
+3037 LDIVLP

-3256 VNVTLS
+3256 VNVTFS

-3357 TKSLASSDGSS
+3357 AKSLASSDGSS

-3437 LSNTSTTVTVAL
+3437 LSNTPTTVTVAL

>member
-1 MYKNLRAHTRYE
+1 
-13 SVHAHNT
+13 
-20 KPEVDIMRNG
+20 MRNG

-50 LVFAVAISVT
+50 LVFA
-60 PDGYFNSAKAL
+60 F
-71 NPDGDTSG
+71 
-79 LVRVYQKDAYLNTS
+79 
-93 TLVNPDDYALS
+93 ALS
-104 AFKTDF
+104 ASVSQVASAYTVVEQEKADDATLGSPSAFFGDNSELTGMHFGYPGLSANTQTWTFTETYNTVVPSTGNHQIFKLKGNTTMYTHVGDANHWLWGVKNGMAAAEVHGVMNFNLSGFVAQMIQNDNVTVKAKVTANIGAKEGNSTPLVSYVNNLFYSAVAVPAGKELTGGLSYDLRNNKSESGQDKTGFIAGYQNSDKKGAQDRTSNEVTLTKETPGLGFALGCGWGQQVGSYDHHVYMSNIRVTYTITFNNVTDG
-110 ESIMGYGKNANNS
+110 SGLNIGDNAAPVASSTYGIQNSYQQGTSGSGYAPYLTDAKNAP
-123 KTEWSIGDVTFN
+123 
-135 KYVFGMKNITYNSE
+135 
-149 KGKIK
+149 
-154 SQDSEEED
+154 
-162 KTVGVYPLA
+162 VY
-171 GGGAKM
+171 
-177 SFYIDAGLFGADSI
+177 YDSI
-191 SAVLNVVLPEYL
+191 KN
-203 QSLISTND
+203 
-211 EYSLQFDAQ
+211 
-220 IDVSKGDNLVNVSAQ
+220 
-235 NYQRARAKIATAPE
+235 
-249 TLSAVDENHIQ
+249 
-260 YTGANKAGD
+260 
-269 VKDSQYGYQ
+269 
-278 SNTTSNGSWSGSTLS
+278 
-293 FTGIVANSANP
+293 
-304 YIYFCIGIGESDGTC
+304 
-319 TVSFRNLKF
+319 
-328 TNVKLVREVK
+328 NVKL
-338 ADSDSIERVDGA
+338 DSIVDGA
-350 APVNKAQFDNTVQDS
+350 
-365 FYPYNTNAST
+365 
-375 AGGWAVWHDNITS
+375 
-388 QLSKKIDNVTYG
+388 
-400 NGKLQSYTNSPIA
+400 GKMQSYTNASLGQISA
-413 TIGGQNYYKTSTVTY
+413 DGANHSYYKFAQTEYVDMYNYSGESSIQSAILKYGADAAKTIGVGDRLITGISSDGTLQTSET
-428 HDTYNYLPGLMGYID
+428 ND
-443 SGDISQGFTT
+443 STHLQ
-453 ETLKYVCECGYVYTG
+453 
-468 TSFDSLDNSYT
+468 
-479 CPNCGKSKSAFT
+479 
-491 KTINVP
+491 
-497 SKMAQDIDI
+497 
-506 NYASGIK
+506 YASGIK
-513 QVIVGSKYRE
+513 TVTVNETTFNIW
-523 EDADDTTGGT
+523 DATDRAKTKAITVENDDG
-533 LAAVF
+533 
-538 NLYDANSYGE
+538 
-548 NHGKGIYVEGQ
+548 
-559 LVGWAVVTK
+559 VT
-568 TNRAEVVVKTYM
+568 VVVGYAKVNYI
-580 YTNARV
+580 NRGRV
-586 ATQVMDYGFSSN
+586 AVMIYMIANGTVQTSVGDYGGISSKS
-598 RWNIEYSGIDTTAPD
+598 RIEFSGIDTTSPD
-613 DNVNSGTNVS
+613 DSVNGGTNVS
-623 LDKFVGAN
+623 LDNYIKSSSS
-631 AQDLAWL
+631 DLAWF

-696 INPIALGEISSFT
+696 INPIAYGEISSFT

-716 AKAYGGGEQ
+716 AKAYGGADQ

-836 GDSYI
+836 GDSYV

-851 SGTATTAVGN
+851 SGAATMAVGN

-869 VDVNVAYAVEGGNG
+869 VDVNVAYAVDEGGNG
-883 TFTFTIPAPATA
+883 TFTFTIPTPATA

-1032 GFDRYIMVTGDAL
+1032 GFDRYIMATGDAL

-1274 GNPVFFVPTKVGSYR
+1274 GNHVFFVPTKVGSYR

-1364 ENIVVNLVLKD
+1364 ENIFVNLVLKD

-1547 SEIGKIAPAYKI
+1547 SEISKIAPTYKI

-1569 IEALFANGAQLS
+1569 IEALFANGAKLS
-1581 LGAQIADL
+1581 LGAKIAEL
-1589 TDENYSAAYKYAIL
+1589 TEEEDYSAVYKYAIV
-1603 LGGNLDDGNVVIEL
+1603 LGGTLDDGNVVIEL

-1652 SENTLVFDSEKF
+1652 GENTLVFDSEKF

-1688 LDAGKRV
+1688 LDAGKRI

-1718 VTVTINPASIVVK
+1718 VTVTINPATIVVK

-1745 GVYGIGF
+1745 GDYGIGF
-1752 DVTSVGGQ
+1752 DVASVGGQ
-1760 AIAKDGNYANVAY
+1760 AIAKDGSYANVAY
-1773 NDILAQINGVFVRAI
+1773 NDLKDGINGVFVRAI
-1788 FDKNGNRLSFA
+1788 FDKNGTRLSFA

-1826 PFSTQNS
+1826 PFSTKNS

-1908 GIRSIVFDA
+1908 GIRSIVFDT

-1945 AAKDTV
+1945 AAKDIV

-2073 AVYNNRKG
+2073 AMYNNRKG

-2091 SIKQRVLGTS
+2091 SIKQRLLGTS

-2115 KTDVD
+2115 QTDVD

-2134 TAQTIG
+2134 TAQTVG
-2140 LKLAGKAANA
+2140 LKLTGKAANA
-2150 NAGTHSVRVSGYS
+2150 NAGTHTVTVSGYS

-2235 YDASKVSFMLSL
+2235 YDADASKVSFMLSL

-2423 KARPVLVSADLGTRE
+2423 EARPVLVSADLGTRE

-2472 SYFIDKNVA
+2472 AYFIDKNVA

-2828 LPQAYASFAATTPEA
+2828 LPQAYVSFAATTPEA

-3004 LAGIDTISARD
+3004 LAGIDTISSRD

-3144 IVIDKADVGLRAQ
+3144 IVIDKANVGLRAQ

-3171 TAGGENRISYNNL
+3171 TAGGANRISYNNL

-3357 TKSLASSDGSS
+3357 AKSLASSDGSS

-3437 LSNTSTTVTVAL
+3437 LSNTPTTVTVAL

-3468 GLTKLTD
+3468 GLAKLTD

>member
-1 MYKNLRAHTRYE
+1 
-13 SVHAHNT
+13 
-20 KPEVDIMRNG
+20 MRNG

-50 LVFAVAISVT
+50 LVFAVALS
-60 PDGYFNSAKAL
+60 N
-71 NPDGDTSG
+71 
-79 LVRVYQKDAYLNTS
+79 DA
-93 TLVNPDDYALS
+93 
-104 AFKTDF
+104 
-110 ESIMGYGKNANNS
+110 
-123 KTEWSIGDVTFN
+123 IG
-135 KYVFGMKNITYNSE
+135 G
-149 KGKIK
+149 
-154 SQDSEEED
+154 
-162 KTVGVYPLA
+162 
-171 GGGAKM
+171 
-177 SFYIDAGLFGADSI
+177 
-191 SAVLNVVLPEYL
+191 
-203 QSLISTND
+203 
-211 EYSLQFDAQ
+211 
-220 IDVSKGDNLVNVSAQ
+220 
-235 NYQRARAKIATAPE
+235 IATAAESEKDGDATFGAGVSILGDHGELTGVDFGYPGIGTQTTWTYTETFNTVVSSTTNIQVYKETGDTKMFIEEGASGTWQFGVSNAAKAAQCHGVINFGTSKFIDQMIQNDNVVVTASVTFSLGALSSNFNNKFYSAVVGPE
-249 TLSAVDENHIQ
+249 ALTAQKSYNLREKDGDSNYTYNYKNSSKEAAETFTTDAVTLSPGKNNLALATGLGWAQRWAPPYTPRRGLEIKNIQ
-260 YTGANKAGD
+260 IKYTITFNNVTDSSSLNIGD
-269 VKDSQYGYQ
+269 NAAPVASSTYGIQNSYQ
-278 SNTTSNGSWSGSTLS
+278 QGTSGS
-293 FTGIVANSANP
+293 GYAP
-304 YIYFCIGIGESDGTC
+304 YLTDAKNAPVYYDSIK
-319 TVSFRNLKF
+319 N
-328 TNVKLVREVK
+328 NVKL
-338 ADSDSIERVDGA
+338 DSIVDGA
-350 APVNKAQFDNTVQDS
+350 
-365 FYPYNTNAST
+365 
-375 AGGWAVWHDNITS
+375 
-388 QLSKKIDNVTYG
+388 
-400 NGKLQSYTNSPIA
+400 GKMQSYTNASLGQISA
-413 TIGGQNYYKTSTVTY
+413 DGANHSYYKFAQTEYVDMYNYSGESSIQSAILKYGADAAKTIGVGDRLITGISSDGTLQTS
-428 HDTYNYLPGLMGYID
+428 
-443 SGDISQGFTT
+443 
-453 ETLKYVCECGYVYTG
+453 ETN
-468 TSFDSLDNSYT
+468 NST
-479 CPNCGKSKSAFT
+479 HL
-491 KTINVP
+491 
-497 SKMAQDIDI
+497 Q
-506 NYASGIK
+506 YASGIK
-513 QVIVGSKYRE
+513 TVTVNETTFNIW
-523 EDADDTTGGT
+523 DATDRAKTKAITVENDDG
-533 LAAVF
+533 
-538 NLYDANSYGE
+538 
-548 NHGKGIYVEGQ
+548 
-559 LVGWAVVTK
+559 VT
-568 TNRAEVVVKTYM
+568 VVVGYAKVNYI
-580 YTNARV
+580 NRGRV
-586 ATQVMDYGFSSN
+586 AVMIYMIANGTVQTSVGDYGGISSKS
-598 RWNIEYSGIDTTAPD
+598 RIEFSGIDTTSPD
-613 DNVNSGTNVS
+613 DSVNSGTNVS
-623 LDKFVGAN
+623 LDNYIKSSSS
-631 AQDLAWL
+631 DLAWF

-646 GSININEDD
+646 GSINVNEDD
-655 TAAGYSPYIWF
+655 TAAGYSPYLWF
-666 YTVNREDSLAELNNI
+666 YTVNRADSLADLNGI
-681 AITQFADYAAVKAAG
+681 AVTQFADYNAVKAAG

-768 PEYTVDYSFDKN
+768 PEYTVDYSFNKN

-836 GDSYI
+836 GDSYV
-841 AGIANYITSA
+841 AGIVDYITSA
-851 SGTATTAVGN
+851 SGTATTAVSN

-1199 RFELSAR
+1199 KFELSAR

-1364 ENIVVNLVLKD
+1364 EKIFVNLVLKD

-1547 SEIGKIAPAYKI
+1547 SEISKIAPTYKI

-1569 IEALFANGAQLS
+1569 IEALFTNGAKLS
-1581 LGAQIADL
+1581 LGAKIAEL
-1589 TDENYSAAYKYAIL
+1589 TDENYSAAYKYAIV
-1603 LGGNLDDGNVVIEL
+1603 LGGTLDDGNVVIEL

-1718 VTVTINPASIVVK
+1718 VTVTINPATIVVK

-1908 GIRSIVFDA
+1908 GTRSIVFDT

-1945 AAKDTV
+1945 AANDTV
-1951 AIDDSTFVTIIYID
+1951 AIDDNTFVTIIYID

-2115 KTDVD
+2115 QTDVD

-2204 GTSNVVVDNVNG
+2204 GTSNVVVNNVNG

-2423 KARPVLVSADLGTRE
+2423 EARPVLVSADLGTRE

-2828 LPQAYASFAATTPEA
+2828 LPQAYVSFAATTPEA

-3004 LAGIDTISARD
+3004 LAGIDTISSRD
-3015 NDGQIRTIFDIAG
+3015 NDGQVRTIFDIAG

-3157 NVSEYYNGAKHEYA
+3157 NVSEYYNGEKHEYA
-3171 TAGGENRISYNNL
+3171 TAGVENRISYNIL

-3195 FTLTYQVLKDGKYVT
+3195 FTLTHQVLKDGKYVT

-3357 TKSLASSDGSS
+3357 TKSLTSSDGSS

-3437 LSNTSTTVTVAL
+3437 LSNTPTTVTVAL

>member
-1 MYKNLRAHTRYE
+1 
-13 SVHAHNT
+13 
-20 KPEVDIMRNG
+20 MRNG

-50 LVFAVAISVT
+50 LVFAVA
-60 PDGYFNSAKAL
+60 L
-71 NPDGDTSG
+71 
-79 LVRVYQKDAYLNTS
+79 
-93 TLVNPDDYALS
+93 
-104 AFKTDF
+104 
-110 ESIMGYGKNANNS
+110 
-123 KTEWSIGDVTFN
+123 
-135 KYVFGMKNITYNSE
+135 
-149 KGKIK
+149 
-154 SQDSEEED
+154 
-162 KTVGVYPLA
+162 
-171 GGGAKM
+171 
-177 SFYIDAGLFGADSI
+177 
-191 SAVLNVVLPEYL
+191 
-203 QSLISTND
+203 TND
-211 EYSLQFDAQ
+211 A
-220 IDVSKGDNLVNVSAQ
+220 IGG
-235 NYQRARAKIATAPE
+235 IATAAESEKEGDATFGAGVSVLGDHGELTGVDFGYPGIGTQTTWTYTETFNTIVSSTTNIQVYKETGDTKMFIEEGASGTWQFGVSNAAKAAQCHGIINFGASKFIDQMIQNDNVVVTASITFSLGALSSNFNNKFYSAVVGPE
-249 TLSAVDENHIQ
+249 SLTAQKSYYLRKDGDSNYTYNYKNSSKEAAETFTTDAVTLSPGKNNLALATGLGWTQRIAPPYTPKRGLEIKNIQ
-260 YTGANKAGD
+260 IKYTITFNNVTDSSSLNIGD
-269 VKDSQYGYQ
+269 NAAPVASSTYGIQNSYQ
-278 SNTTSNGSWSGSTLS
+278 QGTSGS
-293 FTGIVANSANP
+293 GYAP
-304 YIYFCIGIGESDGTC
+304 YLTDAKNAPVYYDSIK
-319 TVSFRNLKF
+319 N
-328 TNVKLVREVK
+328 NVKL
-338 ADSDSIERVDGA
+338 DSIVDGA
-350 APVNKAQFDNTVQDS
+350 
-365 FYPYNTNAST
+365 
-375 AGGWAVWHDNITS
+375 
-388 QLSKKIDNVTYG
+388 
-400 NGKLQSYTNSPIA
+400 GKMQSYTNASLGQISA
-413 TIGGQNYYKTSTVTY
+413 DGTNHTYYKFAQTEYVDMYNYSGESSIQSAILKYGADAAKTIGVGDRLITGISSDGTLQTSET
-428 HDTYNYLPGLMGYID
+428 ND
-443 SGDISQGFTT
+443 STHLQ
-453 ETLKYVCECGYVYTG
+453 
-468 TSFDSLDNSYT
+468 
-479 CPNCGKSKSAFT
+479 
-491 KTINVP
+491 
-497 SKMAQDIDI
+497 
-506 NYASGIK
+506 YASGIK
-513 QVIVGSKYRE
+513 TVTVNETTFNIW
-523 EDADDTTGGT
+523 DATDRAKTKAITVENDDG
-533 LAAVF
+533 
-538 NLYDANSYGE
+538 
-548 NHGKGIYVEGQ
+548 
-559 LVGWAVVTK
+559 VT
-568 TNRAEVVVKTYM
+568 VVVGYAKVNYI
-580 YTNARV
+580 NRGRV
-586 ATQVMDYGFSSN
+586 AVMIYMIANGTVQTSVGDYGGISN
-598 RWNIEYSGIDTTAPD
+598 KSRIEFSGIDTTSPD
-613 DNVNSGTNVS
+613 DSVNGGTNVS
-623 LDKFVGAN
+623 LDNYIKSSSS
-631 AQDLAWL
+631 DLAWF

-646 GSININEDD
+646 GSINVNEDD

-666 YTVNREDSLAELNNI
+666 YTVNRADSLAALNNI

-696 INPIALGEISSFT
+696 INPIAYGEISSFT

-716 AKAYGGGEQ
+716 AKAYGGADQ

-836 GDSYI
+836 GDSYV
-841 AGIANYITSA
+841 AGIVDYITSA
-851 SGTATTAVGN
+851 SGTATTAVSN

-869 VDVNVAYAVEGGNG
+869 VDVNVAYAVDEGGNG

-1364 ENIVVNLVLKD
+1364 ENIFVNLVLKD

-1459 DVFSAYNPV
+1459 DVFSAYKPV

-1581 LGAQIADL
+1581 LGAQIAEL

-1718 VTVTINPASIVVK
+1718 VTVTINPATIVVK

-1799 SRYDGATDASGTV
+1799 SRYDGATDASGTI

-1908 GIRSIVFDA
+1908 GIRSIVFDT

-1945 AAKDTV
+1945 AANDTV

-2046 FVIDKPEEFDIK
+2046 FVIDKPEEFVIK

-2081 IKIVLKNMPA
+2081 IKVVLKNMPA

-2423 KARPVLVSADLGTRE
+2423 EARPVLVSADLGTRE

-2567 EEAQNANAIVGFY
+2567 EEAQNVNAIVGFY

-2761 DNQFANDTAF
+2761 DNQFANNTAF

-2828 LPQAYASFAATTPEA
+2828 LPQAYVSFAATTPEA

-3004 LAGIDTISARD
+3004 LAGIDTISSRD
-3015 NDGQIRTIFDIAG
+3015 NDGQVRTIFDIAG

-3112 RYINANGQFVAR
+3112 RYINANGKFVAR

-3357 TKSLASSDGSS
+3357 TKSIASSDGSS

-3437 LSNTSTTVTVAL
+3437 LSNTPTTVTVAL

>member
-1 MYKNLRAHTRYE
+1 
-13 SVHAHNT
+13 
-20 KPEVDIMRNG
+20 MRNG

-50 LVFAVAISVT
+50 LVFA
-60 PDGYFNSAKAL
+60 F
-71 NPDGDTSG
+71 
-79 LVRVYQKDAYLNTS
+79 
-93 TLVNPDDYALS
+93 ALS
-104 AFKTDF
+104 ASVSQVASAYDVVEQEKDDDATLGSPSAFFGDNGELTGMHFGYPGLSANTQTWTFTETYNTVVPSTGNHQIFKLKGDTTMYTHVGDANHWLWGVSNGMAAAEVHGVMNFNLSGFVAQMIQNDNVTVKATITANIGAREGTQSGGVNPYVNKLFYSAIAVPDGKQMTGGLSYDLRNNATDSGQDKTGF
-110 ESIMGYGKNANNS
+110 ISGYQDSDKKGAQDRTSNEVTLTKETPGLGFALGCGWKQQTNVFTGGQDHYVYMSNIRVTFTITFNGNFTDNASLTLGDNAAPVASSAYGIQNGYVQGTSGSGYAPYLTDAKNAP
-123 KTEWSIGDVTFN
+123 
-135 KYVFGMKNITYNSE
+135 
-149 KGKIK
+149 
-154 SQDSEEED
+154 
-162 KTVGVYPLA
+162 VY
-171 GGGAKM
+171 
-177 SFYIDAGLFGADSI
+177 YDSI
-191 SAVLNVVLPEYL
+191 KN
-203 QSLISTND
+203 
-211 EYSLQFDAQ
+211 
-220 IDVSKGDNLVNVSAQ
+220 
-235 NYQRARAKIATAPE
+235 
-249 TLSAVDENHIQ
+249 
-260 YTGANKAGD
+260 
-269 VKDSQYGYQ
+269 
-278 SNTTSNGSWSGSTLS
+278 
-293 FTGIVANSANP
+293 
-304 YIYFCIGIGESDGTC
+304 
-319 TVSFRNLKF
+319 
-328 TNVKLVREVK
+328 NVKL
-338 ADSDSIERVDGA
+338 DSIVDGA
-350 APVNKAQFDNTVQDS
+350 
-365 FYPYNTNAST
+365 
-375 AGGWAVWHDNITS
+375 
-388 QLSKKIDNVTYG
+388 
-400 NGKLQSYTNSPIA
+400 GKMQSYTNASLGQISA
-413 TIGGQNYYKTSTVTY
+413 DGANHSYYKFAQTEYVDMYNYSGESSIQSAILKYGADAAKTIGVGDRLITGISSDGTLQTSET
-428 HDTYNYLPGLMGYID
+428 ND
-443 SGDISQGFTT
+443 STHLQ
-453 ETLKYVCECGYVYTG
+453 
-468 TSFDSLDNSYT
+468 
-479 CPNCGKSKSAFT
+479 
-491 KTINVP
+491 
-497 SKMAQDIDI
+497 
-506 NYASGIK
+506 YASGIK
-513 QVIVGSKYRE
+513 TVTVNETTFNIW
-523 EDADDTTGGT
+523 DATDRAKTKAITVENDDG
-533 LAAVF
+533 V
-538 NLYDANSYGE
+538 
-548 NHGKGIYVEGQ
+548 
-559 LVGWAVVTK
+559 AVVVGYAK
-568 TNRAEVVVKTYM
+568 VNYINRG
-580 YTNARV
+580 RV
-586 ATQVMDYGFSSN
+586 AVMIYMIANGTVQTSAGDYGGNSSKS
-598 RWNIEYSGIDTTAPD
+598 RIEFSGIDTTSPD
-613 DNVNSGTNVS
+613 DSVNSGTNVS
-623 LDKFVGAN
+623 LDNYIKSSSS
-631 AQDLAWL
+631 DLAWF

-696 INPIALGEISSFT
+696 INPIAYGEISSFT

-780 GVQTTILASEN
+780 GVQATILASEN

-836 GDSYI
+836 GDSYV

-851 SGTATTAVGN
+851 SGAATMAVSN

-1032 GFDRYIMVTGDAL
+1032 GFDRYIMATGDAL
-1045 DGDATD
+1045 DGDATG

-1364 ENIVVNLVLKD
+1364 ENIFVNLVLKD

-1459 DVFSAYNPV
+1459 DVFRAYKPV

-1581 LGAQIADL
+1581 LGAKIAEL
-1589 TDENYSAAYKYAIL
+1589 TDEDYSAAYKYAIL

-1652 SENTLVFDSEKF
+1652 GENTLVFDSEKF

-1679 SVDVANGTI
+1679 SVDIANGTI

-1718 VTVTINPASIVVK
+1718 VTVTINPATIVVK

-1908 GIRSIVFDA
+1908 GIRSIVFDT

-2073 AVYNNRKG
+2073 AMYNNRKG

-2134 TAQTIG
+2134 TAQTVG

-2226 LEEELKKFS
+2226 LEKELKKFS

-2267 LEVRFD
+2267 LEVKFD

-2423 KARPVLVSADLGTRE
+2423 EARPVLVSADLGTRE

-2535 VYEKPAEAE
+2535 VYEKLAEAE

-2670 IANVSAKFDSAY
+2670 IANFSAKFDSAY

-3004 LAGIDTISARD
+3004 LAGIDTISTRD
-3015 NDGQIRTIFDIAG
+3015 KDGQIRTIFDIAG

-3037 LEIVLP
+3037 LDIVLP

-3437 LSNTSTTVTVAL
+3437 LSNTPTTVTVAL

>member
-1 MYKNLRAHTRYE
+1 
-13 SVHAHNT
+13 
-20 KPEVDIMRNG
+20 MRNG

-50 LVFAVAISVT
+50 LVFAFALSKNNSQVASAYTVVEQEKDDDATLGSPSSFFGDNSELTGTHFGYPGLSADTQTWTFTETYNTVVPSTGNHQIFKLKGNTTMYTHVGDANHWLWGVKNGMAAAEVHGAMNFNLSGFVAQMIQNDNVT
-60 PDGYFNSAKAL
+60 VKAKVTANIGAKEGESTPWIDYVNNLFYSAVAVPAGKELTGGLSYDLRNNKSESGQDKTGFIAGYQKSDKKGAQDRTSNEVTLTKETPGLGFALGCGWGQQAGSYDHHVYMSNIRVTFTITFNNVTDGSGLNIGDNAAPIASSTYGIQNSYQQ
-71 NPDGDTSG
+71 GTSG
-79 LVRVYQKDAYLNTS
+79 SGYAPYLTDA
-93 TLVNPDDYALS
+93 
-104 AFKTDF
+104 
-110 ESIMGYGKNANNS
+110 KNAP
-123 KTEWSIGDVTFN
+123 
-135 KYVFGMKNITYNSE
+135 
-149 KGKIK
+149 
-154 SQDSEEED
+154 
-162 KTVGVYPLA
+162 VY
-171 GGGAKM
+171 
-177 SFYIDAGLFGADSI
+177 YDSI
-191 SAVLNVVLPEYL
+191 KN
-203 QSLISTND
+203 
-211 EYSLQFDAQ
+211 
-220 IDVSKGDNLVNVSAQ
+220 
-235 NYQRARAKIATAPE
+235 
-249 TLSAVDENHIQ
+249 
-260 YTGANKAGD
+260 
-269 VKDSQYGYQ
+269 
-278 SNTTSNGSWSGSTLS
+278 
-293 FTGIVANSANP
+293 
-304 YIYFCIGIGESDGTC
+304 
-319 TVSFRNLKF
+319 
-328 TNVKLVREVK
+328 NVKL
-338 ADSDSIERVDGA
+338 DSIVDGA
-350 APVNKAQFDNTVQDS
+350 
-365 FYPYNTNAST
+365 
-375 AGGWAVWHDNITS
+375 
-388 QLSKKIDNVTYG
+388 
-400 NGKLQSYTNSPIA
+400 GKMQSYTNASLGQISA
-413 TIGGQNYYKTSTVTY
+413 DGANHSYYKFAQTEYVDMYNYSGESSIQSAILKYGADAAKTIGVGDRLITGISSDGTLQTS
-428 HDTYNYLPGLMGYID
+428 
-443 SGDISQGFTT
+443 
-453 ETLKYVCECGYVYTG
+453 ETN
-468 TSFDSLDNSYT
+468 NST
-479 CPNCGKSKSAFT
+479 HL
-491 KTINVP
+491 
-497 SKMAQDIDI
+497 Q
-506 NYASGIK
+506 YASGIK
-513 QVIVGSKYRE
+513 TVTVNETTFNIW
-523 EDADDTTGGT
+523 DATDRAKTKAITVENDDG
-533 LAAVF
+533 
-538 NLYDANSYGE
+538 
-548 NHGKGIYVEGQ
+548 
-559 LVGWAVVTK
+559 VT
-568 TNRAEVVVKTYM
+568 VVVGYAKVNYI
-580 YTNARV
+580 NRGRV
-586 ATQVMDYGFSSN
+586 AVMIYMIANGTVQTSVGDYGGISSKS
-598 RWNIEYSGIDTTAPD
+598 RIEFSGIDTTSPD
-613 DNVNSGTNVS
+613 DSVNGGTNVS
-623 LDKFVGAN
+623 LDNYIKSSSS
-631 AQDLAWL
+631 DLAWF

-666 YTVNREDSLAELNNI
+666 YTVNRADSLAELNNI

-696 INPIALGEISSFT
+696 INPIAYGEISSFT

-716 AKAYGGGEQ
+716 AKVYGGGEQ

-836 GDSYI
+836 GDSYV

-851 SGTATTAVGN
+851 SGAATMAVGN

-869 VDVNVAYAVEGGNG
+869 VDVNVAYAVDEGGNG
-883 TFTFTIPAPATA
+883 TFTFTIPTPATA

-958 ENYELPSSRNWFT
+958 ENYELPSLRNWFT

-1032 GFDRYIMVTGDAL
+1032 GFDRYIMATGDAL

-1096 ASVKS
+1096 ANVKS

-1152 LFENYTQ
+1152 LLENYTQ

-1178 YETLRVTLDDFNNLT
+1178 YETLQVTLDDFNNLT
-1193 DLEKSN
+1193 DLENSN
-1199 RFELSAR
+1199 KFELSAR

-1364 ENIVVNLVLKD
+1364 ENIFVNLVLKD

-1459 DVFSAYNPV
+1459 DVFSAYKPV

-1547 SEIGKIAPAYKI
+1547 SEISKIALAYKI

-1569 IEALFANGAQLS
+1569 IEALFANGAKLS
-1581 LGAQIADL
+1581 LGAKIAEL
-1589 TDENYSAAYKYAIL
+1589 TEEDYSAVYKYAIV
-1603 LGGNLDDGNVVIEL
+1603 LGGTLDDGNVVIEL

-1652 SENTLVFDSEKF
+1652 GENTLVFDSEKF

-1688 LDAGKRV
+1688 LDAGKRI

-1718 VTVTINPASIVVK
+1718 VTVTINPATIVVK

-1752 DVTSVGGQ
+1752 DVASVGGQ
-1760 AIAKDGNYANVAY
+1760 AIAKDGSYANVAY
-1773 NDILAQINGVFVRAI
+1773 DDIHDQINGVFVRAI

-1826 PFSTQNS
+1826 PFSTKNS

-1868 DGKTDVFYNGANLY
+1868 DGKTDVFYNGTNLY

-1908 GIRSIVFDA
+1908 GIRSIVFDT

-2073 AVYNNRKG
+2073 AMYNNRKG

-2235 YDASKVSFMLSL
+2235 YDANKVSFMLSL

-2423 KARPVLVSADLGTRE
+2423 EARPVLVSADLGTRE

-2472 SYFIDKNVA
+2472 AYFIDKNVA

-2521 GKKALAFVMADGTI
+2521 GKKALAFVMADDTI

-2567 EEAQNANAIVGFY
+2567 EEAQNANKIVGFY

-2828 LPQAYASFAATTPEA
+2828 LPQAYVSFAATTPEA

-2900 NYGDVMSADGK
+2900 NYGEVMSADGK

-2933 SVNTLFAK
+2933 SVNTLFAN

-2983 YVVSDY
+2983 YVVSDC

-3004 LAGIDTISARD
+3004 LAGIDTISSRD

-3171 TAGGENRISYNNL
+3171 TAGGANRISYNNL

-3357 TKSLASSDGSS
+3357 AKSLASSDGSS

-3437 LSNTSTTVTVAL
+3437 LSNTPTTVTVAL

>member
-1 MYKNLRAHTRYE
+1 
-13 SVHAHNT
+13 
-20 KPEVDIMRNG
+20 MRNG

-50 LVFAVAISVT
+50 LVFAVALSNDAIGGIANAGKRVESE
-60 PDGYFNSAKAL
+60 K
-71 NPDGDTSG
+71 DGDATFGSASAIFGDHGELTGVNFGYPGTGTQTTWTFTETFTNTVPSTSNIQVYKETGDTKMYIDTGDAGKWQIGVSNASASAQLHGVINFNTTGFIDQMIKNDNVVVKASIKVDLGAREGPNIGTAYVNKKFYSAVAVPGEQGLTAQNSYNLRENSDFNKSGYQFEYKTSG
-79 LVRVYQKDAYLNTS
+79 TKAS
-93 TLVNPDDYALS
+93 ETLTTN
-104 AFKTDF
+104 
-110 ESIMGYGKNANNS
+110 E
-123 KTEWSIGDVTFN
+123 VTL
-135 KYVFGMKNITYNSE
+135 
-149 KGKIK
+149 
-154 SQDSEEED
+154 D
-162 KTVGVYPLA
+162 KTSPSLA
-171 GGGAKM
+171 LAIGCGWN
-177 SFYIDAGLFGADSI
+177 F
-191 SAVLNVVLPEYL
+191 
-203 QSLISTND
+203 
-211 EYSLQFDAQ
+211 
-220 IDVSKGDNLVNVSAQ
+220 
-235 NYQRARAKIATAPE
+235 
-249 TLSAVDENHIQ
+249 
-260 YTGANKAGD
+260 KA
-269 VKDSQYGYQ
+269 S
-278 SNTTSNGSWSGSTLS
+278 SSER
-293 FTGIVANSANP
+293 
-304 YIYFCIGIGESDGTC
+304 YIYFSNIKVTYTITSKSVTDGSGLNIGDNAAPVASSTYGIQNSYQQGTSGSGYAPYL
-319 TVSFRNLKF
+319 TDAKNAPVYYDSIKN
-328 TNVKLVREVK
+328 NVKL
-338 ADSDSIERVDGA
+338 DSIVDGA
-350 APVNKAQFDNTVQDS
+350 
-365 FYPYNTNAST
+365 
-375 AGGWAVWHDNITS
+375 
-388 QLSKKIDNVTYG
+388 
-400 NGKLQSYTNSPIA
+400 GKMQSYTNASLGQISA
-413 TIGGQNYYKTSTVTY
+413 DGANHSYYKFAQTEYVDMYNYSGESSIQSAILKYGADAAKTIGVGDRLITGISSDGTLQTS
-428 HDTYNYLPGLMGYID
+428 
-443 SGDISQGFTT
+443 
-453 ETLKYVCECGYVYTG
+453 ETN
-468 TSFDSLDNSYT
+468 NST
-479 CPNCGKSKSAFT
+479 HL
-491 KTINVP
+491 
-497 SKMAQDIDI
+497 Q
-506 NYASGIK
+506 YASGIK
-513 QVIVGSKYRE
+513 TVTVNETTFNIW
-523 EDADDTTGGT
+523 DATDRAKTKAITVENDDG
-533 LAAVF
+533 
-538 NLYDANSYGE
+538 
-548 NHGKGIYVEGQ
+548 
-559 LVGWAVVTK
+559 VT
-568 TNRAEVVVKTYM
+568 VVVGYAKVNYI
-580 YTNARV
+580 NRGRV
-586 ATQVMDYGFSSN
+586 AVMIYMIANGTVQTSVGDYGGISSKS
-598 RWNIEYSGIDTTAPD
+598 RIEFSGIDTTSPD
-613 DNVNSGTNVS
+613 DSVNGGTNIS
-623 LDKFVGAN
+623 LDNYIKSSSS
-631 AQDLAWL
+631 DLAWF
-638 RQNKIVAD
+638 RKNKIVAD
-646 GSININEDD
+646 GSINVNEDD

-666 YTVNREDSLAELNNI
+666 YTVNRADSLAELNNI

-696 INPIALGEISSFT
+696 INPIAYGEISSFT

-836 GDSYI
+836 GDSYV

-851 SGTATTAVGN
+851 SGAATMAVSN

-869 VDVNVAYAVEGGNG
+869 VDVNVAYAVDEGGNG
-883 TFTFTIPAPATA
+883 TFTFTIPTPATA

-958 ENYELPSSRNWFT
+958 ENYELPSLRNWFT

-1032 GFDRYIMVTGDAL
+1032 GFDRYIMATGDAL

-1133 NVGLANSYV
+1133 EVGLANSYV

-1152 LFENYTQ
+1152 LLENYTQ

-1178 YETLRVTLDDFNNLT
+1178 YETLQVTLDDFNNLT

-1274 GNPVFFVPTKVGSYR
+1274 GSPVFFVPTKVGSYR

-1364 ENIVVNLVLKD
+1364 ENIFVNLVLKD

-1428 KAFGDSDPEFRF
+1428 KAFGDSDPEFKF
-1440 GVELAQFA
+1440 GVALAQFA
-1448 GLYKSANEIVA
+1448 NLYKSEDQIVA
-1459 DVFSAYNPV
+1459 DIFKGYRKDDETIES
-1468 TDTTADGYA
+1468 GYA
-1477 LFYAGGSI
+1477 LYFADGRI
-1485 SRESAEG
+1485 TREPVEG
-1492 VGQYDFASDASL
+1492 VGQYDFDANAAL
-1504 FDIDSNYSI
+1504 FDVDENYSI
-1513 VVQTTKYK
+1513 LVQTAKYK

-1547 SEIGKIAPAYKI
+1547 SEISKIAPAYKI

-1569 IEALFANGAQLS
+1569 IEALFANGAKLS
-1581 LGAQIADL
+1581 LGAKIAEL
-1589 TDENYSAAYKYAIL
+1589 TEEDYSAVYKYAIV
-1603 LGGNLDDGNVVIEL
+1603 LGGTLDDGNVVIKL

-1652 SENTLVFDSEKF
+1652 GENTLVFDSEKF

-1688 LDAGKRV
+1688 LDAGKRI

-1718 VTVTINPASIVVK
+1718 VTVTINPATIVVK

-1745 GVYGIGF
+1745 RVYGIGF
-1752 DVTSVGGQ
+1752 DVASVGGQ
-1760 AIAKDGNYANVAY
+1760 AIAKDGSYANVAY
-1773 NDILAQINGVFVRAI
+1773 DDIHDQINGVFVRAI

-1826 PFSTQNS
+1826 PFSTPKNS

-1853 IDLST
+1853 INLST

-1868 DGKTDVFYNGANLY
+1868 DGKTDVFYNGTNLY

-1965 NIDGKGNIIISAGI
+1965 NIDGKGNIIISAGV

-1996 KDLGVSSVSFASG
+1996 KDLGVSDVSFASG

-2073 AVYNNRKG
+2073 AMYNNRKG

-2140 LKLAGKAANA
+2140 LILEGKAANA

-2235 YDASKVSFMLSL
+2235 YVARKVSFMLSL

-2267 LEVRFD
+2267 LEVKFD

-2299 INSLQV
+2299 INSLQE

-2423 KARPVLVSADLGTRE
+2423 EARPVLVSADLGTRE

-2472 SYFIDKNVA
+2472 AYFIDKNVA

-2521 GKKALAFVMADGTI
+2521 GKKALAFVMADDTI

-2567 EEAQNANAIVGFY
+2567 EEAQNVNAIVGFY

-2605 NYLPAQGKITQRT
+2605 NYLPAQGTITQRT

-2828 LPQAYASFAATTPEA
+2828 LPQAYVSFAATTPEA

-2933 SVNTLFAK
+2933 SVNTLFAN

-3004 LAGIDTISARD
+3004 LAGIDTISSRD
-3015 NDGQIRTIFDIAG
+3015 NDGQVRTIFDIAG

-3037 LEIVLP
+3037 LDIVLP

-3171 TAGGENRISYNNL
+3171 TAGGANRISYNNL

-3357 TKSLASSDGSS
+3357 AKSLASSDGSS

-3437 LSNTSTTVTVAL
+3437 LSNTPTTVTVAL

>member
-50 LVFAVAISVT
+50 LVFAFALSKNNSQVASAYTVVEQEKDDDATLGSPSSFFGDNSELTGTHFGYPGLSADTQTWTFTETYNTVVPSTGNHQIFKLKGNTTMYTHVGDANHWLWGVKNGMAAAEVHGVMNFNLSGFVAQMIQNDNVT
-60 PDGYFNSAKAL
+60 VKAKVTANIGAKEGDSTWLVSYVNNLFYSAVAVPAGKELTGGLSYDLRNNKSESGQDKTGFIAGYQNSDKKGAQDRTSNEVTLTKETPGLGFALGCGWGQQVGSYDHHVYMSNIRVTYTITFNNVTDGSGLNIGDNAAPIASSTYGIQNSYQQ
-71 NPDGDTSG
+71 GTSG
-79 LVRVYQKDAYLNTS
+79 SGYAPYLTDA
-93 TLVNPDDYALS
+93 
-104 AFKTDF
+104 
-110 ESIMGYGKNANNS
+110 KNAP
-123 KTEWSIGDVTFN
+123 
-135 KYVFGMKNITYNSE
+135 
-149 KGKIK
+149 
-154 SQDSEEED
+154 
-162 KTVGVYPLA
+162 VY
-171 GGGAKM
+171 
-177 SFYIDAGLFGADSI
+177 YDSI
-191 SAVLNVVLPEYL
+191 KN
-203 QSLISTND
+203 
-211 EYSLQFDAQ
+211 
-220 IDVSKGDNLVNVSAQ
+220 
-235 NYQRARAKIATAPE
+235 
-249 TLSAVDENHIQ
+249 
-260 YTGANKAGD
+260 
-269 VKDSQYGYQ
+269 
-278 SNTTSNGSWSGSTLS
+278 
-293 FTGIVANSANP
+293 
-304 YIYFCIGIGESDGTC
+304 
-319 TVSFRNLKF
+319 
-328 TNVKLVREVK
+328 NVKL
-338 ADSDSIERVDGA
+338 DSIVDGA
-350 APVNKAQFDNTVQDS
+350 
-365 FYPYNTNAST
+365 
-375 AGGWAVWHDNITS
+375 
-388 QLSKKIDNVTYG
+388 
-400 NGKLQSYTNSPIA
+400 GKMQSYTNASLGQISA
-413 TIGGQNYYKTSTVTY
+413 DGANHSYYKFAQTEYVDMYNYSGESSIQSAILKYGADAAKTIGVGDRLITGISSDGTLQTSET
-428 HDTYNYLPGLMGYID
+428 ND
-443 SGDISQGFTT
+443 STHLQ
-453 ETLKYVCECGYVYTG
+453 
-468 TSFDSLDNSYT
+468 
-479 CPNCGKSKSAFT
+479 
-491 KTINVP
+491 
-497 SKMAQDIDI
+497 
-506 NYASGIK
+506 YASGIK
-513 QVIVGSKYRE
+513 TVTVNETTFNIW
-523 EDADDTTGGT
+523 DATDRAKTKAITVENDDG
-533 LAAVF
+533 
-538 NLYDANSYGE
+538 
-548 NHGKGIYVEGQ
+548 
-559 LVGWAVVTK
+559 VT
-568 TNRAEVVVKTYM
+568 VVVGYAKVNYI
-580 YTNARV
+580 NRGRV
-586 ATQVMDYGFSSN
+586 AVMIYMIANGTVQTSVGDYGGISSKS
-598 RWNIEYSGIDTTAPD
+598 RIEFSGIDTTSPD
-613 DNVNSGTNVS
+613 DSVNGGTNVS
-623 LDKFVGAN
+623 LDNYIKSSSS
-631 AQDLAWL
+631 DLAWL
-638 RQNKIVAD
+638 RQNKITAD
-646 GSININEDD
+646 GSINVNEDD

-666 YTVNREDSLAELNNI
+666 YTVNRADSLAALNNI

-696 INPIALGEISSFT
+696 INPIAYGEISSFT

-716 AKAYGGGEQ
+716 AKAYGGADQ

-836 GDSYI
+836 GDSYV
-841 AGIANYITSA
+841 AGIVDYITSA
-851 SGTATTAVGN
+851 SGTATTAVSN

-1026 DIQKEL
+1026 DVQKEL

-1199 RFELSAR
+1199 RFEFSAR

-1364 ENIVVNLVLKD
+1364 EKIFVNLVLKD

-1428 KAFGDSDPEFRF
+1428 KEFGDSDPEFRF

-1513 VVQTTKYK
+1513 IVQTTKYK

-1547 SEIGKIAPAYKI
+1547 SEIGKIAPTYKI

-1581 LGAQIADL
+1581 LGAQIAEL

-1718 VTVTINPASIVVK
+1718 VTVTINPATIVVK
-1731 PTAQNLSKVYGEED
+1731 PTAQNLSKLYGEED

-1752 DVTSVGGQ
+1752 DVASVGGQ

-1908 GIRSIVFDA
+1908 GIRSIVFDT

-1945 AAKDTV
+1945 AANDTV

-2073 AVYNNRKG
+2073 AMYNNRKG

-2115 KTDVD
+2115 QTDVD

-2423 KARPVLVSADLGTRE
+2423 EARPVLVSADLGTRE

-2828 LPQAYASFAATTPEA
+2828 LPQAYVSFAATTPEA

-3004 LAGIDTISARD
+3004 LAGIDTISSRD
-3015 NDGQIRTIFDIAG
+3015 NDGQVRTIFDIAG

-3037 LEIVLP
+3037 LDIVLP

-3437 LSNTSTTVTVAL
+3437 LSNTPTTVTVAL

>member
-1 MYKNLRAHTRYE
+1 
-13 SVHAHNT
+13 
-20 KPEVDIMRNG
+20 MRNG

-50 LVFAVAISVT
+50 LVFAFALSKNNSQVASAYTVVEQEKDDDATLGSPSSFFGDNSELTGMHFGYPGLSADTQTWTFTETYNTVVPSTGNHQIFKLKGNTTMYTHVGDANHWLWGVKNGMAAAEVHGVMNFNLSGFVAQMIQNDNVTVKAKVTANIGAKESTWLISYVNNLFYSAVAVPAGKELTGGLSYDLRNNKSESGQDKTGFIVGYQNSDKKGAQDRTSNEVT
-60 PDGYFNSAKAL
+60 LTKETPGLGFALGCGWGQQAGSYDHHVYMSNIRVTFTITFNNVTDGSGLNIGDNAAPIASSTYGIQNSYQQ
-71 NPDGDTSG
+71 GTSG
-79 LVRVYQKDAYLNTS
+79 SGYAPYLTDA
-93 TLVNPDDYALS
+93 
-104 AFKTDF
+104 
-110 ESIMGYGKNANNS
+110 KNAP
-123 KTEWSIGDVTFN
+123 
-135 KYVFGMKNITYNSE
+135 
-149 KGKIK
+149 
-154 SQDSEEED
+154 
-162 KTVGVYPLA
+162 VY
-171 GGGAKM
+171 
-177 SFYIDAGLFGADSI
+177 YDSI
-191 SAVLNVVLPEYL
+191 KN
-203 QSLISTND
+203 
-211 EYSLQFDAQ
+211 
-220 IDVSKGDNLVNVSAQ
+220 
-235 NYQRARAKIATAPE
+235 
-249 TLSAVDENHIQ
+249 
-260 YTGANKAGD
+260 
-269 VKDSQYGYQ
+269 
-278 SNTTSNGSWSGSTLS
+278 
-293 FTGIVANSANP
+293 
-304 YIYFCIGIGESDGTC
+304 
-319 TVSFRNLKF
+319 
-328 TNVKLVREVK
+328 NVKL
-338 ADSDSIERVDGA
+338 DSIVDGA
-350 APVNKAQFDNTVQDS
+350 
-365 FYPYNTNAST
+365 
-375 AGGWAVWHDNITS
+375 
-388 QLSKKIDNVTYG
+388 
-400 NGKLQSYTNSPIA
+400 GKMQSYTNASLGQISA
-413 TIGGQNYYKTSTVTY
+413 DGANHSYYKFAQTEYVDMYNYSGESSIQSAILKYGADAAKTIGVGDRLITGISSDGTLQTSET
-428 HDTYNYLPGLMGYID
+428 ND
-443 SGDISQGFTT
+443 STHLQ
-453 ETLKYVCECGYVYTG
+453 
-468 TSFDSLDNSYT
+468 
-479 CPNCGKSKSAFT
+479 
-491 KTINVP
+491 
-497 SKMAQDIDI
+497 
-506 NYASGIK
+506 YASGIK
-513 QVIVGSKYRE
+513 TVTVNETTFNIW
-523 EDADDTTGGT
+523 DATDRAKTKAITVENDDG
-533 LAAVF
+533 
-538 NLYDANSYGE
+538 
-548 NHGKGIYVEGQ
+548 
-559 LVGWAVVTK
+559 VT
-568 TNRAEVVVKTYM
+568 VVVGYAKVNYI
-580 YTNARV
+580 NRGRV
-586 ATQVMDYGFSSN
+586 AVMIYMIANGTVQTSVGDYGGISSKS
-598 RWNIEYSGIDTTAPD
+598 RIEFSGIDTTSPD
-613 DNVNSGTNVS
+613 DSVNGGTNVS
-623 LDKFVGAN
+623 LDNYIKSSSS
-631 AQDLAWL
+631 DLAWF

-666 YTVNREDSLAELNNI
+666 YTVNREDSLAEINNI

-696 INPIALGEISSFT
+696 INPIAYGEISSFT
-709 YDFANGV
+709 YDFSNGV

-780 GVQTTILASEN
+780 GVQATILASEN

-836 GDSYI
+836 GDSYV

-851 SGTATTAVGN
+851 SGAATMAVSN

-869 VDVNVAYAVEGGNG
+869 VDVNVAYAVDEGGNG
-883 TFTFTIPAPATA
+883 TFTFTIPTPATA

-958 ENYELPSSRNWFT
+958 ENYELPSLRNWFT

-1032 GFDRYIMVTGDAL
+1032 GFDRYIMATGDAL

-1133 NVGLANSYV
+1133 EVGLANSYV

-1152 LFENYTQ
+1152 LLENYTQ
-1159 NQVWS
+1159 NQVWN

-1199 RFELSAR
+1199 KFELSAR

-1269 KLDSD
+1269 KLDSE

-1364 ENIVVNLVLKD
+1364 ENIFVNLVLKD

-1428 KAFGDSDPEFRF
+1428 KFFGDSDPEFRF

-1521 FTIEKRIVKLDVSG
+1521 FTIKKRTVKLDVSG

-1547 SEIGKIAPAYKI
+1547 SEISKIAPAYKI
-1559 AAKDMVVASQ
+1559 AANDMVVASQ
-1569 IEALFANGAQLS
+1569 IEALFANGAKLS
-1581 LGAQIADL
+1581 LGAQIAEL
-1589 TDENYSAAYKYAIL
+1589 TEEEDYSAVYKYAIV
-1603 LGGNLDDGNVVIEL
+1603 LGGTLDDGNVVIEL

-1652 SENTLVFDSEKF
+1652 GENTLVFDSEKF

-1688 LDAGKRV
+1688 LDAGKRI

-1718 VTVTINPASIVVK
+1718 VTVTINPATIVVK

-1745 GVYGIGF
+1745 VDYGIGF
-1752 DVTSVGGQ
+1752 DVASVGGQ
-1760 AIAKDGNYANVAY
+1760 AIAKDGSYANVAY
-1773 NDILAQINGVFVRAI
+1773 DDILKQINGVFVRAI

-1868 DGKTDVFYNGANLY
+1868 DGKTDVFYNGTNLY

-2017 ADKFLITEE
+2017 ADKFLIAEE

-2115 KTDVD
+2115 QTDVD

-2134 TAQTIG
+2134 TAQTVG
-2140 LKLAGKAANA
+2140 LELTGKAANA
-2150 NAGTHSVRVSGYS
+2150 NAGTHTVTVSGYS

-2235 YDASKVSFMLSL
+2235 YDERKVSFMLSL

-2423 KARPVLVSADLGTRE
+2423 EARPVLVSADLGTRE

-2472 SYFIDKNVA
+2472 AYFIDKNVA

-2521 GKKALAFVMADGTI
+2521 GKKALAFVMADDTI

-2815 VRMGEGANDKIST
+2815 VRMGEGENDKIST
-2828 LPQAYASFAATTPEA
+2828 LPQAYVSFAATTPEA

-3004 LAGIDTISARD
+3004 LAGIDTISSRD

-3357 TKSLASSDGSS
+3357 AKSLASSDGSS

-3437 LSNTSTTVTVAL
+3437 LSNTPTTVTVAL

>member
-50 LVFAVAISVT
+50 LVFAVA
-60 PDGYFNSAKAL
+60 L
-71 NPDGDTSG
+71 
-79 LVRVYQKDAYLNTS
+79 
-93 TLVNPDDYALS
+93 
-104 AFKTDF
+104 
-110 ESIMGYGKNANNS
+110 
-123 KTEWSIGDVTFN
+123 
-135 KYVFGMKNITYNSE
+135 
-149 KGKIK
+149 
-154 SQDSEEED
+154 
-162 KTVGVYPLA
+162 
-171 GGGAKM
+171 
-177 SFYIDAGLFGADSI
+177 
-191 SAVLNVVLPEYL
+191 
-203 QSLISTND
+203 TND
-211 EYSLQFDAQ
+211 A
-220 IDVSKGDNLVNVSAQ
+220 IGG
-235 NYQRARAKIATAPE
+235 IATAAESEKEGDATFGAGVSILGDHGELTGVDFGYPGIGTQTTWTYTETFNTIVSSTTNIQVYKETGDTKMFIEEGASGTWQFGVSNAAKAAQCHGVINFGTSKFIDQMIQNDNVVVTASVTFSLGALSSYFNNKFYSAVVGPE
-249 TLSAVDENHIQ
+249 SLTAQKSYYLRKDGDSNYTYNYKNSSKEAAETFTTDAVTLSPGKNNLALATGLGWAQRIALPYTPKRGLEIKNIQ
-260 YTGANKAGD
+260 IKYTITFNNVTDGSSLNIGD
-269 VKDSQYGYQ
+269 NAAPVASSTYGIQNSYQ
-278 SNTTSNGSWSGSTLS
+278 QGTSGS
-293 FTGIVANSANP
+293 GYAP
-304 YIYFCIGIGESDGTC
+304 YLTDAKNAPVYYDSIK
-319 TVSFRNLKF
+319 N
-328 TNVKLVREVK
+328 NVKL
-338 ADSDSIERVDGA
+338 DSIVDGA
-350 APVNKAQFDNTVQDS
+350 
-365 FYPYNTNAST
+365 
-375 AGGWAVWHDNITS
+375 
-388 QLSKKIDNVTYG
+388 
-400 NGKLQSYTNSPIA
+400 GKMQSYTNASLGQISA
-413 TIGGQNYYKTSTVTY
+413 DGANHSYYKFAQTEYVDMYNYSGESSIQSAILKYGADAAKTIGVGDRLITGISSDGTLQTS
-428 HDTYNYLPGLMGYID
+428 
-443 SGDISQGFTT
+443 
-453 ETLKYVCECGYVYTG
+453 ETN
-468 TSFDSLDNSYT
+468 NST
-479 CPNCGKSKSAFT
+479 HL
-491 KTINVP
+491 
-497 SKMAQDIDI
+497 Q
-506 NYASGIK
+506 YASGIK
-513 QVIVGSKYRE
+513 TVTVNETTFNIW
-523 EDADDTTGGT
+523 DATDRAKTKAITVENDDG
-533 LAAVF
+533 
-538 NLYDANSYGE
+538 
-548 NHGKGIYVEGQ
+548 
-559 LVGWAVVTK
+559 VT
-568 TNRAEVVVKTYM
+568 VVVGYAKVNYI
-580 YTNARV
+580 NRGRV
-586 ATQVMDYGFSSN
+586 AVMIYMIANGTVQTSVGDYGGISSKS
-598 RWNIEYSGIDTTAPD
+598 RIEFSGIDTTSPD
-613 DNVNSGTNVS
+613 DSVNGGTNVS
-623 LDKFVGAN
+623 LDNYIKSSSS
-631 AQDLAWL
+631 DLAWF

-655 TAAGYSPYIWF
+655 TATGYSPYIWF
-666 YTVNREDSLAELNNI
+666 YTVNRADSLAALNNI

-836 GDSYI
+836 GDSYV

-851 SGTATTAVGN
+851 SGTATTAVSN

-1152 LFENYTQ
+1152 LLENYTQ

-1364 ENIVVNLVLKD
+1364 ENIFVNLVLKD

-1547 SEIGKIAPAYKI
+1547 SEIGKIAPTYKI

-1581 LGAQIADL
+1581 LGAQIAEL

-1603 LGGNLDDGNVVIEL
+1603 LGGTLDDGNVVIEL

-1752 DVTSVGGQ
+1752 DVASVGGQ
-1760 AIAKDGNYANVAY
+1760 AIAKDGSYANVAY

-1908 GIRSIVFDA
+1908 GIRSIVFDT

-1945 AAKDTV
+1945 SAKDTV
-1951 AIDDSTFVTIIYID
+1951 AIDDNTFVTIIYID

-2115 KTDVD
+2115 QTDVD

-2204 GTSNVVVDNVNG
+2204 GTSNVVADNVNG

-2235 YDASKVSFMLSL
+2235 YDANKVSFIEELKKFSYDANKVSFMLSL

-2423 KARPVLVSADLGTRE
+2423 EARPVLVSADLGTRE

-2628 ATDTDAFEK
+2628 ATDTNAFEK

-2828 LPQAYASFAATTPEA
+2828 LPQAYVSFAATTPEA

-3015 NDGQIRTIFDIAG
+3015 NDGQVRTIFDIAG

-3112 RYINANGQFVAR
+3112 RYINANGKFVAR

-3437 LSNTSTTVTVAL
+3437 LSNTPTTVTVAL

>member
-50 LVFAVAISVT
+50 LVFAVA
-60 PDGYFNSAKAL
+60 L
-71 NPDGDTSG
+71 
-79 LVRVYQKDAYLNTS
+79 
-93 TLVNPDDYALS
+93 
-104 AFKTDF
+104 
-110 ESIMGYGKNANNS
+110 
-123 KTEWSIGDVTFN
+123 
-135 KYVFGMKNITYNSE
+135 
-149 KGKIK
+149 
-154 SQDSEEED
+154 
-162 KTVGVYPLA
+162 
-171 GGGAKM
+171 
-177 SFYIDAGLFGADSI
+177 
-191 SAVLNVVLPEYL
+191 
-203 QSLISTND
+203 TND
-211 EYSLQFDAQ
+211 A
-220 IDVSKGDNLVNVSAQ
+220 IGG
-235 NYQRARAKIATAPE
+235 IATAAESEKEGDATFGAGVSILGDHGELTGVDFGYPGIGTQTTWTYTETFNTVVSSTTNIQVYKETGDTKMFIEEGASGTWQFGVSNAYKAAQCHGVINFGTSKFIDQMIQNDNVVVTASITFSLGALSSNFNNKFYSAVVGPE
-249 TLSAVDENHIQ
+249 ALTAQKSYNLREKDGDSNYTYNYKSSSKEAAETFTTDAVTLSPGKSNLALATGLGWSIRAVPPYTPKRGLEIKNIQ
-260 YTGANKAGD
+260 IKYTITFNNVTDGSGLNIGD
-269 VKDSQYGYQ
+269 NAAPIASSTYGIQNSYQ
-278 SNTTSNGSWSGSTLS
+278 QGTSGS
-293 FTGIVANSANP
+293 GYAP
-304 YIYFCIGIGESDGTC
+304 YLTDAKNAPVYYDSIK
-319 TVSFRNLKF
+319 N
-328 TNVKLVREVK
+328 NVKL
-338 ADSDSIERVDGA
+338 DSI
-350 APVNKAQFDNTVQDS
+350 VN
-365 FYPYNTNAST
+365 
-375 AGGWAVWHDNITS
+375 GE
-388 QLSKKIDNVTYG
+388 
-400 NGKLQSYTNSPIA
+400 GKMQSYTNASLGQISA
-413 TIGGQNYYKTSTVTY
+413 DGANHSYYKFAQTEYVDMYNYSGESSIQSAILKYGADAAKTIGVGDRLITGISSDGTLQTSET
-428 HDTYNYLPGLMGYID
+428 ND
-443 SGDISQGFTT
+443 STHLQ
-453 ETLKYVCECGYVYTG
+453 
-468 TSFDSLDNSYT
+468 
-479 CPNCGKSKSAFT
+479 
-491 KTINVP
+491 
-497 SKMAQDIDI
+497 
-506 NYASGIK
+506 YASGIK
-513 QVIVGSKYRE
+513 TVTVNETTFNIW
-523 EDADDTTGGT
+523 DATDRAKTKAITVENDDG
-533 LAAVF
+533 
-538 NLYDANSYGE
+538 
-548 NHGKGIYVEGQ
+548 
-559 LVGWAVVTK
+559 VT
-568 TNRAEVVVKTYM
+568 VVVGYAKVNYI
-580 YTNARV
+580 NRGRV
-586 ATQVMDYGFSSN
+586 AVMIYMIANGTVQTSVGDYGGISSKS
-598 RWNIEYSGIDTTAPD
+598 RIEFSGIDTTSPD
-613 DNVNSGTNVS
+613 DSVNGGTNVS
-623 LDKFVGAN
+623 LDNYIKSSSS
-631 AQDLAWL
+631 DLAWF

-646 GSININEDD
+646 GSINVNEDD

-666 YTVNREDSLAELNNI
+666 YTVNRADSLAALNNI

-696 INPIALGEISSFT
+696 INPIAYGEISSFT

-716 AKAYGGGEQ
+716 AKAYGGADQ

-768 PEYTVDYSFDKN
+768 PEYTVDYSFNKN

-836 GDSYI
+836 GDSYV
-841 AGIANYITSA
+841 AGIVDYITSA
-851 SGTATTAVGN
+851 SGTATTAVSN

-1199 RFELSAR
+1199 KFELSAR

-1274 GNPVFFVPTKVGSYR
+1274 GSPVFFVPTKVGSYR

-1364 ENIVVNLVLKD
+1364 ENIFVNLVLKD

-1459 DVFSAYNPV
+1459 DVFSVYKPV

-1547 SEIGKIAPAYKI
+1547 SKIGKIAPAYKI

-1581 LGAQIADL
+1581 LGAKIAEL

-1718 VTVTINPASIVVK
+1718 VTVTINPATIVVK

-1745 GVYGIGF
+1745 GVYGISF
-1752 DVTSVGGQ
+1752 DVASVGGQ
-1760 AIAKDGNYANVAY
+1760 AIAKDGSYANVAY
-1773 NDILAQINGVFVRAI
+1773 DDILAQINGVFVRAI

-1908 GIRSIVFDA
+1908 GIRSIVFDT

-1945 AAKDTV
+1945 AANDTV

-2115 KTDVD
+2115 QTDVD

-2247 NGAEDENVGAN
+2247 KGAEDENVGAN

-2423 KARPVLVSADLGTRE
+2423 EARPVLVSADLGTRE

-2828 LPQAYASFAATTPEA
+2828 LPQAYVSFAATTPEA

-3004 LAGIDTISARD
+3004 LAGIDTISTRD
-3015 NDGQIRTIFDIAG
+3015 NDGQVRTIFDIAG

-3037 LEIVLP
+3037 LDIVLP

-3112 RYINANGQFVAR
+3112 RYINANGKFVAR

-3184 TNGYNLVKNAD
+3184 TNGYKLVKNAD
-3195 FTLTYQVLKDGKYVT
+3195 FTLTHQVLKDGKYVT

-3328 YSFAVVLSDDTLSQ
+3328 YSFAVVLSDDALSQ

-3437 LSNTSTTVTVAL
+3437 LSNMPTTVTVAL

>member
-50 LVFAVAISVT
+50 LVFAFALSKNNSQVASAYTVVEQEKDDDATLGSPSSFFGDNGELTGTHFGYPGLSANTQTWTFTETYNTVVPSTGNHQIFKLKGNTKMYTHVGDANHWLWGVSNGMAAAEVHGAMNFNLSGFVAQMIQNDNVTVKAKVTANIGAKEGDSTWLISFVNNLFYSAVAVPAGKELTGGLSYDLRNNKSESGQDKTGFIAGYQNSDKKGAQDRTSNEVT
-60 PDGYFNSAKAL
+60 LTKETPGLGFALGCGWGQQAGSYDHHVYMSNIRVTFTITFNNVTDGSGL
-71 NPDGDTSG
+71 NIGDNAAPVASSTYGIQNGYVQGTSG
-79 LVRVYQKDAYLNTS
+79 SGYAPYLTDA
-93 TLVNPDDYALS
+93 
-104 AFKTDF
+104 
-110 ESIMGYGKNANNS
+110 KNAP
-123 KTEWSIGDVTFN
+123 
-135 KYVFGMKNITYNSE
+135 
-149 KGKIK
+149 
-154 SQDSEEED
+154 
-162 KTVGVYPLA
+162 VY
-171 GGGAKM
+171 
-177 SFYIDAGLFGADSI
+177 YDSI
-191 SAVLNVVLPEYL
+191 KN
-203 QSLISTND
+203 
-211 EYSLQFDAQ
+211 
-220 IDVSKGDNLVNVSAQ
+220 
-235 NYQRARAKIATAPE
+235 
-249 TLSAVDENHIQ
+249 
-260 YTGANKAGD
+260 
-269 VKDSQYGYQ
+269 
-278 SNTTSNGSWSGSTLS
+278 
-293 FTGIVANSANP
+293 
-304 YIYFCIGIGESDGTC
+304 
-319 TVSFRNLKF
+319 
-328 TNVKLVREVK
+328 NVKL
-338 ADSDSIERVDGA
+338 DSIVDGA
-350 APVNKAQFDNTVQDS
+350 
-365 FYPYNTNAST
+365 
-375 AGGWAVWHDNITS
+375 
-388 QLSKKIDNVTYG
+388 
-400 NGKLQSYTNSPIA
+400 GKMQSYTNASLGQISA
-413 TIGGQNYYKTSTVTY
+413 DGANHSYYKFAQTEYVDMYNYSGESSIQSAILKYGADAAKTIGVGDRLITGISSDGTLQTSET
-428 HDTYNYLPGLMGYID
+428 ND
-443 SGDISQGFTT
+443 STHLQ
-453 ETLKYVCECGYVYTG
+453 
-468 TSFDSLDNSYT
+468 
-479 CPNCGKSKSAFT
+479 
-491 KTINVP
+491 
-497 SKMAQDIDI
+497 
-506 NYASGIK
+506 YASGIK
-513 QVIVGSKYRE
+513 TVTVNETTFNIW
-523 EDADDTTGGT
+523 DATDRAKTKAITVENDDG
-533 LAAVF
+533 
-538 NLYDANSYGE
+538 
-548 NHGKGIYVEGQ
+548 
-559 LVGWAVVTK
+559 VT
-568 TNRAEVVVKTYM
+568 VVVGYAKVNYI
-580 YTNARV
+580 NRGRV
-586 ATQVMDYGFSSN
+586 AVMIYMIANGTVQTSVGDYGGISN
-598 RWNIEYSGIDTTAPD
+598 KSRIEFSGIDTTSPD
-613 DNVNSGTNVS
+613 DSVNGGTNVS
-623 LDKFVGAN
+623 LDNYIKSSSS
-631 AQDLAWL
+631 DLAWF

-666 YTVNREDSLAELNNI
+666 YTVNRADSLAELNNI

-696 INPIALGEISSFT
+696 INPIAYGEISSFT

-836 GDSYI
+836 GDSYV

-851 SGTATTAVGN
+851 SGVATTAVGN

-869 VDVNVAYAVEGGNG
+869 VDVNVAYAVDEGGNG
-883 TFTFTIPAPATA
+883 TFTFTIPTPATA

-916 DIDEQSVEYINND
+916 DIDEQSVEYINTD

-1330 TVKSSTSKFGEPAS
+1330 TVKSSTSIFGEPAS

-1364 ENIVVNLVLKD
+1364 ENIFVNLVLKD

-1459 DVFSAYNPV
+1459 DVFSAYKPV

-1547 SEIGKIAPAYKI
+1547 SEISKIAPTYKI

-1581 LGAQIADL
+1581 LGAQIAEL
-1589 TDENYSAAYKYAIL
+1589 TDENYSAAYKYAIV
-1603 LGGNLDDGNVVIEL
+1603 LGGTLDDGNVVIEL

-1652 SENTLVFDSEKF
+1652 GENTLVFDSEKF

-1688 LDAGKRV
+1688 LDAGKRI

-1718 VTVTINPASIVVK
+1718 VTVTINPATIVVK

-1752 DVTSVGGQ
+1752 DVASVGGQ
-1760 AIAKDGNYANVAY
+1760 AIAKDGSYANVAY

-1799 SRYDGATDASGTV
+1799 SRYDGATDASGTA

-1868 DGKTDVFYNGANLY
+1868 DGKTDVFYNGTNLY

-3357 TKSLASSDGSS
+3357 AKSLASSDGSS

>member
-1 MYKNLRAHTRYE
+1 
-13 SVHAHNT
+13 
-20 KPEVDIMRNG
+20 MRNG

-50 LVFAVAISVT
+50 LVFAFALSKNNSQVASAYTVVEQEKDDDATLGSPSSFFGDNSELTGMHFGYPGLSADTQTWTFTETYNTVVPSTGNHQIFKLKGNTTMYTHVGDANHWLWGVKNGMAAAEVHGVMNFNLSGFVAQMIQNDNVTVKAKVTANIGAKEGNSTPLISYVNNLFYSAVAVPAGKELTGGLSYDLRNNKSESDQDKTGFIAGYQNSDKKGAQDRTSNEVT
-60 PDGYFNSAKAL
+60 LTKETPGLGFALGCGWGQQVGSYDHHVYMSNIRVTYTITFNNVTDGSGLNIGDNAAPVASSTYGIQNSYQQ
-71 NPDGDTSG
+71 GTSG
-79 LVRVYQKDAYLNTS
+79 SGYAPYLTDA
-93 TLVNPDDYALS
+93 
-104 AFKTDF
+104 
-110 ESIMGYGKNANNS
+110 KNAP
-123 KTEWSIGDVTFN
+123 
-135 KYVFGMKNITYNSE
+135 
-149 KGKIK
+149 
-154 SQDSEEED
+154 
-162 KTVGVYPLA
+162 VY
-171 GGGAKM
+171 
-177 SFYIDAGLFGADSI
+177 YDSI
-191 SAVLNVVLPEYL
+191 KN
-203 QSLISTND
+203 
-211 EYSLQFDAQ
+211 
-220 IDVSKGDNLVNVSAQ
+220 
-235 NYQRARAKIATAPE
+235 
-249 TLSAVDENHIQ
+249 
-260 YTGANKAGD
+260 
-269 VKDSQYGYQ
+269 
-278 SNTTSNGSWSGSTLS
+278 
-293 FTGIVANSANP
+293 
-304 YIYFCIGIGESDGTC
+304 
-319 TVSFRNLKF
+319 
-328 TNVKLVREVK
+328 NVKL
-338 ADSDSIERVDGA
+338 DSIVDGA
-350 APVNKAQFDNTVQDS
+350 
-365 FYPYNTNAST
+365 
-375 AGGWAVWHDNITS
+375 
-388 QLSKKIDNVTYG
+388 
-400 NGKLQSYTNSPIA
+400 GKMQSYTNASLGQISA
-413 TIGGQNYYKTSTVTY
+413 DGANHSYYKFAQTEYVDMYNYSGESSIQSAILKYGADAAKTIGVGDRLITGISSDGTLQTSET
-428 HDTYNYLPGLMGYID
+428 ND
-443 SGDISQGFTT
+443 STHLQ
-453 ETLKYVCECGYVYTG
+453 
-468 TSFDSLDNSYT
+468 
-479 CPNCGKSKSAFT
+479 
-491 KTINVP
+491 
-497 SKMAQDIDI
+497 
-506 NYASGIK
+506 YASGIK
-513 QVIVGSKYRE
+513 TVTVNETTFNIW
-523 EDADDTTGGT
+523 DATDRAKTKAITVENDDG
-533 LAAVF
+533 
-538 NLYDANSYGE
+538 
-548 NHGKGIYVEGQ
+548 
-559 LVGWAVVTK
+559 VT
-568 TNRAEVVVKTYM
+568 VVVGYAKVNYI
-580 YTNARV
+580 NRGRV
-586 ATQVMDYGFSSN
+586 AVMIYMIANGTVQTSVGDYGGISN
-598 RWNIEYSGIDTTAPD
+598 KSRIEFSGIDTTSPD
-613 DNVNSGTNVS
+613 DSVNGGTNVS
-623 LDKFVGAN
+623 LDNYIKSSSS
-631 AQDLAWL
+631 DLAWF

-655 TAAGYSPYIWF
+655 TAAGYSPYLWF
-666 YTVNREDSLAELNNI
+666 YTVNRADSLADLNGI
-681 AITQFADYAAVKAAG
+681 AVTQFADYNAVKAAG

-716 AKAYGGGEQ
+716 AKAYGGADQ

-780 GVQTTILASEN
+780 GVQATILASEN

-836 GDSYI
+836 GDSYV

-851 SGTATTAVGN
+851 SGAATMAVSN

-1274 GNPVFFVPTKVGSYR
+1274 GSPVFFVPTKVGSYR

-1364 ENIVVNLVLKD
+1364 ENIFVNLVLKD

-1547 SEIGKIAPAYKI
+1547 SEISKIAPAYKI

-1581 LGAQIADL
+1581 LGAQIAEL

-1652 SENTLVFDSEKF
+1652 GENTLVFDSEKF

-1688 LDAGKRV
+1688 LDAGKRI

-1718 VTVTINPASIVVK
+1718 VTVTINPATIVVK

-1752 DVTSVGGQ
+1752 DVASVGGQ
-1760 AIAKDGNYANVAY
+1760 AIAKDGSYANVAY

-1799 SRYDGATDASGTV
+1799 SRYDGATDASGTA

-1868 DGKTDVFYNGANLY
+1868 DGKTDVFYNGTNLY

-2073 AVYNNRKG
+2073 AMYNNRKG

-2134 TAQTIG
+2134 TAQTVG

-2169 YVDVDALNT
+2169 HVDVDALNT

-2226 LEEELKKFS
+2226 LEKELKKFS

-2267 LEVRFD
+2267 LEVKFD

-2495 YGLLLQNIKEKYD
+2495 YGMLLQNIKEKYD

-2693 GIAGADAYNY
+2693 GITGADANNY

-2828 LPQAYASFAATTPEA
+2828 LPQAYVSFAATTPEA

-2900 NYGDVMSADGK
+2900 NYGEVMSADGK

-2933 SVNTLFAK
+2933 SVNTLFAN

-3004 LAGIDTISARD
+3004 LAGIDTISSRD
-3015 NDGQIRTIFDIAG
+3015 NDGQVRTIFDIAG

-3037 LEIVLP
+3037 LDIVLP

-3171 TAGGENRISYNNL
+3171 TAGGANRISYNNL

-3437 LSNTSTTVTVAL
+3437 LSNTPTTVTVAL

>member
-1 MYKNLRAHTRYE
+1 
-13 SVHAHNT
+13 
-20 KPEVDIMRNG
+20 MRNG

-50 LVFAVAISVT
+50 LVFAVALS
-60 PDGYFNSAKAL
+60 N
-71 NPDGDTSG
+71 
-79 LVRVYQKDAYLNTS
+79 DA
-93 TLVNPDDYALS
+93 
-104 AFKTDF
+104 
-110 ESIMGYGKNANNS
+110 
-123 KTEWSIGDVTFN
+123 IG
-135 KYVFGMKNITYNSE
+135 G
-149 KGKIK
+149 
-154 SQDSEEED
+154 
-162 KTVGVYPLA
+162 
-171 GGGAKM
+171 
-177 SFYIDAGLFGADSI
+177 
-191 SAVLNVVLPEYL
+191 
-203 QSLISTND
+203 
-211 EYSLQFDAQ
+211 
-220 IDVSKGDNLVNVSAQ
+220 
-235 NYQRARAKIATAPE
+235 IATAAESEKDGDATFGAGVSILGDHGELTGVDFGYPGIGTQTTWTYTETFNTVVSSTTNIQVYKETGDTKMFIEEGASGTWQFGVSNAAKAAQCHGVINFGTSKFIDQMIQNDNVVVTASVTFSLGALSSNFNNKFYSAVVGPE
-249 TLSAVDENHIQ
+249 ALTAQKSYNLREKDGDSNYTYNYKNSSKEAAETFTTDAVTLSPGKNNLALATGLGWAQRWAPPYTPRRGLEIKNIQ
-260 YTGANKAGD
+260 IKYTITFNNVTDGSGLNIGD
-269 VKDSQYGYQ
+269 NAAPVASSTYGIQNSYQ
-278 SNTTSNGSWSGSTLS
+278 QGTSGS
-293 FTGIVANSANP
+293 GYAP
-304 YIYFCIGIGESDGTC
+304 YLTDAKNAPVYYDSIK
-319 TVSFRNLKF
+319 N
-328 TNVKLVREVK
+328 NVKL
-338 ADSDSIERVDGA
+338 DSI
-350 APVNKAQFDNTVQDS
+350 VN
-365 FYPYNTNAST
+365 
-375 AGGWAVWHDNITS
+375 GE
-388 QLSKKIDNVTYG
+388 
-400 NGKLQSYTNSPIA
+400 GKMQSYTNASLGQISA
-413 TIGGQNYYKTSTVTY
+413 DGANHSYYKFAQTEYVDMYNYSGESSIQSAILKYGADAAKTIGVGDRLITGISSDGTLQTSET
-428 HDTYNYLPGLMGYID
+428 ND
-443 SGDISQGFTT
+443 STHLQ
-453 ETLKYVCECGYVYTG
+453 
-468 TSFDSLDNSYT
+468 
-479 CPNCGKSKSAFT
+479 
-491 KTINVP
+491 
-497 SKMAQDIDI
+497 
-506 NYASGIK
+506 YASGIK
-513 QVIVGSKYRE
+513 TVTVNETTFNIW
-523 EDADDTTGGT
+523 DATDRAKTKAITVENDDG
-533 LAAVF
+533 V
-538 NLYDANSYGE
+538 
-548 NHGKGIYVEGQ
+548 
-559 LVGWAVVTK
+559 AVVVGYAK
-568 TNRAEVVVKTYM
+568 VNYINRG
-580 YTNARV
+580 RV
-586 ATQVMDYGFSSN
+586 AVMIYMIANGTVQTSVGDYGGISSKS
-598 RWNIEYSGIDTTAPD
+598 RIEFSGIDTTSPD
-613 DNVNSGTNVS
+613 DSVNSGTNVS
-623 LDKFVGAN
+623 LDNYIKSSSS
-631 AQDLAWL
+631 DLAWF

-696 INPIALGEISSFT
+696 INPIAYGEISSFT

-836 GDSYI
+836 GDSYV

-851 SGTATTAVGN
+851 SGAATTAVSN

-869 VDVNVAYAVEGGNG
+869 VDVNVAYAVDEGGNG
-883 TFTFTIPAPATA
+883 TFTFTIPTPATA

-958 ENYELPSSRNWFT
+958 ENYELPSLRNWFT

-1032 GFDRYIMVTGDAL
+1032 GFDRYIMATGDAL

-1152 LFENYTQ
+1152 LLENYTQ

-1193 DLEKSN
+1193 DLENSN
-1199 RFELSAR
+1199 KFELSAR

-1274 GNPVFFVPTKVGSYR
+1274 GSPVFFVPTKVGSYR

-1364 ENIVVNLVLKD
+1364 ENIFVNLVLKD

-1547 SEIGKIAPAYKI
+1547 SEISKIAPTYKI

-1569 IEALFANGAQLS
+1569 IEALFANGAKLS
-1581 LGAQIADL
+1581 LGAKIAEL
-1589 TDENYSAAYKYAIL
+1589 TEEDYSAVYKYAIV
-1603 LGGNLDDGNVVIEL
+1603 LGGTLDDGNVVIEL

-1652 SENTLVFDSEKF
+1652 GENTLVFDSEKF

-1688 LDAGKRV
+1688 LDAGKRI

-1718 VTVTINPASIVVK
+1718 VTVTINPATIVVK
-1731 PTAQNLSKVYGEED
+1731 PTAQNLYKVYGEED

-1752 DVTSVGGQ
+1752 DVASVGGQ
-1760 AIAKDGNYANVAY
+1760 AIAKDGSYANVAY
-1773 NDILAQINGVFVRAI
+1773 NDILKQINGVFVRAI

-1908 GIRSIVFDA
+1908 GIRSIVFDT

-1945 AAKDTV
+1945 AAKDIV

-2073 AVYNNRKG
+2073 AMYNNRKG

-2115 KTDVD
+2115 QTDVD

-2134 TAQTIG
+2134 TAQTVG
-2140 LKLAGKAANA
+2140 LKLTGKAANA
-2150 NAGTHSVRVSGYS
+2150 NAGTHTVTVSGYS

-2235 YDASKVSFMLSL
+2235 YDASDASKVSFMLSL

-2409 YELVQYKGTITGNI
+2409 YELVQYKGMITGNI
-2423 KARPVLVSADLGTRE
+2423 EARPVLVSADLGTRE

-2472 SYFIDKNVA
+2472 AYFIDKNVA

-2521 GKKALAFVMADGTI
+2521 GKKALAFVMADDTI

-2567 EEAQNANAIVGFY
+2567 EEAQNANKIVGFY

-2828 LPQAYASFAATTPEA
+2828 LPQAYVSFAATTPEA

-2864 VYTDKG
+2864 VYTDKS

-3015 NDGQIRTIFDIAG
+3015 NDGQVRTIFDIAG

-3037 LEIVLP
+3037 LDIVLP

-3171 TAGGENRISYNNL
+3171 TAGGANRISYNNL

-3357 TKSLASSDGSS
+3357 AKSLASSDGSS

-3437 LSNTSTTVTVAL
+3437 LSNTPTTVTVAL